1 MAEVGVNDNRKWLYD
16 ALTSKGVQMGA
27 YEEFEK
33 NVDANKDWLYNTAQ
47 KKGIELG
54 DYDSFNK
61 AMSLPNVSSELPQQ
75 PEMQEYESSQQPS
88 QQPEQSVY
96 SQSTPQRSKSPSPY
110 VDGKGKNTTIFGVP
124 YSDYQQMS
132 PEEQSKAYSAAIE
145 KKKTDERAKLSE
157 PLRGLKGA
165 VSEELGSVTQDL
177 KHREADYV
185 REHPF
190 LSIITGYNSEDD
202 PRYRNLKAAENLID
216 DAEKIVAEAG
226 ADKSSAW
233 KNFGRGVRDAAF
245 DVDTWTAGI
254 TDLGHNLSLKG
265 VLEKANK
272 GEELSSDEEKLLDAS
287 VINLAATAFSSSD
300 VSMGYR
306 VGQTSA
312 NSIPFMLE
320 FAINPIS
327 SSGNTLAKGLLK
339 YGLKRFG
346 KAATTKAAKV
356 SGRLVGDAA
365 AAAGMT
371 ATSSAPRVMANTVE
385 RLNDNYSYSV
395 DDDGELA
402 VDKTGDVGTVEAL
415 ARSGASQFLENQSE
429 MVFNAFVGGGKM
441 AKEALAKFIP
451 GISKLSDS
459 QLVQLY
465 KSIKNN
471 PTVKDVARRT
481 QFHGLV
487 GEYAEEVYNNFANI
501 PLGEMTVEDATDL
514 DKNVETFLSLAPTS
528 VLFGA
533 VGLGGMARERYSA
546 QKNLRRFTE
555 GLNEEDKAL
564 FDELQQVINSGDKE
578 TAKEFIKRTL
588 ADATLT
594 QEEKK
599 ERVFAVQE
607 MEKEHVLEDVQ
618 DDDAALTPEDIEANK
633 VDIYRNF
640 RRAERKVNS
649 LLPDELVTQLDDVS
663 DLGQFATTNNLDEK
677 QIEALA
683 DYLPAKDLFSKYID
697 YTEGRKEEAK
707 VQAREQATAD
717 VEKISNPET
726 GFVTQVKHKFSESP
740 VYLVGGNL
748 SFGED
753 GLLDRENSTE
763 TVYYVD
769 ESGERKMAP
778 SADFDSILSEMPTT
792 EMIAQA
798 EANAEQDFVASEE
811 ENLASPE
818 ILPPG
823 RGETVSLAGG
833 TYLIDGVDEN
843 NPGNFSAV
851 KLNANGEIEVTL
863 GLSEQIS
870 ISPDEYY
877 AAKEAELWPDENR
890 VTEVEDTESD
900 IPQQKKILPDGRF
913 AVQTG
918 TDGSETS
925 YDILD
930 RNGNVVDS
938 DIMPSVDYSA
948 LADYVMEEESVL
960 SNDVVQGTE
969 DALQGLEEGTV
980 SQEEQLQGEAEQ
992 LEGPESALS
1001 RIPLN
1006 EAQEPDFESATIED
1020 TGAAL
1025 LEMNYGDVDEVKDTA
1040 VQMVSFY
1047 DGELKKAE
1055 KMKTSASNPIQIQKL
1070 KAERRAKIDG
1080 INAKKGYWQS
1090 VADAI
1095 EQGRKKVTLIDEAA
1109 VQVQKNEERL
1119 ASMTP
1124 EEQLAAQQKV
1134 QKKIDNGA
1142 YSKPKLSSSVRYIK
1156 EDEQLGEAVTPQE
1169 YVLREI
1175 ATGRIRFKW
1184 GDNGT
1189 THGLASHTGLSGSES
1204 ERRSRVWA
1212 FIADGLTPE
1221 EASEVMFNNMPD
1233 YVKKGVEQ
1241 TDVFNMVL
1249 DAFQSHKGPKAMFNE
1264 AKRLHGSDVEEEQP
1278 GYDKEME
1285 RQRMEWEA
1293 EQNYMSVE
1301 NYQVYQETIDLYL
1314 EEQYDMMLDN
1324 DLMSI
1329 FTENYMAEM
1338 EKRAAKEK
1346 AVTSSVEADKQ
1357 QQGYERSRSNNDVRQ
1372 GVPEREKLPGRNTEG
1387 NTILSEEPTIESGR
1401 RGLGEGIRT
1410 DSYDQGEQQGVGEL
1424 YPGIVLGEQKISLS
1438 EESNSGVV
1446 SNEPLENIDKH
1457 GLLNAE
1463 QPTASDLSVKEPS
1476 SFSQENGYNVLNSES
1491 NSVSLQGDNQKV
1503 NVNDEVSESIPQGEY
1518 GTETPQNPGMEE
1530 TSIGLR
1536 NRVEASTR
1544 DAQASG
1550 GALSERTK
1558 QEIEQRSAE
1567 SYAKET
1573 GQWVPMSDTFA
1584 WQPMPSGNENNV
1596 YLNTNDGHVYKVN
1609 NLMNSKGILPLFE
1622 RLKLHNQLFPE
1633 SKYEFVG
1640 FTGFDNGSV
1649 FPIFKQEY
1657 VNGAEPATPEEID
1670 NYMQSLGFNQTGE
1683 AEYSNGDV
1691 IISDLRPRNVLKD
1704 VEGDIY
1710 VIDAEF
1716 KRDAEKKEAPTPIDK
1731 TTDTV
1736 ENQKDLQSDTAL
1748 LQDVGVSSADKDSKP
1763 PINEQENTQFTAP
1776 RPAPGENVLD
1786 YANRISESKRLFDA
1800 EHEVNTNPTEAQKTA
1815 GNYKKG
1821 HIQIDGYSISIENP
1835 KGSERSGVDANGQ
1848 PWSVTMNNSYGYI
1861 RGTEGVDGD
1870 HIDVFL
1876 SDRPTEGKVY
1886 VIDQMNEDGSFDEHK
1901 VMYGFNSALAAK
1913 RAYRK
1918 NYSPGWKGQGKIT
1931 EVSKEVFNEWVK
1943 SSKRKTKP
1951 FAEYKIVID
1960 ELGNQKSVG
1969 IPESGVIDVN
1979 NASLFADVDVSN
1991 GLLKRVGSKHT
2002 KKSVYGIRDG
2012 KLYLVN
2018 DENLISDKLSHA
2030 GTSGIK
2036 DAFDINGTLRRD
2048 TKFEDIAITPAEV
2061 KEENGIYSIT
2071 KRGRIDIGNSSQK
2084 TEENTG
2090 FPITHVGSD
2099 EMIINEDAAREEL
2112 EDIEQKWEDKILD
2125 YIAEHYPTQATV
2137 SAHTNSPEGLKEK
2150 EAMKNDETL
2159 KRMRAEADAEFNAAD
2174 KKVLSLS
2181 NRGDITSESTSPQE
2195 NSSEA
2200 AVNSPKSKFDAKN
2213 KKRTADI
2220 KRARYELM
2228 DAKRELS
2235 VAQST
2240 NSGYTPEEVEEK
2252 KKRVEEAENELNK
2265 LTNKVSN
2272 DGIRFREV
2280 EDKDGSKS
2288 LVGIHNIGEEK
2299 LRKALKLGGLA
2310 NPSAAV
2316 IDISKQSHEGYGEIS
2331 LVLPSSMVEKR
2342 TGRNA
2347 GTWSQDAWTPTY
2359 PQVERQFSGKGGD
2372 LFAEN
2377 MMKLPQEMQ
2386 SVTRQGMD
2394 NYMSGRDT
2402 DNLSYMFLHEQGK
2415 APDLIR
2421 VPPKYSDE
2429 VYNTVRE
2436 ATNGTFSL
2444 TELPDEALSRAK
2456 DIYLRQSGMNTEDYA
2471 ESMKTRKTTLEE
2483 NLQKISPKS
2492 FRYEK
2497 YKDAV
2502 EYIDKYGFDYG
2513 AVSTFVQDVER
2524 DAKIA
2529 GRPDERGTMR
2539 EAMKYI
2545 EDHGLQNEFSK
2556 WLESINDKYGIKEV
2570 IFDGFTPTGIR
2581 RYIPNTLENVS
2592 KFMKREGR
2600 NAATGI
2606 GVSFQNFAA
2615 GLLKKHGSLKDI
2627 RTEMGKL
2634 TNVYADVDAFRD
2646 KWSEVFY
2653 DLGEKLQPNAK
2664 GYDDYGLSRLAEAAQ
2679 TRNPKNYIKDEY
2691 GIEFSDED
2699 ARRLNEMIDAI
2710 RNEYPAMYF
2719 ETKFER
2725 PVYLEE
2731 FAAAVVPERTSRE
2744 IIDAMDKAGLQVF
2757 TYKDGDAASRN
2768 EAVRKASEIDGVR
2781 FRKMDE
2787 VNRKFNEELQQ
2798 QINGTLAE
2806 GHVYQLGN
2814 PNKELLSAGIPEQ
2827 GKIVSSVEEL
2837 SSRLNTPVHIA
2848 RSLDELPDGAA
2859 KRAISSGRGIK
2870 AWIDVN
2876 TGKVVLYFPNATS
2889 VDDAKRSVLHEI
2901 VGHKGLRG
2909 IFGDG
2914 KVYDS
2919 MMEQLYKQLPESVQ
2933 KAVEASAVKDY
2944 KGSIAIAMDEY
2955 LAEQAEN
2962 DITPSWWNRVVS
2974 AIRNFFREIGLD
2986 VKLTAN
2992 DVKYLLWKSKN
3003 RLMNTDDGLAVINKI
3018 AADESM
3024 KERFHIGEYSRTLA
3038 QEKADFDRATK
3049 VVSDFAKSH
3058 TGAANALVVRSREM
3072 LREQLEAIGMSD
3084 ESIDEIEGAF
3094 NSGEAVAEYNEEARN
3109 EAGSG
3114 ERQES
3119 NDKGVRFRESDNSA
3133 NEQIKELNARIA
3145 SLEKK
3150 ISRFENQEE
3159 LRRSVTEFIRGE
3171 IDSSLVGY
3179 FGKQDLNSLLV
3190 QAQNAKSIKS
3200 LEKIV
3205 MNVKNVIM
3213 NAQRRKLQR
3222 MIDKLLSLQ
3231 VQDVNGKNMSIA
3243 KNVDDSTR
3251 KIFSFL
3257 RGKVSDLALSG
3268 FEDDMK
3274 YLRRS
3279 AREKREEI
3287 TRLHSLLTTVKTE
3300 EEKNSINEQISSL
3313 ETEVEEGKSKL
3324 KDLQAE
3330 ADAVKEQILN
3340 AGDIDIDAEMKRLD
3354 EKMDNA
3360 AMGKDTWTQGD
3371 TERMAALNILQGIF
3385 TNRKHDAGIEGVEID
3400 KQKLILNN
3408 SDLYKKRLG
3417 KNETERKRLT
3427 EQINENHRR
3436 IVAYDRLVNDIR
3448 STQVKQME
3456 MTVEELNELISNG
3469 RNNLLRRKEKEMQRK
3484 RELIGGAI
3492 RSVEGKPIDIFKKNQ
3507 SKEHWAKK
3515 FFSAPM
3521 GSFEYMCKR
3530 VNTKTLGRDGF
3541 LYKRFIAGNEGVL
3554 KAYDTYISG
3563 MKELRTRLDDKCGEM
3578 FGESFEAVSCK
3589 SDKVVGKSGV
3599 YVTQSQNERGKGY
3612 GVRYELPLTK
3622 GQAMYIYQV
3631 WKMNDGRTKLELQ
3644 GFDEE
3649 SVAQIAD
3656 FIGTEYVLFADW
3668 VQDELLKDLREKYN
3682 AKYLEMFN
3690 TSLAEIENYIP
3701 LKIRKEAVRQES
3713 SLSED
3718 GNKRKTLEEK
3728 AGSLINRT
3736 VNTKPVD
3743 ITYSGF
3749 DVLLEHGSQ
3758 MEEWNAYARVR
3769 KDLDYILSSIMFR
3782 NQLNANVRGSYES
3795 FYDAAEVAAKANH
3808 PDSAKY
3814 GDEILGKL
3822 SKGIVGGNIA
3832 FRLNTALKQVLSAP
3846 AFLGYSQSP
3855 LYIAHLTKN
3864 AVKPYADVQWCM
3876 KNIPSFY
3883 ERVKSGTAGN
3893 EKLDEKS
3900 FSRWTDKYIEIGM
3913 IPNKLV
3919 DAITC
3924 SIGAK
3929 SIFDY
3934 KFAQLKKSG
3943 LKEEEARNQALA
3955 EADIYYNATQQS
3967 SHPAFMSPMQMS
3979 RTFTDRMLTTYQ
3991 NSNIGYVRKLMAAF
4005 YDLSRS
4011 LKWQELKK
4019 NYTEMYMKE
4028 EGLSELEAES
4038 KAYRRLL
4045 NENRKSVVEIA
4056 LFGWGLNMLWNIGSQ
4071 GLLGFFRGDGDDDK
4085 WAKDL
4090 AFILTSPIKG
4100 VPGGNLLESIASGYG
4115 MNPFLVYDELDKFMK
4130 ESKKAIEEDGLI
4142 SPHMAYITLAKA
4154 SRYAGVDLE
4163 VWGNVYLGVEGLV
4176 RDGALE
4182 DDGII
4187 DLMYILNS
4195 PKSSRVTVAKDLYKN
4210 EPILEYA
4217 EKIAR
4222 AYKYI
4227 PKRNAWEN
4235 WVPGAKPFTNRKE
4248 NEVKK
4253 EAERMQMTLEEREN
4267 IDKME
4272 KKKKLLRKLKELS
4285 NDPEAQQKYRERY
4298 KEEITP

>member
-1 MAEVGVNDNRKWLYD
+1 MAEVNMNENRKWLYD
-16 ALTSKGVQMGA
+16 VLTNKGVQMGA
-27 YEEFEK
+27 YEEFDK
-33 NVDANKDWLYNTAQ
+33 NVDANKDWLYNTA
-47 KKGIELG
+47 KSKGVDIG
-54 DYDSFNK
+54 DYDAFDK
-61 AMSLPNVSSELPQQ
+61 AMSNSQIPAVTVPHPGQQQLQQ
-75 PEMQEYESSQQPS
+75 PQPR
-88 QQPEQSVY
+88 P
-96 SQSTPQRSKSPSPY
+96 KSPY
-110 VDGKGKNTTIFGVP
+110 VEGKGEETMIFGVP
-124 YSDYQQMS
+124 YADYQQMT
-132 PEEQSKAYSAAIE
+132 PEEQSKQYSAAIE
-145 KKKTDERAKLSE
+145 KRKNDEKDFFSNYISSQLGEIDSE
-157 PLRGLKGA
+157 LNKEREPVPMPAGSAFIPSSAVGA
-165 VSEELGSVTQDL
+165 AQRFGNGDTKETQD
-177 KHREADYV
+177 
-185 REHPF
+185 
-190 LSIITGYNSEDD
+190 
-202 PRYRNLKAAENLID
+202 RYTSLHAAKNLLD
-216 DAEKIVAEAG
+216 DANKLVEEAKKG
-226 ADKSSAW
+226 DTGFFSSL
-233 KNFGRGVRDAAF
+233 GRGFKDKF
-245 DVDTWTAGI
+245 MDTDNWTMGL
-254 TDLGHNLSLKG
+254 TDTAYSGLLRKAI
-265 VLEKANK
+265 EKEES
-272 GEELSSDEEKLLDAS
+272 GEELSPEESKLLDA
-287 VINLAATAFSSSD
+287 AAVNMATQAYFSSDMSR
-300 VSMGYR
+300 GYKA
-306 VGQTSA
+306 GSTTAQ
-312 NSIPFMLE
+312 SIPFMLE
-320 FAINPIS
+320 FAVNPIS
-327 SSGNTLAKGLLK
+327 SSGNALAKGLLK
-339 YGLKRFG
+339 HGLKRFG
-346 KAATTKAAKV
+346 RASAEAAGRGALNTFGRAATSNAAKV
-356 SGRLVGDAA
+356 AGRLVGDAA

-371 ATSSAPRVMANTVE
+371 ATTSIGRVASGTNE
-385 RLNDNYSYSV
+385 RMI
-395 DDDGELA
+395 
-402 VDKTGDVGTVEAL
+402 GDVQAKVEDGDIKYAGRENSMNFDEAL
-415 ARSGASQFLENQSE
+415 GKSAISNFLENQSE
-429 MVFNAFVGGGKM
+429 MFFNAFAGGGKL
-441 AKEALAKFIP
+441 AKEALNKFIP
-451 GISKLSDS
+451 DFSKLSNS
-459 QLVQLY
+459 EIVQFIS
-465 KSIKNN
+465 KIKNN
-471 PTVKDVARRT
+471 PTIKNVAERT
-481 QFHGLV
+481 QFHGLL

-501 PLGEMTVEDATDL
+501 PLGEMTVEQATDL
-514 DKNVETFLSLAPTS
+514 DNNIDTFLGLAPTS
-528 VLFGA
+528 AAFGLL
-533 VGLGGMARERYSA
+533 GLGGMAREKYTTQR
-546 QKNLRRFTE
+546 NLHRFKE
-555 GLNEEDKAL
+555 GLNEEDQAL
-564 FDELQQVINSGDKE
+564 FDELQQVINAGDKE
-578 TAKEFIKRTL
+578 TTKAFIKRTL
-588 ADATLT
+588 ADEKLT

-599 ERVFAVQE
+599 ERVFAVQGMQE
-607 MEKEHVLEDVQ
+607 EKVLEDVQ
-618 DDDAALTPEDIEANK
+618 NEDVSAGVTPEDIEANK
-633 VDIYRNF
+633 IDIYRNF
-640 RRAERKVNS
+640 KRAERKVNS
-649 LLPDELVTQLDDVS
+649 LLPEEVVSQLDAVS
-663 DLGQFATTNNLDEK
+663 DLGQFASANNLNE
-677 QIEALA
+677 QQVSALA
-683 DYLPAKDLFSKYID
+683 DYLPAKEIFSQYVDHTNK
-697 YTEGRKEEAK
+697 RKEEAK
-707 VQAREQATAD
+707 MQAREQAMAD
-717 VEKISNPET
+717 VERISNPET
-726 GFVTQVKHKFSESP
+726 GLVIQAKHKFADNP

-753 GLLDRENSTE
+753 GFLDRDNSSE
-763 TVYYVD
+763 TIYYVD
-769 ESGERKMAP
+769 ETGERKMAQ
-778 SADFDSILSEMPTT
+778 AEDFDSVLSEVPIDD
-792 EMIAQA
+792 MIVQA
-798 EANAEQDFVASEE
+798 EVNAEQDFVTNEE
-811 ENLASPE
+811 ESLRSPD
-818 ILPPG
+818 IPAPV
-823 RGETVSLAGG
+823 RGETVMMNGSR
-833 TYLIDGVDEN
+833 YLIEGDNMAD
-843 NPGNFSAV
+843 PGLSVMAI
-851 KLNANGEIEVTL
+851 KLNANGEIEVTP

-870 ISPDEYY
+870 ISSDEYY

-960 SNDVVQGTE
+960 SNDAAQGTE

-992 LEGPESALS
+992 PEEPEEPESALS

-1006 EAQEPDFESATIED
+1006 EAQEPDFESATMED

-1025 LEMNYGDVDEVKDTA
+1025 LEMNYGDVDEAKDTA

-1055 KMKTSASNPIQIQKL
+1055 KMKTSASNPMQIQKL

-1134 QKKIDNGA
+1134 QKKIDKGA

-1212 FIADGLTPE
+1212 FVADGLTPE
-1221 EASEVMFNNMPD
+1221 EASEVMFDNMPD

-1338 EKRAAKEK
+1338 EERAAKEK
-1346 AVTSSVEADKQ
+1346 AVTSSVEADKE
-1357 QQGYERSRSNNDVRQ
+1357 QQGYERSRSNNDVWQ
-1372 GVPEREKLPGRNTEG
+1372 GVPEGEKLPGRNTEG
-1387 NTILSEEPTIESGR
+1387 DTILPEEPTVESGG
-1401 RGLGEGIRT
+1401 RGPGEGSRT

-1424 YPGIVLGEQKISLS
+1424 YPGIVLGEQKTSLS
-1438 EESNSGVV
+1438 EEPNSGVV
-1446 SNEPLENIDKH
+1446 SNESLEKIDKH

-1463 QPTASDLSVKEPS
+1463 QPTASDLSVAELS
-1476 SFSQENGYNVLNSES
+1476 SLPQENGSDALNYEN
-1491 NSVSLQGDNQKV
+1491 NSTPLQGDNQKV
-1503 NVNDEVSESIPQGEY
+1503 NEYDQVSESIPQGEH
-1518 GTETPQNPGMEE
+1518 GTLSEISGKQEE
-1530 TSIGLR
+1530 SIYQLR
-1536 NRVEASTR
+1536 RRIEEASR
-1544 DAQASG
+1544 DA
-1550 GALSERTK
+1550 SESEGSRGNQ
-1558 QEIEQRSAE
+1558 QEIKPIGVGSFGAI
-1567 SYAKET
+1567 Y
-1573 GQWVPMSDTFA
+1573 
-1584 WQPMPSGNENNV
+1584 
-1596 YLNTNDGHVYKVN
+1596 
-1609 NLMNSKGILPLFE
+1609 
-1622 RLKLHNQLFPE
+1622 NQ
-1633 SKYEFVG
+1633 
-1640 FTGFDNGSV
+1640 
-1649 FPIFKQEY
+1649 
-1657 VNGAEPATPEEID
+1657 
-1670 NYMQSLGFNQTGE
+1670 
-1683 AEYSNGDV
+1683 SN
-1691 IISDLRPRNVLKD
+1691 
-1704 VEGDIY
+1704 
-1710 VIDAEF
+1710 
-1716 KRDAEKKEAPTPIDK
+1716 KEAATPIDK
-1731 TTDTV
+1731 KTDTG
-1736 ENQKDLQSDTAL
+1736 ENQIDLQSDTAL
-1748 LQDVGVSSADKDSKP
+1748 LQDVGSSSVDRDSELSVNKQKNP
-1763 PINEQENTQFTAP
+1763 RFTAP
-1776 RPAPGENVLD
+1776 QPEAGEDLID
-1786 YANRISESKRLFDA
+1786 YASRISEAKRLFDA
-1800 EHEVNTNPTEAQKTA
+1800 EQEVDTIPTEAQKSA

-1821 HIQIDGYSISIENP
+1821 HINIGGYDITIENP

-1876 SDRPTEGKVY
+1876 SDNPADGKVY
-1886 VIDQMNEDGSFDEHK
+1886 VIDQMNEDGFFDEHK
-1901 VMYGFNSALAAK
+1901 VMYGFPSPETARAAYLA
-1913 RAYRK
+1913 
-1918 NYSPGWKGQGKIT
+1918 NYSSGWKGLGTIT
-1931 EVSKEVFNEWVK
+1931 EVSKDEFKKWIK
-1943 SSKRKTKP
+1943 SSHRKTKP
-1951 FAEYKIVID
+1951 FVDY
-1960 ELGNQKSVG
+1960 KSV
-1969 IPESGVIDVN
+1969 
-1979 NASLFADVDVSN
+1979 
-1991 GLLKRVGSKHT
+1991 
-2002 KKSVYGIRDG
+2002 
-2012 KLYLVN
+2012 
-2018 DENLISDKLSHA
+2018 
-2030 GTSGIK
+2030 
-2036 DAFDINGTLRRD
+2036 
-2048 TKFEDIAITPAEV
+2048 
-2061 KEENGIYSIT
+2061 
-2071 KRGRIDIGNSSQK
+2071 K
-2084 TEENTG
+2084 TD
-2090 FPITHVGSD
+2090 F
-2099 EMIINEDAAREEL
+2099 L
-2112 EDIEQKWEDKILD
+2112 
-2125 YIAEHYPTQATV
+2125 
-2137 SAHTNSPEGLKEK
+2137 
-2150 EAMKNDETL
+2150 
-2159 KRMRAEADAEFNAAD
+2159 
-2174 KKVLSLS
+2174 
-2181 NRGDITSESTSPQE
+2181 SPQE
-2195 NSSEA
+2195 NSSETT
-2200 AVNSPKSKFDAKN
+2200 VNLPKSKSDTKN
-2213 KKRTADI
+2213 KKRAADI

-2235 VAQST
+2235 VAQAT
-2240 NSGYTPEEVEEK
+2240 NSGYIPEEVEEK
-2252 KKRVEEAENELNK
+2252 KKRVEEAENELKK
-2265 LTNKVSN
+2265 LAGIKNEDKSVFSATSSSKSESALEIPVMTEEEYIASKGYGFSGIGDVALHKGKQRTSEQQDKAVKSQAKKDKDYTERREMLRKEFRDKLAKGELREPNTIEKLQKAANGNPDNESTQAARRALQKRGIDWQEN
-2272 DGIRFREV
+2272 SIRFREMDDSDITSFAQKHNLN
-2280 EDKDGSKS
+2280 EDD
-2288 LVGIHNIGEEK
+2288 V
-2299 LRKALKLGGLA
+2299 RKYA
-2310 NPSAAV
+2310 
-2316 IDISKQSHEGYGEIS
+2316 Q
-2331 LVLPSSMVEKR
+2331 
-2342 TGRNA
+2342 
-2347 GTWSQDAWTPTY
+2347 
-2359 PQVERQFSGKGGD
+2359 
-2372 LFAEN
+2372 
-2377 MMKLPQEMQ
+2377 
-2386 SVTRQGMD
+2386 
-2394 NYMSGRDT
+2394 YMNT
-2402 DNLSYMFLHEQGK
+2402 DNLGGASYAFKNIKRNIRLLNSDLSLGEFVK
-2415 APDLIR
+2415 TFAPVEKELYEKFGNVDALR
-2421 VPPKYSDE
+2421 DE
-2429 VYNTVRE
+2429 YVQRE
-2436 ATNGTFSL
+2436 MENRNVMEAARKRAEEVAEAERKRLEKF
-2444 TELPDEALSRAK
+2444 ELMTDEEMDASYFNA
-2456 DIYLRQSGMNTEDYA
+2456 
-2471 ESMKTRKTTLEE
+2471 LEE
-2483 NLQKISPKS
+2483 NGESRMRDIVNEAARRKGYVSADE
-2492 FRYEK
+2492 FRMAHRAPSYDE
-2497 YKDAV
+2497 
-2502 EYIDKYGFDYG
+2502 EGIDKNMVDI
-2513 AVSTFVQDVER
+2513 AVNKDQ
-2524 DAKIA
+2524 I
-2529 GRPDERGTMR
+2529 R
-2539 EAMKYI
+2539 E
-2545 EDHGLQNEFSK
+2545 
-2556 WLESINDKYGIKEV
+2556 
-2570 IFDGFTPTGIR
+2570 
-2581 RYIPNTLENVS
+2581 
-2592 KFMKREGR
+2592 
-2600 NAATGI
+2600 
-2606 GVSFQNFAA
+2606 
-2615 GLLKKHGSLKDI
+2615 
-2627 RTEMGKL
+2627 
-2634 TNVYADVDAFRD
+2634 
-2646 KWSEVFY
+2646 
-2653 DLGEKLQPNAK
+2653 
-2664 GYDDYGLSRLAEAAQ
+2664 
-2679 TRNPKNYIKDEY
+2679 
-2691 GIEFSDED
+2691 
-2699 ARRLNEMIDAI
+2699 
-2710 RNEYPAMYF
+2710 
-2719 ETKFER
+2719 
-2725 PVYLEE
+2725 
-2731 FAAAVVPERTSRE
+2731 
-2744 IIDAMDKAGLQVF
+2744 
-2757 TYKDGDAASRN
+2757 
-2768 EAVRKASEIDGVR
+2768 
-2781 FRKMDE
+2781 
-2787 VNRKFNEELQQ
+2787 
-2798 QINGTLAE
+2798 
-2806 GHVYQLGN
+2806 
-2814 PNKELLSAGIPEQ
+2814 
-2827 GKIVSSVEEL
+2827 
-2837 SSRLNTPVHIA
+2837 
-2848 RSLDELPDGAA
+2848 SLDELLHMNRDKYRDESASAINEALSAIDEGKRPMVTIYRAVPKSLKEGKVRNGDWVSLSESYVKVHGEHVLNGNYRIMREKVSAENLYWDGNDINEWGYDDRSDYHYKDTKNNRKLSDLITRDDNGNIIPPSKRFNTRKADTRFREKDFYSKEEQSIIDKAKEDGSYMKAPNGKKTSLSDKQWVQVRTKAFKNWFGDWENSPKDASKVVDKNGEPLVVYHGTLSKSIERFRKDMIGSRYSYDESGFFFTDKESIAKDYSTSEFDSAVKGDIIPVFLNIRKPIMADNRWAVKNGLGNALKNMDSIEFWDNYQSFMLDEIEDKKTDGAIINDGSSKMVVVFEPNQIKSATENIGGFSSSNDAIRLRENSEDPHEINTVKVLAAITKLSDVLHTPIHMLRTVEELPDGVA
-2859 KRAISSGRGIK
+2859 KRAIERGRNIK
-2870 AWIDVN
+2870 AWYDTN
-2876 TGKVVLYFPNATS
+2876 TGEVSVYIPNINNVA
-2889 VDDAKRSVLHEI
+2889 DAVTSVLHEV
-2901 VGHKGLRG
+2901 VGHKGLRDL
-2909 IFGDG
+2909 FGKEKFDG
-2914 KVYDS
+2914 
-2919 MMEQLYKQLPESVQ
+2919 MMEKLYAQLPDDVRKKVHDVAEN
-2933 KAVEASAVKDY
+2933 KY
-2944 KGSIAIAMDEY
+2944 KGNIAVAMDEY
-2955 LAEQAEN
+2955 LAEQAEK
-2962 DITPSWWNRVVS
+2962 DEIPSWWNRIVS
-2974 AIRNFFREIGLD
+2974 AVRDFLREIGID
-2986 VKLTAN
+2986 VKLTGN
-2992 DVKYLLWKSKN
+2992 DLKYLLWKSKN
-3003 RLMNTDDGLAVINKI
+3003 RLMNTDDGIAVINKI

-3024 KERFHIGEYSRTLA
+3024 KERFHIGEYSRTPA
-3038 QEKADFDRATK
+3038 QEKADYDRATK

-3094 NSGEAVAEYNEEARN
+3094 NSGEAVAVYNEEAGRVIISNNGASDKELKAYLWHENTHRAIREIFGNKAEEVIEPIYEWLSAKNPKGCEIVRN
-3109 EAGSG
+3109 KYSERNDAAQKEECIVKFVEDKIKKSGEETFQQELENASPIIKEVFEGIFNFIAYGTTERTREESNKFLGRTLGTGYELEVRNSGNARAGEEKKGAESEGARYEAGSG

-3133 NEQIKELNARIA
+3133 NEQIKELNSRIA

-3257 RGKVSDLALSG
+3257 RGKVSDLVLSG

-3279 AREKREEI
+3279 GREKREEI
-3287 TRLHSLLTTVKTE
+3287 TRLHSLLTTAKTE
-3300 EEKNSINEQISSL
+3300 KEKNNINEQISSL
-3313 ETEVEEGKSKL
+3313 ETEVEEGKSQL

-3340 AGDIDIDAEMKRLD
+3340 AGDVDIDAEMKRLD

-3385 TNRKHDAGIEGVEID
+3385 TNRKHDAGIEGIEVD

-3408 SDLYKKRLG
+3408 SDLYRKRIG

-3469 RNNLLRRKEKEMQRK
+3469 GNNLLRRKEKEMQRK
-3484 RELIGGAI
+3484 RELISGAI

-3530 VNTKTLGRDGF
+3530 VNTKTLGKDGF
-3541 LYKRFIAGNEGVL
+3541 LYKCFIAGDEGVL
-3554 KAYDTYISG
+3554 KAYDTYVSG
-3563 MKELRTRLDDKCGEM
+3563 MKELRTRLDDKCGEV
-3578 FGESFEAVSCK
+3578 FGESFEAVSSK
-3589 SDKVVGKSGV
+3589 SDKVVEKSGV
-3599 YVTQSQNERGKGY
+3599 YVTQSENERGKGY

-3701 LKIRKEAVRQES
+3701 LKIRKEAVRQEA

-3900 FSRWTDKYIEIGM
+3900 FSRWMDKYIEIGM

-4019 NYTEMYMKE
+4019 NYTEIYMKE

-4090 AFILTSPIKG
+4090 AFMLTSPIKG

-4142 SPHMAYITLAKA
+4142 SPQMAYITLAKA

-4227 PKRNAWEN
+4227 PKKNAWEN
-4235 WVPGAKPFTNRKE
+4235 WVPGAKPLTKRKE

-4253 EAERMQMTLEEREN
+4253 EAERMQMMPKERED

-4272 KKKKLLRKLKELS
+4272 KKKKHLRKLKELS

>member
-1 MAEVGVNDNRKWLYD
+1 MAEVNMNENRKWLYD
-16 ALTSKGVQMGA
+16 VLTNKGVQMGA
-27 YEEFEK
+27 YEEFDK
-33 NVDANKDWLYNTAQ
+33 NVDANKDWLYNTA
-47 KKGIELG
+47 KSKGVDIG
-54 DYDSFNK
+54 DYDAFDK
-61 AMSLPNVSSELPQQ
+61 AMSNSQIPAVTVPHPGQQQFQQ
-75 PEMQEYESSQQPS
+75 PQPR
-88 QQPEQSVY
+88 P
-96 SQSTPQRSKSPSPY
+96 KSPY
-110 VDGKGKNTTIFGVP
+110 VEGKGEDTMIFGVP
-124 YSDYQQMS
+124 YADYQQMT
-132 PEEQSKAYSAAIE
+132 PEEQSKQYSAAIE
-145 KKKTDERAKLSE
+145 KRKNDEKDFFSNYISGQLGEIDSE
-157 PLRGLKGA
+157 LNKEREPVPMPAGSAFIPSSAVGA
-165 VSEELGSVTQDL
+165 AQRFGNGDTKETQD
-177 KHREADYV
+177 
-185 REHPF
+185 
-190 LSIITGYNSEDD
+190 
-202 PRYRNLKAAENLID
+202 RYTSLHAAKNLLD
-216 DAEKIVAEAG
+216 DANKLVEEAKKG
-226 ADKSSAW
+226 DTGFFSSL
-233 KNFGRGVRDAAF
+233 GRGFKDKF
-245 DVDTWTAGI
+245 MDTDNWTMGL
-254 TDLGHNLSLKG
+254 TDTAYSGLLRKAI
-265 VLEKANK
+265 EKEES
-272 GEELSSDEEKLLDAS
+272 GEELSPEESKLLDA
-287 VINLAATAFSSSD
+287 AAVNMATQAYFSSDMSR
-300 VSMGYR
+300 GYKA
-306 VGQTSA
+306 GSTTAQ
-312 NSIPFMLE
+312 SIPFMLE
-320 FAINPIS
+320 FAVNPVS
-327 SSGNTLAKGLLK
+327 SSGNALAKGLLK
-339 YGLKRFG
+339 HGLKRFG
-346 KAATTKAAKV
+346 RVATSNAAKV
-356 SGRLVGDAA
+356 AGRLVGDAA

-371 ATSSAPRVMANTVE
+371 ATSSIGRVASGTNERMIGDVQATVE
-385 RLNDNYSYSV
+385 
-395 DDDGELA
+395 DGGIKYAGREN
-402 VDKTGDVGTVEAL
+402 GMEVGEAL
-415 ARSGASQFLENQSE
+415 GKSAVSNFLENQSE
-429 MVFNAFVGGGKM
+429 MVFNAFAGGGKL
-441 AKEALAKFIP
+441 AKEALSKFIP
-451 GISKLSDS
+451 DFSKLSNS
-459 QLVQLY
+459 EIVQFIS
-465 KSIKNN
+465 KIKNN
-471 PTVKDVARRT
+471 PTIKNVAERT
-481 QFHGLV
+481 QFHGLL

-501 PLGEMTVEDATDL
+501 PLGEMTVEQATDL
-514 DKNVETFLSLAPTS
+514 DNNIDTFLGLAPTS
-528 VLFGA
+528 AAFGLL
-533 VGLGGMARERYSA
+533 GLGGMAREKYTTQR
-546 QKNLRRFTE
+546 NLHRFKE
-555 GLNEEDKAL
+555 GLNEEDQAL
-564 FDELQQVINSGDKE
+564 FDELQQVINAGDKE
-578 TAKEFIKRTL
+578 TTKAFIKRTL
-588 ADATLT
+588 ADEKLT

-599 ERVFAVQE
+599 ERVFAVQDMQE
-607 MEKEHVLEDVQ
+607 ERVLEDVQ
-618 DDDAALTPEDIEANK
+618 NEDMSAGVTSEDIEANK
-633 VDIYRNF
+633 IDIYRNF
-640 RRAERKVNS
+640 KRAERKVNS
-649 LLPDELVTQLDDVS
+649 LLPKEIVSQLDAVS
-663 DLGQFATTNNLDEK
+663 DLGQFAS
-677 QIEALA
+677 QQVSALA
-683 DYLPAKDLFSKYID
+683 DYLPAKEIFSQYVD
-697 YTEGRKEEAK
+697 HTNNRKEEVK
-707 VQAREQATAD
+707 MQAREQAMAD
-717 VEKISNPET
+717 VERISNPET
-726 GFVTQVKHKFSESP
+726 GFVVQAKHKFVDNP

-753 GLLDRENSTE
+753 GFLDRDNSSE
-763 TVYYVD
+763 TIYYVD
-769 ESGERKMAP
+769 ETGERKMAQ
-778 SADFDSILSEMPTT
+778 AEDFDSVLSEVPIDD
-792 EMIAQA
+792 MIVQA
-798 EANAEQDFVASEE
+798 EANAEQDFIANEKES
-811 ENLASPE
+811 LHSPD
-818 ILPPG
+818 IPAPG
-823 RGETVSLAGG
+823 RGETVVIGG
-833 TYLIDGVDEN
+833 ETYLIENPDEDM
-843 NPGNFSAV
+843 PGNYSAI
-851 KLNANGEIEVTL
+851 KLNAAGKIEVPPGL
-863 GLSEQIS
+863 GARTS

-890 VTEVEDTESD
+890 VTEVEDAESD

-938 DIMPSVDYSA
+938 DIMPSIDYSA

-960 SNDVVQGTE
+960 PNDGIQGTE
-969 DALQGLEEGTV
+969 DEPQGLEEGTV
-980 SQEEQLQGEAEQ
+980 SQEEQLQDEAEQ
-992 LEGPESALS
+992 QEEPESALS

-1006 EAQEPDFESATIED
+1006 EAQEPDFESATMED

-1025 LEMNYGDVDEVKDTA
+1025 LEMNDGDVDEAKDTA

-1055 KMKTSASNPIQIQKL
+1055 KMKTYASNPMQIQKL
-1070 KAERRAKIDG
+1070 KAERRAKIDEV
-1080 INAKKGYWQS
+1080 NAKRGYWQS
-1090 VADAI
+1090 VADVI
-1095 EQGRKKVTLIDEAA
+1095 EQGRKKATLIDEAA

-1119 ASMTP
+1119 ASMAP

-1134 QKKIDNGA
+1134 QEKIDKGA
-1142 YSKPKLSSSVRYIK
+1142 YSKPKSSSSVRYIK
-1156 EDEQLGEAVTPQE
+1156 EDGQLGEAVTPQE

-1184 GDNGT
+1184 GDKGT

-1212 FIADGLTPE
+1212 FAADGMTPE
-1221 EASEVMFNNMPD
+1221 EASEVMFDNMPD

-1249 DAFQSHKGPKAMFNE
+1249 DAFQSHKGPKAMFDE

-1293 EQNYMSVE
+1293 EQNYMNVE
-1301 NYQVYQETIDLYL
+1301 DYQAYQETIDLYS

-1329 FTENYMAEM
+1329 FAEKYMAEM
-1338 EKRAAKEK
+1338 EERAAKEK
-1346 AVTSSVEADKQ
+1346 AVTSSVEADKE
-1357 QQGYERSRSNNDVRQ
+1357 QQGYERSGSNNDVRQ
-1372 GVPEREKLPGRNTEG
+1372 GVPEGEKLPGRNTEG
-1387 NTILSEEPTIESGR
+1387 DTILPEEPTVESGG
-1401 RGLGEGIRT
+1401 RGPGEGSRT

-1424 YPGIVLGEQKISLS
+1424 YPGIVLGEQKTSLS
-1438 EESNSGVV
+1438 EDPNSGVV
-1446 SNEPLENIDKH
+1446 SNESLENIDKH

-1463 QPTASDLSVKEPS
+1463 QPTASDLSVAEPS
-1476 SFSQENGYNVLNSES
+1476 SLPQENGSDALNYED
-1491 NSVSLQGDNQKV
+1491 NSAPLQGDNQKYHE
-1503 NVNDEVSESIPQGEY
+1503 NGEVSESIPQGEH
-1518 GTETPQNPGMEE
+1518 GTLSEISGEQEE
-1530 TSIGLR
+1530 SIYQLR
-1536 NRVEASTR
+1536 RRIEEASR
-1544 DAQASG
+1544 DASESEGSRGNQQKIKPIGVGSF
-1550 GALSERTK
+1550 GA
-1558 QEIEQRSAE
+1558 I
-1567 SYAKET
+1567 Y
-1573 GQWVPMSDTFA
+1573 
-1584 WQPMPSGNENNV
+1584 
-1596 YLNTNDGHVYKVN
+1596 
-1609 NLMNSKGILPLFE
+1609 
-1622 RLKLHNQLFPE
+1622 NQ
-1633 SKYEFVG
+1633 
-1640 FTGFDNGSV
+1640 
-1649 FPIFKQEY
+1649 
-1657 VNGAEPATPEEID
+1657 
-1670 NYMQSLGFNQTGE
+1670 
-1683 AEYSNGDV
+1683 SN
-1691 IISDLRPRNVLKD
+1691 
-1704 VEGDIY
+1704 
-1710 VIDAEF
+1710 
-1716 KRDAEKKEAPTPIDK
+1716 KEAATPIDK
-1731 TTDTV
+1731 KTDAG
-1736 ENQKDLQSDTAL
+1736 ENQIDLQSDTAL
-1748 LQDVGVSSADKDSKP
+1748 LQDVGSSSVDRDSELSVNKQKNP
-1763 PINEQENTQFTAP
+1763 RFTAP
-1776 RPAPGENVLD
+1776 QPEAGEDLID
-1786 YANRISESKRLFDA
+1786 YASRISEAKRLFDA
-1800 EHEVNTNPTEAQKTA
+1800 EQEVDTTPTEAQKSA

-1821 HIQIDGYSISIENP
+1821 HINIGGYDITIENP

-1848 PWSVTMNNSYGYI
+1848 PWCVTMNNSYGYI

-1870 HIDVFL
+1870 HIDMFL
-1876 SDRPTEGKVY
+1876 SDNPADGKVY
-1886 VIDQMNEDGSFDEHK
+1886 VIDQINEDGSFDEHK
-1901 VMYGFNSALAAK
+1901 VMYGFPSAETARAAYLA
-1913 RAYRK
+1913 
-1918 NYSPGWKGQGKIT
+1918 NYSSGWKGLGTIT
-1931 EVSKEVFNEWVK
+1931 EVSKDEFKKWIK
-1943 SSKRKTKP
+1943 SSHRKTKP
-1951 FAEYKIVID
+1951 FVDY
-1960 ELGNQKSVG
+1960 KSV
-1969 IPESGVIDVN
+1969 
-1979 NASLFADVDVSN
+1979 
-1991 GLLKRVGSKHT
+1991 
-2002 KKSVYGIRDG
+2002 
-2012 KLYLVN
+2012 
-2018 DENLISDKLSHA
+2018 
-2030 GTSGIK
+2030 
-2036 DAFDINGTLRRD
+2036 
-2048 TKFEDIAITPAEV
+2048 
-2061 KEENGIYSIT
+2061 
-2071 KRGRIDIGNSSQK
+2071 K
-2084 TEENTG
+2084 TD
-2090 FPITHVGSD
+2090 F
-2099 EMIINEDAAREEL
+2099 L
-2112 EDIEQKWEDKILD
+2112 
-2125 YIAEHYPTQATV
+2125 
-2137 SAHTNSPEGLKEK
+2137 
-2150 EAMKNDETL
+2150 
-2159 KRMRAEADAEFNAAD
+2159 
-2174 KKVLSLS
+2174 
-2181 NRGDITSESTSPQE
+2181 SPQE
-2195 NSSEA
+2195 NSSETT
-2200 AVNSPKSKFDAKN
+2200 VNLPKSKSDTKN
-2213 KKRTADI
+2213 KKRAADI

-2235 VAQST
+2235 VAQAT
-2240 NSGYTPEEVEEK
+2240 NSGYIPEEVEEK
-2252 KKRVEEAENELNK
+2252 KKRVEEAENELKK
-2265 LTNKVSN
+2265 LAGIKNEDKSVFSATSSSKSEFALEIPAMTEEEYIASKGYGFSGIGDVALHKGKQRTSKQQDKAVKSQAKKDKDYTDRREVLRKEYRDKLSKGELREPNTIERLLKTANGNPDDEGTHAARRALQKRGIDWQENS
-2272 DGIRFREV
+2272 IRFREMDDSDITSFAQKHNLN
-2280 EDKDGSKS
+2280 EDDVRKYEQSM
-2288 LVGIHNIGEEK
+2288 NIGN
-2299 LRKALKLGGLA
+2299 LGGASYAFKNIKRNIRLL
-2310 NPSAAV
+2310 NS
-2316 IDISKQSHEGYGEIS
+2316 DLSLGEF
-2331 LVLPSSMVEKR
+2331 VKTFAPVEKELYEKFGNVDALR
-2342 TGRNA
+2342 DEYVQREMENRNVMEA
-2347 GTWSQDAWTPTY
+2347 ARKRAEEVAEAERKRLEKFELMTDEEMDA
-2359 PQVERQFSGKGGD
+2359 
-2372 LFAEN
+2372 
-2377 MMKLPQEMQ
+2377 
-2386 SVTRQGMD
+2386 
-2394 NYMSGRDT
+2394 
-2402 DNLSYMFLHEQGK
+2402 SYFN
-2415 APDLIR
+2415 A
-2421 VPPKYSDE
+2421 
-2429 VYNTVRE
+2429 
-2436 ATNGTFSL
+2436 
-2444 TELPDEALSRAK
+2444 
-2456 DIYLRQSGMNTEDYA
+2456 
-2471 ESMKTRKTTLEE
+2471 LEE
-2483 NLQKISPKS
+2483 NGESRMRDIVNEAARRKGYVSADE
-2492 FRYEK
+2492 FRMAHRAPSYDE
-2497 YKDAV
+2497 
-2502 EYIDKYGFDYG
+2502 EGIDKNMVDI
-2513 AVSTFVQDVER
+2513 AVNKDQ
-2524 DAKIA
+2524 I
-2529 GRPDERGTMR
+2529 R
-2539 EAMKYI
+2539 E
-2545 EDHGLQNEFSK
+2545 
-2556 WLESINDKYGIKEV
+2556 
-2570 IFDGFTPTGIR
+2570 
-2581 RYIPNTLENVS
+2581 
-2592 KFMKREGR
+2592 
-2600 NAATGI
+2600 
-2606 GVSFQNFAA
+2606 
-2615 GLLKKHGSLKDI
+2615 
-2627 RTEMGKL
+2627 
-2634 TNVYADVDAFRD
+2634 
-2646 KWSEVFY
+2646 
-2653 DLGEKLQPNAK
+2653 
-2664 GYDDYGLSRLAEAAQ
+2664 
-2679 TRNPKNYIKDEY
+2679 
-2691 GIEFSDED
+2691 
-2699 ARRLNEMIDAI
+2699 
-2710 RNEYPAMYF
+2710 
-2719 ETKFER
+2719 
-2725 PVYLEE
+2725 
-2731 FAAAVVPERTSRE
+2731 
-2744 IIDAMDKAGLQVF
+2744 
-2757 TYKDGDAASRN
+2757 
-2768 EAVRKASEIDGVR
+2768 
-2781 FRKMDE
+2781 
-2787 VNRKFNEELQQ
+2787 
-2798 QINGTLAE
+2798 
-2806 GHVYQLGN
+2806 
-2814 PNKELLSAGIPEQ
+2814 
-2827 GKIVSSVEEL
+2827 
-2837 SSRLNTPVHIA
+2837 
-2848 RSLDELPDGAA
+2848 SLDELLHMNRDKYRDESASAINEALSAIDEGKRPMVTIYRAVPKSLKEGKVRNGDWVSLSESYVKVHGEHVLNGNYRIMREKVSAENLYWDGNDINEWGYDDRSDYHYKDTKNNRKLSDLITRDDSGNIIPPSKRFNTRKADTRFREKDFYSKEEQSIIDKAKEDGSYMKAPNGKKTSLSDKQWVQVRTKAFKNWFGDWENSPKDASKVVDKNGEPLVVYHGTLSKSIERFRKDMIGSRYSYDESGFFFTDKESIAKDYSTSEFDFAVKGDIIPVFLNIRKPIMADNRWAVKNGLGNALKNMDSIEFWDNYQSFMLDEIEDKKTDGAIINDGSSKMVVVFEPNQIKSATENIGSFSSYNDAIRLRENSEDPHEINTVKVLAAITKLSDVLHTPIHMLRTVEELPDGVA
-2859 KRAISSGRGIK
+2859 KRAIERGRNIK
-2870 AWIDVN
+2870 AWYDTN
-2876 TGKVVLYFPNATS
+2876 TGEVSVYIPNINNVA
-2889 VDDAKRSVLHEI
+2889 DAVTSVLHEV
-2901 VGHKGLRG
+2901 VGHKGLRDL
-2909 IFGDG
+2909 FGKEKFDG
-2914 KVYDS
+2914 
-2919 MMEQLYKQLPESVQ
+2919 MMEKLYAQLPDDVRKKVHDVAEN
-2933 KAVEASAVKDY
+2933 KY
-2944 KGSIAIAMDEY
+2944 KGNIAVAMDEY
-2955 LAEQAEN
+2955 LAEQAEK
-2962 DITPSWWNRVVS
+2962 DEIPSWWNRIVS
-2974 AIRNFFREIGLD
+2974 AVRDFLREIGID
-2986 VKLTAN
+2986 VKLTGN
-2992 DVKYLLWKSKN
+2992 DLKYLLWKSKN
-3003 RLMNTDDGLAVINKI
+3003 RLMNTDDGIAVINKI

-3024 KERFHIGEYSRTLA
+3024 KERFHIGEYSRTPA
-3038 QEKADFDRATK
+3038 QEKADYDRATK

-3058 TGAANALVVRSREM
+3058 TGAANALLVRSREM

-3094 NSGEAVAEYNEEARN
+3094 NSGEAVAVYNEETGRVIISNNGASDKELKAYLWHENTHRAIREIFGNKAEEVIEPIYEWLSAKSPKGCEIVRNKYSERNDAAQKEECIVKFVEDKIKKSGEETFQQELENASPIIKEVFEGIFNFIAYGTTERTREESNKLLGRTLGTGYELEVRNSGNARAGEEKKGAESEGARN

-3133 NEQIKELNARIA
+3133 NEQIKELNSRIT

-3257 RGKVSDLALSG
+3257 RGKVSDLVLSG

-3279 AREKREEI
+3279 GREKREEI
-3287 TRLHSLLTTVKTE
+3287 TRLHSLLTTAKTE
-3300 EEKNSINEQISSL
+3300 KEKNNINEQISSL
-3313 ETEVEEGKSKL
+3313 ETEVEEGKSQL

-3340 AGDIDIDAEMKRLD
+3340 AGDVDIDAEMKRLD

-3385 TNRKHDAGIEGVEID
+3385 TNRKHDAGIEGIEVD

-3408 SDLYKKRLG
+3408 SDLYRKRIG

-3484 RELIGGAI
+3484 RELISGAI

-3530 VNTKTLGRDGF
+3530 VNTKTLGKDGF
-3541 LYKRFIAGNEGVL
+3541 LYKCFIAGDEGVL
-3554 KAYDTYISG
+3554 KAYDTYVSG
-3563 MKELRTRLDDKCGEM
+3563 MKELRTRLDDKCGEV
-3578 FGESFEAVSCK
+3578 FGESFEAVSSK
-3589 SDKVVGKSGV
+3589 SDKVVEKSGV
-3599 YVTQSQNERGKGY
+3599 YVTQSENERGKGY

-3701 LKIRKEAVRQES
+3701 LKIRKEAVRQEA

-3900 FSRWTDKYIEIGM
+3900 FSRWMDKYIEIGM

-4090 AFILTSPIKG
+4090 AFMLTSPIKG

-4142 SPHMAYITLAKA
+4142 SPQMAYITLAKA

-4227 PKRNAWEN
+4227 PKKNAWEN
-4235 WVPGAKPFTNRKE
+4235 WVPGATKRKE

-4253 EAERMQMTLEEREN
+4253 EAERMQMTPEERED

-4272 KKKKLLRKLKELS
+4272 KKKKHLRKLKELS

>member
-1 MAEVGVNDNRKWLYD
+1 MAEINMNENRKWLYD
-16 ALTSKGVQMGA
+16 ALTNKGVQMGA
-27 YEEFEK
+27 YEEFDK
-33 NVDANKDWLYNTAQ
+33 NVDANKDWLYNTA
-47 KKGIELG
+47 KSKGVDIG
-54 DYDSFNK
+54 DYDAFDK
-61 AMSLPNVSSELPQQ
+61 AMSNSQIPAVTVPHPGQQQLQQ
-75 PEMQEYESSQQPS
+75 PQPR
-88 QQPEQSVY
+88 P
-96 SQSTPQRSKSPSPY
+96 KSPY
-110 VDGKGKNTTIFGVP
+110 VEGKGEDTMIFGVP
-124 YSDYQQMS
+124 YTDYLQMT
-132 PEEQSKAYSAAIE
+132 PEEQSKQYSAAIE
-145 KKKTDERAKLSE
+145 KRKNDEKDFFSNYISGQLGEIDSELNNKRE
-157 PLRGLKGA
+157 PLLMPAGSAFIPSSAVGA
-165 VSEELGSVTQDL
+165 AQRFGNGDTKETQD
-177 KHREADYV
+177 
-185 REHPF
+185 
-190 LSIITGYNSEDD
+190 
-202 PRYRNLKAAENLID
+202 RYTSLHAAKNLLD
-216 DAEKIVAEAG
+216 DANKLVEESKKG
-226 ADKSSAW
+226 DTGFFTSL
-233 KNFGRGVRDAAF
+233 GRGFKDKF
-245 DVDTWTAGI
+245 MDTDNWTMGL
-254 TDLGHNLSLKG
+254 TDTAYSGLLRKAIEKEESGEDLSP
-265 VLEKANK
+265 
-272 GEELSSDEEKLLDAS
+272 EESKLLDA
-287 VINLAATAFSSSD
+287 AAVNMATQAYFSSDMSR
-300 VSMGYR
+300 GYKA
-306 VGQTSA
+306 GSTTAQ
-312 NSIPFMLE
+312 SIPFMLE
-320 FAINPIS
+320 FAVNPIS
-327 SSGNTLAKGLLK
+327 SSGNALAKGLLK

-346 KAATTKAAKV
+346 RAATSNVAKV
-356 SGRLVGDAA
+356 VGRLAGDAVA
-365 AAAGMT
+365 ATGMT
-371 ATSSAPRVMANTVE
+371 ATSSIGRVASGTNERMIGDVQATVE
-385 RLNDNYSYSV
+385 
-395 DDDGELA
+395 DGDIKYAGRENSMNF
-402 VDKTGDVGTVEAL
+402 GEAL
-415 ARSGASQFLENQSE
+415 GKSAISNFLENQSE
-429 MVFNAFVGGGKM
+429 MVFNAFAGGGKM
-441 AKEALAKFIP
+441 AKEALSKFIP
-451 GISKLSDS
+451 GFSKLSNS
-459 QLVQLY
+459 EIVQFIS
-465 KSIKNN
+465 KIKNN
-471 PTVKDVARRT
+471 PTIKNVAERT
-481 QFHGLV
+481 QFHGLL

-501 PLGEMTVEDATDL
+501 PLGEMTVEQATDL
-514 DKNVETFLSLAPTS
+514 DNNIDTFLGLAPTS
-528 VLFGA
+528 AAFGLFGIY
-533 VGLGGMARERYSA
+533 GMAREKFTTQR
-546 QKNLRRFTE
+546 NLRRFRN
-555 GLNEEDKAL
+555 GLSEEDQVL
-564 FDELQQVINSGDKE
+564 FDELQQVINAGDKE
-578 TAKEFIKRTL
+578 TAKAFIKRTL
-588 ADATLT
+588 ADEKLT

-599 ERVFAVQE
+599 ERVFAVQDMQE
-607 MEKEHVLEDVQ
+607 ERVLEDVQ
-618 DDDAALTPEDIEANK
+618 NEDVSAGVTSEDIEANK
-633 VDIYRNF
+633 IDIYRNF
-640 RRAERKVNS
+640 KRAERKVNS
-649 LLPDELVTQLDDVS
+649 LLPEEIVSQLDAVS
-663 DLGQFATTNNLDEK
+663 DLGQFASTNNLNE
-677 QIEALA
+677 QQVSALA
-683 DYLPAKDLFSKYID
+683 DYLPAKEIFSQYVDHTNK
-697 YTEGRKEEAK
+697 RKEEAK
-707 VQAREQATAD
+707 MQAREQAMAD
-717 VEKISNPET
+717 VERISNPET
-726 GFVTQVKHKFSESP
+726 GLVIQAKHKFADNP

-753 GLLDRENSTE
+753 GFLDRDNSSE
-763 TVYYVD
+763 TIYYVD
-769 ESGERKMAP
+769 ETGERKMAQ
-778 SADFDSILSEMPTT
+778 AEDFDSVLSEVPIDD
-792 EMIAQA
+792 MIVQA
-798 EANAEQDFVASEE
+798 EVNAEQDFVTNEE
-811 ENLASPE
+811 ESLRSPD
-818 ILPPG
+818 IPAPV
-823 RGETVSLAGG
+823 RGETVMMNASR
-833 TYLIDGVDEN
+833 YLIEGDNMAD
-843 NPGNFSAV
+843 PGLSVMAI
-851 KLNANGEIEVTL
+851 KLNANGEIEVTP

-900 IPQQKKILPDGRF
+900 IPQQKKNLPDGRF

-960 SNDVVQGTE
+960 SNDAVQGTE

-992 LEGPESALS
+992 QEEPESALS

-1006 EAQEPDFESATIED
+1006 EAQEPDFESATMED

-1025 LEMNYGDVDEVKDTA
+1025 LEMNYGDVDEAKDTA

-1055 KMKTSASNPIQIQKL
+1055 KMKTSASNPMQIQKL

-1134 QKKIDNGA
+1134 QKKIDKGA

-1212 FIADGLTPE
+1212 FVADGLTPE
-1221 EASEVMFNNMPD
+1221 EASEVMFDNMPD

-1301 NYQVYQETIDLYL
+1301 SYQVYQETIDLYL

-1338 EKRAAKEK
+1338 EERAAKEK
-1346 AVTSSVEADKQ
+1346 AVTSSVEADKE

-1387 NTILSEEPTIESGR
+1387 DTILSEEPTIESGG
-1401 RGLGEGIRT
+1401 RGLGEGSRT

-1438 EESNSGVV
+1438 EEPNSGVV
-1446 SNEPLENIDKH
+1446 SNEPLEKIDKH

-1463 QPTASDLSVKEPS
+1463 QPTASDLSVAEPS
-1476 SFSQENGYNVLNSES
+1476 SLPQENGSDALNYED
-1491 NSVSLQGDNQKV
+1491 NSAPLQGDNQKYHE
-1503 NVNDEVSESIPQGEY
+1503 NGEVSESIPQGEH
-1518 GTETPQNPGMEE
+1518 GTLSEISGEQEE
-1530 TSIGLR
+1530 SIYQLR
-1536 NRVEASTR
+1536 RRIEEASR
-1544 DAQASG
+1544 DASESEGSRGNQQKIKPIGVGSF
-1550 GALSERTK
+1550 GA
-1558 QEIEQRSAE
+1558 I
-1567 SYAKET
+1567 Y
-1573 GQWVPMSDTFA
+1573 
-1584 WQPMPSGNENNV
+1584 
-1596 YLNTNDGHVYKVN
+1596 
-1609 NLMNSKGILPLFE
+1609 
-1622 RLKLHNQLFPE
+1622 NQ
-1633 SKYEFVG
+1633 
-1640 FTGFDNGSV
+1640 
-1649 FPIFKQEY
+1649 
-1657 VNGAEPATPEEID
+1657 
-1670 NYMQSLGFNQTGE
+1670 
-1683 AEYSNGDV
+1683 SN
-1691 IISDLRPRNVLKD
+1691 
-1704 VEGDIY
+1704 
-1710 VIDAEF
+1710 
-1716 KRDAEKKEAPTPIDK
+1716 KEAATPIDK
-1731 TTDTV
+1731 KTDTD
-1736 ENQKDLQSDTAL
+1736 ENQIDLQSDTAL
-1748 LQDVGVSSADKDSKP
+1748 LQDVGSSSVDRDSELSVNKQKNP
-1763 PINEQENTQFTAP
+1763 RFTAP
-1776 RPAPGENVLD
+1776 QPEAGEDIID
-1786 YANRISESKRLFDA
+1786 YASRISEAKRLFDA
-1800 EHEVNTNPTEAQKTA
+1800 EQEVDTTPTEAQKSA

-1821 HIQIDGYSISIENP
+1821 HINIGGYDITIENP

-1876 SDRPTEGKVY
+1876 SDNPADGKVY
-1886 VIDQMNEDGSFDEHK
+1886 VIDQINEDGSFDEHK
-1901 VMYGFNSALAAK
+1901 VMYGFPSAETACAAYLA
-1913 RAYRK
+1913 
-1918 NYSPGWKGQGKIT
+1918 NYSSGWKGLGTIT
-1931 EVSKEVFNEWVK
+1931 EVSKDEFKKWIK
-1943 SSKRKTKP
+1943 SSHRKTKP
-1951 FAEYKIVID
+1951 FVDY
-1960 ELGNQKSVG
+1960 KSV
-1969 IPESGVIDVN
+1969 
-1979 NASLFADVDVSN
+1979 
-1991 GLLKRVGSKHT
+1991 
-2002 KKSVYGIRDG
+2002 
-2012 KLYLVN
+2012 
-2018 DENLISDKLSHA
+2018 
-2030 GTSGIK
+2030 
-2036 DAFDINGTLRRD
+2036 
-2048 TKFEDIAITPAEV
+2048 
-2061 KEENGIYSIT
+2061 
-2071 KRGRIDIGNSSQK
+2071 K
-2084 TEENTG
+2084 TD
-2090 FPITHVGSD
+2090 F
-2099 EMIINEDAAREEL
+2099 L
-2112 EDIEQKWEDKILD
+2112 
-2125 YIAEHYPTQATV
+2125 
-2137 SAHTNSPEGLKEK
+2137 
-2150 EAMKNDETL
+2150 
-2159 KRMRAEADAEFNAAD
+2159 
-2174 KKVLSLS
+2174 
-2181 NRGDITSESTSPQE
+2181 SPQE
-2195 NSSEA
+2195 NSSETT
-2200 AVNSPKSKFDAKN
+2200 VNLPKSKSDTKN
-2213 KKRTADI
+2213 KKRAADI

-2235 VAQST
+2235 VAQAT
-2240 NSGYTPEEVEEK
+2240 NSGYIPEEVEEK
-2252 KKRVEEAENELNK
+2252 KKRVEEAENELKK
-2265 LTNKVSN
+2265 LAGIKNEDKSVFSATSSSKSESALEIPAMTEEEYIASKGYGFSGIGDVALHKGKQRTSGQQDKAVKSQAKKDKDYTERREMLRKEYRDKLAKGELREPNTIEKLQKAANGNPDNESTQAARRALQKRGIDWQEN
-2272 DGIRFREV
+2272 SIRFREMDDSDITSFAQKHNLN
-2280 EDKDGSKS
+2280 EDD
-2288 LVGIHNIGEEK
+2288 V
-2299 LRKALKLGGLA
+2299 RKYA
-2310 NPSAAV
+2310 
-2316 IDISKQSHEGYGEIS
+2316 Q
-2331 LVLPSSMVEKR
+2331 
-2342 TGRNA
+2342 
-2347 GTWSQDAWTPTY
+2347 
-2359 PQVERQFSGKGGD
+2359 
-2372 LFAEN
+2372 
-2377 MMKLPQEMQ
+2377 
-2386 SVTRQGMD
+2386 
-2394 NYMSGRDT
+2394 YMNT
-2402 DNLSYMFLHEQGK
+2402 DNLGGASYAFKNIKRNIRLLNSDLSLGEFVK
-2415 APDLIR
+2415 TFAPVEKELYEKFGNVDALR
-2421 VPPKYSDE
+2421 DE
-2429 VYNTVRE
+2429 YVQRE
-2436 ATNGTFSL
+2436 MENRNVMEAARKRAEEVAEAERKRLEKF
-2444 TELPDEALSRAK
+2444 ELMTDEEMDASYFNA
-2456 DIYLRQSGMNTEDYA
+2456 
-2471 ESMKTRKTTLEE
+2471 LEE
-2483 NLQKISPKS
+2483 NGESRMRDIVNEAARRKGYVSADE
-2492 FRYEK
+2492 FRMAHRAPSYDE
-2497 YKDAV
+2497 
-2502 EYIDKYGFDYG
+2502 EGIDKNMVDI
-2513 AVSTFVQDVER
+2513 AVNKDQ
-2524 DAKIA
+2524 I
-2529 GRPDERGTMR
+2529 R
-2539 EAMKYI
+2539 E
-2545 EDHGLQNEFSK
+2545 
-2556 WLESINDKYGIKEV
+2556 
-2570 IFDGFTPTGIR
+2570 
-2581 RYIPNTLENVS
+2581 
-2592 KFMKREGR
+2592 
-2600 NAATGI
+2600 
-2606 GVSFQNFAA
+2606 
-2615 GLLKKHGSLKDI
+2615 
-2627 RTEMGKL
+2627 
-2634 TNVYADVDAFRD
+2634 
-2646 KWSEVFY
+2646 
-2653 DLGEKLQPNAK
+2653 
-2664 GYDDYGLSRLAEAAQ
+2664 
-2679 TRNPKNYIKDEY
+2679 
-2691 GIEFSDED
+2691 
-2699 ARRLNEMIDAI
+2699 
-2710 RNEYPAMYF
+2710 
-2719 ETKFER
+2719 
-2725 PVYLEE
+2725 
-2731 FAAAVVPERTSRE
+2731 
-2744 IIDAMDKAGLQVF
+2744 
-2757 TYKDGDAASRN
+2757 
-2768 EAVRKASEIDGVR
+2768 
-2781 FRKMDE
+2781 
-2787 VNRKFNEELQQ
+2787 
-2798 QINGTLAE
+2798 
-2806 GHVYQLGN
+2806 
-2814 PNKELLSAGIPEQ
+2814 
-2827 GKIVSSVEEL
+2827 
-2837 SSRLNTPVHIA
+2837 
-2848 RSLDELPDGAA
+2848 SLDELLHMNRDKYRDESASAINEALSALDEGKRPMVTIYRAVPKSLKEGKVRNGDWVSLSESYVKVHGEHVLNGNYRIMREKVSAENLYWDGNDINEWGYDDRSDYHYKDTKNNRKLSDLITRDDNGNIIPPSKRFNTRKADTRFREKDFYSKEEQSIIDKAKEDGSYMKAPNGKKTSLSDKQWVQVRTKAFKNWFGDWENSPKDASKVVDKNGEPLVVYHGTLSKSIERFRKDMIGSRYSYDESGFFFTDKESIAKDYSTSEFDSAVKGDIIPVFLNIRKPIMADNRWAVKNGLGNALKNMDSIEFWDNYQSFMLDEIEDKKTDGAIINDGSSKMVVVFEPNQIKSATENIGGFSSSNDAIRLRENSEDPHEINTVKVLAAITKLSDVLHTPIHMLRTVEELPDGVA
-2859 KRAISSGRGIK
+2859 KRAIERGRNIK
-2870 AWIDVN
+2870 AWYDTN
-2876 TGKVVLYFPNATS
+2876 TGEVSVYIPNINNVA
-2889 VDDAKRSVLHEI
+2889 DAVTSVLHEV
-2901 VGHKGLRG
+2901 VGHKGLRDL
-2909 IFGDG
+2909 FGKEKFDG
-2914 KVYDS
+2914 
-2919 MMEQLYKQLPESVQ
+2919 MMEKLYAQLPDDVRKKVHDVAEN
-2933 KAVEASAVKDY
+2933 KY
-2944 KGSIAIAMDEY
+2944 KGNIAVAMDEY
-2955 LAEQAEN
+2955 LAEQAEK
-2962 DITPSWWNRVVS
+2962 DEIPSWWNRIVS
-2974 AIRNFFREIGLD
+2974 AVRDFLREIGID
-2986 VKLTAN
+2986 VKLTGN
-2992 DVKYLLWKSKN
+2992 DLKYLLWKSKN
-3003 RLMNTDDGLAVINKI
+3003 RLMNTDDGIAVINKI

-3024 KERFHIGEYSRTLA
+3024 KERFHIGEYSRTPV
-3038 QEKADFDRATK
+3038 QEKADYDRATK

-3094 NSGEAVAEYNEEARN
+3094 NSGEAVAVYNEEAGRVIISNNGASDKELKAYLWHENTHRAIREIFGNKAEEVIEPIYEWLSAKNPKGCEIVRN
-3109 EAGSG
+3109 KYSERNDAAQKEECIVKFVEDKIKKSGEETFQQELENASPIIKEVFEGIFNFIAYGTTERTREESNKLLGRTLGTGYELEVRNSGNARAGEEKKGAESEGARYEAGSG

-3133 NEQIKELNARIA
+3133 NEQIKELNSRIA

-3257 RGKVSDLALSG
+3257 RGKVSDLVLSG

-3279 AREKREEI
+3279 GREKREEI
-3287 TRLHSLLTTVKTE
+3287 TRLHSLLTTAKTE
-3300 EEKNSINEQISSL
+3300 KEKNNINEQISSL
-3313 ETEVEEGKSKL
+3313 ETEVEEGKSQL

-3340 AGDIDIDAEMKRLD
+3340 AGDVDIDAEMKRLD

-3385 TNRKHDAGIEGVEID
+3385 TNRKHDAGIKGIEVD

-3408 SDLYKKRLG
+3408 SDLYRKRIG

-3484 RELIGGAI
+3484 RELISGAI

-3530 VNTKTLGRDGF
+3530 VNTKTLGKDGF
-3541 LYKRFIAGNEGVL
+3541 LYKCFIAGDEGVL
-3554 KAYDTYISG
+3554 KAYDTYVSG
-3563 MKELRTRLDDKCGEM
+3563 MKELRTRLDDKCGEV
-3578 FGESFEAVSCK
+3578 FGESFEAVSSK
-3589 SDKVVGKSGV
+3589 SDKVVEKSGV
-3599 YVTQSQNERGKGY
+3599 YVTQSENERGKGY

-3701 LKIRKEAVRQES
+3701 LKIRKEAVRQEA

-3795 FYDAAEVAAKANH
+3795 FYDAAKVAAKANH

-3900 FSRWTDKYIEIGM
+3900 FSRWMDKYIEIGM
-3913 IPNKLV
+3913 IPNNLV

-4019 NYTEMYMKE
+4019 NYTEIYMKE

-4090 AFILTSPIKG
+4090 AFMLTSPIKG

-4142 SPHMAYITLAKA
+4142 SPQMAYITLAKA

-4227 PKRNAWEN
+4227 PKKNAWEN
-4235 WVPGAKPFTNRKE
+4235 WVPGAKPLTKRKE

-4253 EAERMQMTLEEREN
+4253 EAERMQMTPKERED

-4272 KKKKLLRKLKELS
+4272 KKKKHLRKLKELS

>member
-1 MAEVGVNDNRKWLYD
+1 MVEMDTKDNVGLLYNALKKQGFNDIGNENIFRSKMANENNRKILYE
-16 ALTSKGVQMGA
+16 AL
-27 YEEFEK
+27 
-33 NVDANKDWLYNTAQ
+33 N
-47 KKGIELG
+47 KKGFNDIG
-54 DYDSFNK
+54 DYDTFNSK
-61 AMSLPNVSSELPQQ
+61 LNTNS
-75 PEMQEYESSQQPS
+75 PS
-88 QQPEQSVY
+88 ILHQEQS
-96 SQSTPQRSKSPSPY
+96 QPRPKSPY
-110 VDGKGKNTTIFGVP
+110 VEGKGEDTMIFGVP
-124 YSDYQQMS
+124 YADYQQMT
-132 PEEQSKAYSAAIE
+132 PEEQSKQYSAAIE
-145 KKKTDERAKLSE
+145 KRKNDEKDFFSNYISGQLGEIDSELNNKRE
-157 PLRGLKGA
+157 PLPMPAGSAFIPSSAVGA
-165 VSEELGSVTQDL
+165 AQRFGNGDTKETQDRYTSL
-177 KHREADYV
+177 HAAKNLLDDANKLVEEAKKGD
-185 REHPF
+185 
-190 LSIITGYNSEDD
+190 TGFFSSLGRGFKDKFMDTDNWTMG
-202 PRYRNLKAAENLID
+202 LID
-216 DAEKIVAEAG
+216 TAYSGLLRKAIEKEE
-226 ADKSSAW
+226 S
-233 KNFGRGVRDAAF
+233 
-245 DVDTWTAGI
+245 
-254 TDLGHNLSLKG
+254 
-265 VLEKANK
+265 
-272 GEELSSDEEKLLDAS
+272 GEELSPEESKLLDA
-287 VINLAATAFSSSD
+287 AAVNMATQAYFSSDMSR
-300 VSMGYR
+300 GYKA
-306 VGQTSA
+306 GSTTAQ
-312 NSIPFMLE
+312 SIPFMLE
-320 FAINPIS
+320 FAVNPIS
-327 SSGNTLAKGLLK
+327 SSGNALAKGLLK
-339 YGLKRFG
+339 HGLKRFG
-346 KAATTKAAKV
+346 RASAEAAGRGALNAFGRAATSNVAKV
-356 SGRLVGDAA
+356 AGRLVGDAA

-371 ATSSAPRVMANTVE
+371 VTTSIGRVASGTNE
-385 RLNDNYSYSV
+385 RMI
-395 DDDGELA
+395 
-402 VDKTGDVGTVEAL
+402 GDVQAKVEDGDIKYAGRENSMNFDEAL
-415 ARSGASQFLENQSE
+415 GKSAISNFLENQSE
-429 MVFNAFVGGGKM
+429 MFFNAFAGGGKL
-441 AKEALAKFIP
+441 AKEALNKFIP
-451 GISKLSDS
+451 GFSKLSNS
-459 QLVQLY
+459 EIVQFIS
-465 KSIKNN
+465 KIKNN
-471 PTVKDVARRT
+471 PTIKNVAERT
-481 QFHGLV
+481 QFHGLL

-501 PLGEMTVEDATDL
+501 PLGEMTVEQATDL
-514 DKNVETFLSLAPTS
+514 DNNIDTFLGLAPTS
-528 VLFGA
+528 AAFGLL
-533 VGLGGMARERYSA
+533 GLGGIAREKYTTQR
-546 QKNLRRFTE
+546 NLHRFRD
-555 GLNEEDKAL
+555 GLNEEDKTL
-564 FDELQQVINSGDKE
+564 FDELQQVINAGDQE
-578 TAKEFIKRTL
+578 TTKAFIERTL
-588 ADATLT
+588 ADENLSP
-594 QEEKK
+594 EEKK
-599 ERVFAVQE
+599 ERVFAVQGMQE
-607 MEKEHVLEDVQ
+607 EKVLEDVQ
-618 DDDAALTPEDIEANK
+618 NEDVSAGVTPEDIEANK
-633 VDIYRNF
+633 IDIYRNF
-640 RRAERKVNS
+640 KRAERKVNS
-649 LLPDELVTQLDDVS
+649 LLPEEIVSQLDAVS
-663 DLGQFATTNNLDEK
+663 DLGQFASANNLNE
-677 QIEALA
+677 QQVSTLA
-683 DYLPAKDLFSKYID
+683 DYLPAKEIFSQYVD
-697 YTEGRKEEAK
+697 HTNSRKEEAK
-707 VQAREQATAD
+707 MQAREQAITD
-717 VEKISNPET
+717 VERISNPET
-726 GFVTQVKHKFSESP
+726 GFVTQVKHKFADNP

-753 GLLDRENSTE
+753 GFLDRDNSSE

-769 ESGERKMAP
+769 ETGERKMAQ
-778 SADFDSILSEMPTT
+778 AEDFDSVLSEVPIDD
-792 EMIAQA
+792 MIVQA
-798 EANAEQDFVASEE
+798 EANAEQDFIANEKES
-811 ENLASPE
+811 LHSPD
-818 ILPPG
+818 IPAPG
-823 RGETVSLAGG
+823 RGETVVIGG
-833 TYLIDGVDEN
+833 ETYLIENPDEDM
-843 NPGNFSAV
+843 PGNYSAI
-851 KLNANGEIEVTL
+851 KLNAAGKIEVPPGL
-863 GLSEQIS
+863 GARTS

-890 VTEVEDTESD
+890 ETEVEDAESD

-938 DIMPSVDYSA
+938 DIMPSIDYSA

-960 SNDVVQGTE
+960 PNDGIQGTE
-969 DALQGLEEGTV
+969 DEPQGLEEGTV
-980 SQEEQLQGEAEQ
+980 SQEEQLQDEAEQ
-992 LEGPESALS
+992 QEEPESALS

-1006 EAQEPDFESATIED
+1006 EAQEPDFESATMED

-1025 LEMNYGDVDEVKDTA
+1025 LEMNDGDVDEAKDTA

-1055 KMKTSASNPIQIQKL
+1055 KMKTYASNPMQIQKL
-1070 KAERRAKIDG
+1070 KAERRAKIDEV
-1080 INAKKGYWQS
+1080 NAKRGYWQS
-1090 VADAI
+1090 VADVI
-1095 EQGRKKVTLIDEAA
+1095 EQGRKKATLIDEAA

-1119 ASMTP
+1119 ASMAP

-1134 QKKIDNGA
+1134 QEKIDKGA
-1142 YSKPKLSSSVRYIK
+1142 YSKPKSSSSVRYIK
-1156 EDEQLGEAVTPQE
+1156 EDGQLGEAVTPQE

-1184 GDNGT
+1184 GDKGT

-1212 FIADGLTPE
+1212 FAADGMTPE
-1221 EASEVMFNNMPD
+1221 EASEVMFDNMPD

-1249 DAFQSHKGPKAMFNE
+1249 DAFQSHKGPKAMFDE

-1293 EQNYMSVE
+1293 EQNYMNVE
-1301 NYQVYQETIDLYL
+1301 DYQAYQETIDLYS

-1329 FTENYMAEM
+1329 FAEKYMAEM
-1338 EKRAAKEK
+1338 EERAAKEK
-1346 AVTSSVEADKQ
+1346 AVTSSVEADKE
-1357 QQGYERSRSNNDVRQ
+1357 QQGYERSGSNNDVRQ
-1372 GVPEREKLPGRNTEG
+1372 GVPEGEKLPGRNTEG
-1387 NTILSEEPTIESGR
+1387 DTILPEEPTVESGG
-1401 RGLGEGIRT
+1401 RGPGEGSRT
-1410 DSYDQGEQQGVGEL
+1410 DNYDQGEQQGVGEL
-1424 YPGIVLGEQKISLS
+1424 YPGIVLGEQKTSLS
-1438 EESNSGVV
+1438 EDPNSGVV
-1446 SNEPLENIDKH
+1446 SNESLENIDKH

-1463 QPTASDLSVKEPS
+1463 QPTASDLSVAEPS
-1476 SFSQENGYNVLNSES
+1476 SLPQENGSDALNYED
-1491 NSVSLQGDNQKV
+1491 NSAPLQGDNQKYHE
-1503 NVNDEVSESIPQGEY
+1503 NGEVSESIPQGEH
-1518 GTETPQNPGMEE
+1518 GTLSEISGEQEE
-1530 TSIGLR
+1530 SIYQLR
-1536 NRVEASTR
+1536 RRIEEASR
-1544 DAQASG
+1544 DASESEGSRGNQQKIKPIRVGSF
-1550 GALSERTK
+1550 GA
-1558 QEIEQRSAE
+1558 I
-1567 SYAKET
+1567 Y
-1573 GQWVPMSDTFA
+1573 
-1584 WQPMPSGNENNV
+1584 
-1596 YLNTNDGHVYKVN
+1596 
-1609 NLMNSKGILPLFE
+1609 
-1622 RLKLHNQLFPE
+1622 NQ
-1633 SKYEFVG
+1633 
-1640 FTGFDNGSV
+1640 
-1649 FPIFKQEY
+1649 
-1657 VNGAEPATPEEID
+1657 
-1670 NYMQSLGFNQTGE
+1670 
-1683 AEYSNGDV
+1683 SN
-1691 IISDLRPRNVLKD
+1691 
-1704 VEGDIY
+1704 
-1710 VIDAEF
+1710 
-1716 KRDAEKKEAPTPIDK
+1716 KEAATPIDK
-1731 TTDTV
+1731 KTDTG
-1736 ENQKDLQSDTAL
+1736 ENQIDLQSDTAL
-1748 LQDVGVSSADKDSKP
+1748 LQDVGSSSVDRDSELSVNKQKNP
-1763 PINEQENTQFTAP
+1763 RFTAP
-1776 RPAPGENVLD
+1776 QPEAGEDLID
-1786 YANRISESKRLFDA
+1786 YASRISEAKRLFDA
-1800 EHEVNTNPTEAQKTA
+1800 EQEVDTTPTEAQKSA

-1821 HIQIDGYSISIENP
+1821 HINIGGYDITIENP

-1876 SDRPTEGKVY
+1876 SDNPADGKVY
-1886 VIDQMNEDGSFDEHK
+1886 VIDQINEDGSFDEHK
-1901 VMYGFNSALAAK
+1901 VMYGFPSAETARAAYLA
-1913 RAYRK
+1913 
-1918 NYSPGWKGQGKIT
+1918 NYSSGWKGLGTIT
-1931 EVSKEVFNEWVK
+1931 EVSKDEFKKWIK
-1943 SSKRKTKP
+1943 SSHRKTKP
-1951 FAEYKIVID
+1951 FVDY
-1960 ELGNQKSVG
+1960 KSV
-1969 IPESGVIDVN
+1969 
-1979 NASLFADVDVSN
+1979 
-1991 GLLKRVGSKHT
+1991 
-2002 KKSVYGIRDG
+2002 
-2012 KLYLVN
+2012 
-2018 DENLISDKLSHA
+2018 
-2030 GTSGIK
+2030 
-2036 DAFDINGTLRRD
+2036 
-2048 TKFEDIAITPAEV
+2048 
-2061 KEENGIYSIT
+2061 
-2071 KRGRIDIGNSSQK
+2071 K
-2084 TEENTG
+2084 TD
-2090 FPITHVGSD
+2090 F
-2099 EMIINEDAAREEL
+2099 L
-2112 EDIEQKWEDKILD
+2112 
-2125 YIAEHYPTQATV
+2125 
-2137 SAHTNSPEGLKEK
+2137 
-2150 EAMKNDETL
+2150 
-2159 KRMRAEADAEFNAAD
+2159 
-2174 KKVLSLS
+2174 
-2181 NRGDITSESTSPQE
+2181 SPQE
-2195 NSSEA
+2195 NSSETT
-2200 AVNSPKSKFDAKN
+2200 VNLPKSKSDTKN
-2213 KKRTADI
+2213 KKRAADI

-2235 VAQST
+2235 VAQAT
-2240 NSGYTPEEVEEK
+2240 NSGYIPEEVEEK
-2252 KKRVEEAENELNK
+2252 KKRVEEAENELKK
-2265 LTNKVSN
+2265 LAGIKNEDKSVFSATSSSKSESALEIPAMTEEEYIASKGYGFSGIGDVALHKGKQRTSKQQDKAVKSQAKKDKDYTDRREVLRKEYRDKLSKGELREPNTIERLLKTANGNPDNEGTHAARRALQKRGIDWQENS
-2272 DGIRFREV
+2272 IRFREMDDSDITSFAQKHNLN
-2280 EDKDGSKS
+2280 EDDVRKYEQSM
-2288 LVGIHNIGEEK
+2288 NIGN
-2299 LRKALKLGGLA
+2299 LGGASYAFKNIKRNIRLL
-2310 NPSAAV
+2310 NS
-2316 IDISKQSHEGYGEIS
+2316 DLSLGEF
-2331 LVLPSSMVEKR
+2331 VKTFAPVEKELYEKFGNVDALR
-2342 TGRNA
+2342 DEYVQREMENRNVMEA
-2347 GTWSQDAWTPTY
+2347 ARKRAEEVAEAERKRLEKFELMTDEEMDA
-2359 PQVERQFSGKGGD
+2359 
-2372 LFAEN
+2372 
-2377 MMKLPQEMQ
+2377 
-2386 SVTRQGMD
+2386 
-2394 NYMSGRDT
+2394 
-2402 DNLSYMFLHEQGK
+2402 SYFN
-2415 APDLIR
+2415 A
-2421 VPPKYSDE
+2421 
-2429 VYNTVRE
+2429 
-2436 ATNGTFSL
+2436 
-2444 TELPDEALSRAK
+2444 
-2456 DIYLRQSGMNTEDYA
+2456 
-2471 ESMKTRKTTLEE
+2471 LEE
-2483 NLQKISPKS
+2483 NGESRMRDIVNEAARRKGYVSADE
-2492 FRYEK
+2492 FRMAHRAPSYDE
-2497 YKDAV
+2497 
-2502 EYIDKYGFDYG
+2502 EGIDKNMVDI
-2513 AVSTFVQDVER
+2513 AVNKDQ
-2524 DAKIA
+2524 I
-2529 GRPDERGTMR
+2529 R
-2539 EAMKYI
+2539 E
-2545 EDHGLQNEFSK
+2545 
-2556 WLESINDKYGIKEV
+2556 
-2570 IFDGFTPTGIR
+2570 
-2581 RYIPNTLENVS
+2581 
-2592 KFMKREGR
+2592 
-2600 NAATGI
+2600 
-2606 GVSFQNFAA
+2606 
-2615 GLLKKHGSLKDI
+2615 
-2627 RTEMGKL
+2627 
-2634 TNVYADVDAFRD
+2634 
-2646 KWSEVFY
+2646 
-2653 DLGEKLQPNAK
+2653 
-2664 GYDDYGLSRLAEAAQ
+2664 
-2679 TRNPKNYIKDEY
+2679 
-2691 GIEFSDED
+2691 
-2699 ARRLNEMIDAI
+2699 
-2710 RNEYPAMYF
+2710 
-2719 ETKFER
+2719 
-2725 PVYLEE
+2725 
-2731 FAAAVVPERTSRE
+2731 
-2744 IIDAMDKAGLQVF
+2744 
-2757 TYKDGDAASRN
+2757 
-2768 EAVRKASEIDGVR
+2768 
-2781 FRKMDE
+2781 
-2787 VNRKFNEELQQ
+2787 
-2798 QINGTLAE
+2798 
-2806 GHVYQLGN
+2806 
-2814 PNKELLSAGIPEQ
+2814 
-2827 GKIVSSVEEL
+2827 
-2837 SSRLNTPVHIA
+2837 
-2848 RSLDELPDGAA
+2848 SLDELLHMNRDKYRDESASAINEALSAIDEGKRPMVTIYRAVPKSLKEGKVRNGDWVSLSESYVKVHGEHVLNGNYRIMREKVSAENLYWDGNDINEWGYDDRSDYHYKDTKNNRKLSDLITRDDSGNIIPPSKRFNTRKADTRFREKDFYSKEEQSIIDKAKEDGSYMKAPNGKKTSLSDKQWVQVRTKAFKNWFGDWENSPKDASKVVDKNGEPLVVYHGTLSKSIERFRKDMIGSRYSYDESGFFFTDKESIAKDYSTSEFDSAVKGDIIPVFLNIRKPIMADNRWAVKNGLGNALKNMDSIEFWDNYQSFMLDEIEDKKTDGAIINDGSSKMVVVFEPNQIKSATENIGGFSSYNDAIRLRENSEDPHEINTVKVLAAITKLSDVLHTPIHMLRTVEELPDGVA
-2859 KRAISSGRGIK
+2859 KRAIERGRNIK
-2870 AWIDVN
+2870 AWYDTN
-2876 TGKVVLYFPNATS
+2876 TGEVSVYIPNINNVA
-2889 VDDAKRSVLHEI
+2889 DAVTSVLHEV
-2901 VGHKGLRG
+2901 VGHKGLRDL
-2909 IFGDG
+2909 FGKEKFDG
-2914 KVYDS
+2914 
-2919 MMEQLYKQLPESVQ
+2919 MMEKLYAQLPDDVRKKVHDVAEN
-2933 KAVEASAVKDY
+2933 KY
-2944 KGSIAIAMDEY
+2944 KGNIAVAMDEY
-2955 LAEQAEN
+2955 LAEQAEK
-2962 DITPSWWNRVVS
+2962 DEIPSWWNRIVS
-2974 AIRNFFREIGLD
+2974 AVRDFLREIGID
-2986 VKLTAN
+2986 VKLTGN
-2992 DVKYLLWKSKN
+2992 DLKYLLWKSKN
-3003 RLMNTDDGLAVINKI
+3003 RLMNTDDGIAVINKI

-3024 KERFHIGEYSRTLA
+3024 KERFHIGEYSRTPA
-3038 QEKADFDRATK
+3038 QEKADYDRATK

-3058 TGAANALVVRSREM
+3058 TGAANALLVRSREM

-3094 NSGEAVAEYNEEARN
+3094 NSGEAVAVYNEETGRVIISNNGASDKELKAYLWHENTHRAIREIFGNKAEEVIEPIYEWLSAKSPKGCEIVRNKYSERNDAAQKEECIVKFVEDKIKKSGEETFQQELENASPIIKEVFEGIFNFIAYGTTERTREESNKLLGRTLGTGYELEVRNSGNARAGEEKKGAESEGARN

-3133 NEQIKELNARIA
+3133 NEQIKELNSRIT

-3257 RGKVSDLALSG
+3257 RGKVSDLVLSG

-3279 AREKREEI
+3279 GREKREEI
-3287 TRLHSLLTTVKTE
+3287 TRLHSLLTTAKTE
-3300 EEKNSINEQISSL
+3300 KEKNNINKQISSL
-3313 ETEVEEGKSKL
+3313 ETEVEEGKSQL

-3340 AGDIDIDAEMKRLD
+3340 AGDVDIDAEMKRLD

-3385 TNRKHDAGIEGVEID
+3385 TNRKHDAGIEGIEVD

-3408 SDLYKKRLG
+3408 SDLYRKRIG

-3448 STQVKQME
+3448 STQIKQME

-3484 RELIGGAI
+3484 RELISGAI

-3530 VNTKTLGRDGF
+3530 VNTKTLGKDGF
-3541 LYKRFIAGNEGVL
+3541 LYKCFIAGDEGVL
-3554 KAYDTYISG
+3554 KAYDTYVSG
-3563 MKELRTRLDDKCGEM
+3563 MKELRTRLDDKCGEV
-3578 FGESFEAVSCK
+3578 FGESFEAVSSK
-3589 SDKVVGKSGV
+3589 SDKVVEKSGV
-3599 YVTQSQNERGKGY
+3599 YVTQSENERGKGY

-3701 LKIRKEAVRQES
+3701 LKIRKEAVRQEA

-3900 FSRWTDKYIEIGM
+3900 FSRWMDKYIEIGM

-4019 NYTEMYMKE
+4019 NYTEIYMKE

-4090 AFILTSPIKG
+4090 AFMLTSPIKG

-4142 SPHMAYITLAKA
+4142 SPQMAYITLAKA

-4217 EKIAR
+4217 KKIAR

-4227 PKRNAWEN
+4227 PKKNAWEN
-4235 WVPGAKPFTNRKE
+4235 WVPGAKPLTKRKE

-4253 EAERMQMTLEEREN
+4253 EAERMQMTPKERED

-4272 KKKKLLRKLKELS
+4272 KKKKHLRKLKELS

>member
-1 MAEVGVNDNRKWLYD
+1 MAEINMNENRKWLYD
-16 ALTSKGVQMGA
+16 ALTNKGVQMGA
-27 YEEFEK
+27 YEEFDK
-33 NVDANKDWLYNTAQ
+33 NVDANKDWLYNTA
-47 KKGIELG
+47 KSKGVDIG
-54 DYDSFNK
+54 DYDAFDK
-61 AMSLPNVSSELPQQ
+61 AMSNSQIPAVTVPHPGQQQLQQ
-75 PEMQEYESSQQPS
+75 PQPR
-88 QQPEQSVY
+88 P
-96 SQSTPQRSKSPSPY
+96 KSPY
-110 VDGKGKNTTIFGVP
+110 VEGKGEDTMIFGVP
-124 YSDYQQMS
+124 YTDYLQMT
-132 PEEQSKAYSAAIE
+132 PEEQSKQYSAAIE
-145 KKKTDERAKLSE
+145 KRKNDEKDFFSNYISGQLGEIDSELNNKRE
-157 PLRGLKGA
+157 PLLMPAGSAFIPSSAVGA
-165 VSEELGSVTQDL
+165 AQRFGNGDTKETQD
-177 KHREADYV
+177 
-185 REHPF
+185 
-190 LSIITGYNSEDD
+190 
-202 PRYRNLKAAENLID
+202 RYTSLHAAKNLLD
-216 DAEKIVAEAG
+216 DANKLVEESKKG
-226 ADKSSAW
+226 DTGFFTSL
-233 KNFGRGVRDAAF
+233 GRGFKDKF
-245 DVDTWTAGI
+245 MDTDNWTMGL
-254 TDLGHNLSLKG
+254 TDTAYSGLLRKAIEKEESGEDLSP
-265 VLEKANK
+265 
-272 GEELSSDEEKLLDAS
+272 EESKLLDA
-287 VINLAATAFSSSD
+287 AAVNMATQAYFSSDMSR
-300 VSMGYR
+300 GYKA
-306 VGQTSA
+306 GSTTAQ
-312 NSIPFMLE
+312 SIPFMLE
-320 FAINPIS
+320 FAVNPIS
-327 SSGNTLAKGLLK
+327 SSGNALAKGLLK

-346 KAATTKAAKV
+346 RAATSNVAKV
-356 SGRLVGDAA
+356 VGRLAGDAVA
-365 AAAGMT
+365 ATGMT
-371 ATSSAPRVMANTVE
+371 ATSSIGRVASGTNERMIGDVQATVE
-385 RLNDNYSYSV
+385 
-395 DDDGELA
+395 DGDIKYAGRENSMNF
-402 VDKTGDVGTVEAL
+402 GEAL
-415 ARSGASQFLENQSE
+415 GKSAISNFLENQSE
-429 MVFNAFVGGGKM
+429 MVFNAFAGGGKM
-441 AKEALAKFIP
+441 AKEALSKFIP
-451 GISKLSDS
+451 GFSKLSNS
-459 QLVQLY
+459 EIVQFIS
-465 KSIKNN
+465 KIKNN
-471 PTVKDVARRT
+471 PTIKNVAERT
-481 QFHGLV
+481 QFHGLL

-501 PLGEMTVEDATDL
+501 PLGEMTVEQATDL
-514 DKNVETFLSLAPTS
+514 DNNIDTFLGLAPTS
-528 VLFGA
+528 AAFGLFGIY
-533 VGLGGMARERYSA
+533 GMAREKFTTQR
-546 QKNLRRFTE
+546 NLRRFRN
-555 GLNEEDKAL
+555 GLSEEDQVL
-564 FDELQQVINSGDKE
+564 FDELQQVINAGDKE
-578 TAKEFIKRTL
+578 TAKAFIKRTL
-588 ADATLT
+588 ADEKLT

-599 ERVFAVQE
+599 ERVFAVQDMQE
-607 MEKEHVLEDVQ
+607 ERVLEDVQ
-618 DDDAALTPEDIEANK
+618 NEDVSAGVTSEDIEANK
-633 VDIYRNF
+633 IDIYRNF
-640 RRAERKVNS
+640 KRAERKVNS
-649 LLPDELVTQLDDVS
+649 LLPEEIVSQLDAVS
-663 DLGQFATTNNLDEK
+663 DLGQFASTNNLNE
-677 QIEALA
+677 QQVSALA
-683 DYLPAKDLFSKYID
+683 DYLPAKEIFSQYVDHTNK
-697 YTEGRKEEAK
+697 RKEEAK
-707 VQAREQATAD
+707 MQAREQAMAD
-717 VEKISNPET
+717 VERISNPET
-726 GFVTQVKHKFSESP
+726 GLVIQAKHKFADNP

-753 GLLDRENSTE
+753 GFLDRDNSSE
-763 TVYYVD
+763 TIYYVD
-769 ESGERKMAP
+769 ETGERKMAQ
-778 SADFDSILSEMPTT
+778 AEDFDSVLSEVPIDD
-792 EMIAQA
+792 MIVQA
-798 EANAEQDFVASEE
+798 EVNAEQDFVTNEE
-811 ENLASPE
+811 ESLRSPD
-818 ILPPG
+818 IPAPV
-823 RGETVSLAGG
+823 RGETVMMNASR
-833 TYLIDGVDEN
+833 YLIEGDNMAD
-843 NPGNFSAV
+843 PGLSVMAI
-851 KLNANGEIEVTL
+851 KLNANEEIEVTP

-900 IPQQKKILPDGRF
+900 IPQQKKNLPDGRF

-960 SNDVVQGTE
+960 SNDAVQGTE

-992 LEGPESALS
+992 QEEPESALS

-1006 EAQEPDFESATIED
+1006 EAQEPDFESATMED

-1025 LEMNYGDVDEVKDTA
+1025 LEMNYGDVDEAKDTA

-1055 KMKTSASNPIQIQKL
+1055 KMKTSASNPMQIQKL

-1124 EEQLAAQQKV
+1124 EDQLAAQQKV
-1134 QKKIDNGA
+1134 QKKIDKGA

-1212 FIADGLTPE
+1212 FVADGLTPE
-1221 EASEVMFNNMPD
+1221 EASEVMFDNMPD

-1293 EQNYMSVE
+1293 EQNYMNVE
-1301 NYQVYQETIDLYL
+1301 DYQAYQETIDLYL

-1338 EKRAAKEK
+1338 EERAAKEK
-1346 AVTSSVEADKQ
+1346 AVTSSVEADKE

-1387 NTILSEEPTIESGR
+1387 DTILSEEPTIESGG
-1401 RGLGEGIRT
+1401 RGLGEGSRT

-1438 EESNSGVV
+1438 EEPNSGVV
-1446 SNEPLENIDKH
+1446 SNEPLEKIDKH

-1463 QPTASDLSVKEPS
+1463 QPTASDLSVAEPS
-1476 SFSQENGYNVLNSES
+1476 SLPQENGSDALNYED
-1491 NSVSLQGDNQKV
+1491 NSAPLQGDNQKYHE
-1503 NVNDEVSESIPQGEY
+1503 NGEVSESIPQGEH
-1518 GTETPQNPGMEE
+1518 GTLSEISGEQEE
-1530 TSIGLR
+1530 SIYQLR
-1536 NRVEASTR
+1536 RRIEEASR
-1544 DAQASG
+1544 DASESEGSRGNQQKIKPIGVGSF
-1550 GALSERTK
+1550 GA
-1558 QEIEQRSAE
+1558 I
-1567 SYAKET
+1567 Y
-1573 GQWVPMSDTFA
+1573 
-1584 WQPMPSGNENNV
+1584 
-1596 YLNTNDGHVYKVN
+1596 
-1609 NLMNSKGILPLFE
+1609 
-1622 RLKLHNQLFPE
+1622 NQ
-1633 SKYEFVG
+1633 
-1640 FTGFDNGSV
+1640 
-1649 FPIFKQEY
+1649 
-1657 VNGAEPATPEEID
+1657 
-1670 NYMQSLGFNQTGE
+1670 
-1683 AEYSNGDV
+1683 SN
-1691 IISDLRPRNVLKD
+1691 
-1704 VEGDIY
+1704 
-1710 VIDAEF
+1710 
-1716 KRDAEKKEAPTPIDK
+1716 KEAATPIDK
-1731 TTDTV
+1731 KTDTD
-1736 ENQKDLQSDTAL
+1736 ENQIDLQSDTAL
-1748 LQDVGVSSADKDSKP
+1748 LQDVGSSSVDRDSELSVNKQKNP
-1763 PINEQENTQFTAP
+1763 RFTAP
-1776 RPAPGENVLD
+1776 QPEAGEDIID
-1786 YANRISESKRLFDA
+1786 YASRISEAKRLFDA
-1800 EHEVNTNPTEAQKTA
+1800 EQEVDTTPTEAQKSA

-1821 HIQIDGYSISIENP
+1821 HINIGGYNITIENP

-1848 PWSVTMNNSYGYI
+1848 PWSVTINNSYGYI

-1876 SDRPTEGKVY
+1876 SDNPADGKVY
-1886 VIDQMNEDGSFDEHK
+1886 VIDQINEDGSFDEHK
-1901 VMYGFNSALAAK
+1901 VMYGFPSAETACAAYLA
-1913 RAYRK
+1913 
-1918 NYSPGWKGQGKIT
+1918 NYSSGWKGLGTIT
-1931 EVSKEVFNEWVK
+1931 EVSKDEFKKWIK
-1943 SSKRKTKP
+1943 SSHRKTKP
-1951 FAEYKIVID
+1951 FVDY
-1960 ELGNQKSVG
+1960 KSV
-1969 IPESGVIDVN
+1969 
-1979 NASLFADVDVSN
+1979 
-1991 GLLKRVGSKHT
+1991 
-2002 KKSVYGIRDG
+2002 
-2012 KLYLVN
+2012 
-2018 DENLISDKLSHA
+2018 
-2030 GTSGIK
+2030 
-2036 DAFDINGTLRRD
+2036 
-2048 TKFEDIAITPAEV
+2048 
-2061 KEENGIYSIT
+2061 
-2071 KRGRIDIGNSSQK
+2071 K
-2084 TEENTG
+2084 TD
-2090 FPITHVGSD
+2090 F
-2099 EMIINEDAAREEL
+2099 L
-2112 EDIEQKWEDKILD
+2112 
-2125 YIAEHYPTQATV
+2125 
-2137 SAHTNSPEGLKEK
+2137 
-2150 EAMKNDETL
+2150 
-2159 KRMRAEADAEFNAAD
+2159 
-2174 KKVLSLS
+2174 
-2181 NRGDITSESTSPQE
+2181 SPQE
-2195 NSSEA
+2195 NSSETT
-2200 AVNSPKSKFDAKN
+2200 VNLPKSKSDTKN
-2213 KKRTADI
+2213 KKRAADI

-2235 VAQST
+2235 VAQAT
-2240 NSGYTPEEVEEK
+2240 NSGYIPEEVEEK
-2252 KKRVEEAENELNK
+2252 KKRVEEAENELKK
-2265 LTNKVSN
+2265 LAGIKNEDKSVFSATSSSKSESALEIPAMTEEEYIASKGYGFSGIGDVALHKGKQRTSGQQDKAVKSQAKKDKDYTERREMLRKEYRDKLAKGELREPNTIEKLQKAANGNPDNESTQAARRALQKRGIDWQEN
-2272 DGIRFREV
+2272 SIRFREMDDSDITSFAQKHNLN
-2280 EDKDGSKS
+2280 EDD
-2288 LVGIHNIGEEK
+2288 V
-2299 LRKALKLGGLA
+2299 RKYA
-2310 NPSAAV
+2310 
-2316 IDISKQSHEGYGEIS
+2316 Q
-2331 LVLPSSMVEKR
+2331 
-2342 TGRNA
+2342 
-2347 GTWSQDAWTPTY
+2347 
-2359 PQVERQFSGKGGD
+2359 
-2372 LFAEN
+2372 
-2377 MMKLPQEMQ
+2377 
-2386 SVTRQGMD
+2386 
-2394 NYMSGRDT
+2394 YMNT
-2402 DNLSYMFLHEQGK
+2402 DNLGGASYAFKNIKRNIRLLNSDLSLGEFVK
-2415 APDLIR
+2415 TFAPVEKELYEKFGNVDALR
-2421 VPPKYSDE
+2421 DE
-2429 VYNTVRE
+2429 YVQRE
-2436 ATNGTFSL
+2436 MENRNVMEAARKRAEEVAEAERKRLEKF
-2444 TELPDEALSRAK
+2444 ELMTDEEMDASYFNA
-2456 DIYLRQSGMNTEDYA
+2456 
-2471 ESMKTRKTTLEE
+2471 LEE
-2483 NLQKISPKS
+2483 NGESRMRDIVNEAARRKGYVSADE
-2492 FRYEK
+2492 FRMAHRAPSYDE
-2497 YKDAV
+2497 
-2502 EYIDKYGFDYG
+2502 EGIDKNMVDI
-2513 AVSTFVQDVER
+2513 AVNKDQ
-2524 DAKIA
+2524 I
-2529 GRPDERGTMR
+2529 R
-2539 EAMKYI
+2539 E
-2545 EDHGLQNEFSK
+2545 
-2556 WLESINDKYGIKEV
+2556 
-2570 IFDGFTPTGIR
+2570 
-2581 RYIPNTLENVS
+2581 
-2592 KFMKREGR
+2592 
-2600 NAATGI
+2600 
-2606 GVSFQNFAA
+2606 
-2615 GLLKKHGSLKDI
+2615 
-2627 RTEMGKL
+2627 
-2634 TNVYADVDAFRD
+2634 
-2646 KWSEVFY
+2646 
-2653 DLGEKLQPNAK
+2653 
-2664 GYDDYGLSRLAEAAQ
+2664 
-2679 TRNPKNYIKDEY
+2679 
-2691 GIEFSDED
+2691 
-2699 ARRLNEMIDAI
+2699 
-2710 RNEYPAMYF
+2710 
-2719 ETKFER
+2719 
-2725 PVYLEE
+2725 
-2731 FAAAVVPERTSRE
+2731 
-2744 IIDAMDKAGLQVF
+2744 
-2757 TYKDGDAASRN
+2757 
-2768 EAVRKASEIDGVR
+2768 
-2781 FRKMDE
+2781 
-2787 VNRKFNEELQQ
+2787 
-2798 QINGTLAE
+2798 
-2806 GHVYQLGN
+2806 
-2814 PNKELLSAGIPEQ
+2814 
-2827 GKIVSSVEEL
+2827 
-2837 SSRLNTPVHIA
+2837 
-2848 RSLDELPDGAA
+2848 SLDELLHMNRDKYRDESASAINEALSAIDEGKRPMVTIYRAVPKSLKEGKVRNGDWVSLSESYVKVHGEHVLNGNYRIMREKVSAENLYWDGNDINEWGYDDRSDYHYKDTKNNRKLSDLITRDDNGNIIPPSKRFNTRKADTRFREKDFYSKEEQSIIDKAKEDGSYMKAPNGKKTSLSDKQWVQVRTKAFKNWFGDWENSPKDASKVVDKNGEPLVVYHGTLSKSIERFRKDMIGSRYSYDESGFFFTDKESIAKDYSTSEFDSAVKGDIIPVFLNIRKPIMADNRWAVKNGLGNALKNMDSIEFWDNYQSFMLDEIEDKKTDGAIINDGSSKMVVVFEPNQIKSATENIGGFSSSNDAIRLRENSEDPHEINTVKVLAAITKLSDVLHTPIHMLRTVEELPDGVA
-2859 KRAISSGRGIK
+2859 KRAIERGRNIK
-2870 AWIDVN
+2870 AWYDTN
-2876 TGKVVLYFPNATS
+2876 TGEVSVYIPNINNVA
-2889 VDDAKRSVLHEI
+2889 DAVTSVLHEV
-2901 VGHKGLRG
+2901 VGHKGLRDL
-2909 IFGDG
+2909 FGKEKFDG
-2914 KVYDS
+2914 
-2919 MMEQLYKQLPESVQ
+2919 MMEKLYAQLPDDVRKKVHDVAEN
-2933 KAVEASAVKDY
+2933 KY
-2944 KGSIAIAMDEY
+2944 KGNIAVAMDEY
-2955 LAEQAEN
+2955 LAEQAEK
-2962 DITPSWWNRVVS
+2962 DEIPSWWNRIVS
-2974 AIRNFFREIGLD
+2974 AVRDFLREIGID
-2986 VKLTAN
+2986 VKLTGN
-2992 DVKYLLWKSKN
+2992 DLKYLLWKSKN
-3003 RLMNTDDGLAVINKI
+3003 RLMNTDDGIAVINKI

-3024 KERFHIGEYSRTLA
+3024 KERFHIGEYSRTPV
-3038 QEKADFDRATK
+3038 QEKADYDRATK

-3094 NSGEAVAEYNEEARN
+3094 NSGEAVAVYNEEAGRVIISNNGASDKELKAYLWHENTHRAIREIFGNKAEEVIEPIYEWLSAKNPKGCEIVRN
-3109 EAGSG
+3109 KYSERNDAAQKEECIVKFVEDKIKKSGEETFQQELENASPIIKEVFEGIFNFIAYGTTERTREESNKLLGRTLGTGYELEVRNSGNARAGEEKKGAESEGARYEAGSG

-3133 NEQIKELNARIA
+3133 NEQIKELNSRIA

-3257 RGKVSDLALSG
+3257 RGKVSDLVLSG

-3279 AREKREEI
+3279 GREKREEI
-3287 TRLHSLLTTVKTE
+3287 TRLHSLLTTAKTE
-3300 EEKNSINEQISSL
+3300 KEKNNINEQISSL
-3313 ETEVEEGKSKL
+3313 ETEVEEGKSQL

-3340 AGDIDIDAEMKRLD
+3340 AGDVDIDAEMKRLD

-3385 TNRKHDAGIEGVEID
+3385 TNRKHDAGIEGIEVD

-3408 SDLYKKRLG
+3408 SDLYRKRIG

-3484 RELIGGAI
+3484 RELISGAI

-3530 VNTKTLGRDGF
+3530 VNTKTLGKDGF
-3541 LYKRFIAGNEGVL
+3541 LYKCFIAGDEGVL
-3554 KAYDTYISG
+3554 KAYDTYVSG
-3563 MKELRTRLDDKCGEM
+3563 MKELRTRLDDKCGEV
-3578 FGESFEAVSCK
+3578 FGESFEAVSSK
-3589 SDKVVGKSGV
+3589 SDKVVEKSGV
-3599 YVTQSQNERGKGY
+3599 YVTQSENERGKGY

-3701 LKIRKEAVRQES
+3701 LKIRKEAVRQEA

-3900 FSRWTDKYIEIGM
+3900 FSRWMDKYIEIGM
-3913 IPNKLV
+3913 IPNNLV

-4019 NYTEMYMKE
+4019 NYTEIYMKE

-4090 AFILTSPIKG
+4090 AFMLTSPIKG

-4142 SPHMAYITLAKA
+4142 SPQMAYITLAKA

-4227 PKRNAWEN
+4227 PKKNAWEN
-4235 WVPGAKPFTNRKE
+4235 WVPGAKPLTKRKE

-4253 EAERMQMTLEEREN
+4253 EAERMQMTPKERED

-4272 KKKKLLRKLKELS
+4272 KKKKHLRKLKELS

>member
-1 MAEVGVNDNRKWLYD
+1 MAEINMNENRKWLYD
-16 ALTSKGVQMGA
+16 ALTNKGVQMGA
-27 YEEFEK
+27 YEEFDK
-33 NVDANKDWLYNTAQ
+33 NVDANKDWLYNTA
-47 KKGIELG
+47 KSKGVDIG
-54 DYDSFNK
+54 DYDAFDK
-61 AMSLPNVSSELPQQ
+61 AMSNSQIPAVTVPHPGQQQLQQ
-75 PEMQEYESSQQPS
+75 PQPR
-88 QQPEQSVY
+88 P
-96 SQSTPQRSKSPSPY
+96 KSPY
-110 VDGKGKNTTIFGVP
+110 VEGKGEDTMIFGVP
-124 YSDYQQMS
+124 YTDYLQMT
-132 PEEQSKAYSAAIE
+132 PEEQSKQYSAAIE
-145 KKKTDERAKLSE
+145 KRKNDEKDFFSNYISGQLGEIDSELNNKRE
-157 PLRGLKGA
+157 PLLMPAGSAFIPSSAVGA
-165 VSEELGSVTQDL
+165 AQRFGNGDTKETQD
-177 KHREADYV
+177 
-185 REHPF
+185 
-190 LSIITGYNSEDD
+190 
-202 PRYRNLKAAENLID
+202 RYTSLHAAKNLLD
-216 DAEKIVAEAG
+216 DANKLVEESKKG
-226 ADKSSAW
+226 DTGFFTSL
-233 KNFGRGVRDAAF
+233 GRGFKDKF
-245 DVDTWTAGI
+245 MDTDNWTMGL
-254 TDLGHNLSLKG
+254 TDTAYSGLLRKAIEKEESGEDLSP
-265 VLEKANK
+265 
-272 GEELSSDEEKLLDAS
+272 EESKLLDA
-287 VINLAATAFSSSD
+287 AAVNMATQAYFSSDMSR
-300 VSMGYR
+300 GYKA
-306 VGQTSA
+306 GSTTAQ
-312 NSIPFMLE
+312 SIPFMLE
-320 FAINPIS
+320 FAVNPIS
-327 SSGNTLAKGLLK
+327 SSGNALAKGLLK

-346 KAATTKAAKV
+346 RAATSNVAKV
-356 SGRLVGDAA
+356 VGRLAGDAVA
-365 AAAGMT
+365 ATGMT
-371 ATSSAPRVMANTVE
+371 ATSSIGRVASGTNERMIGDVQATVE
-385 RLNDNYSYSV
+385 
-395 DDDGELA
+395 DGDIKYAGRENSMNF
-402 VDKTGDVGTVEAL
+402 GEAL
-415 ARSGASQFLENQSE
+415 GKSAISNFLENQSE
-429 MVFNAFVGGGKM
+429 MVFNAFAGGGKM
-441 AKEALAKFIP
+441 AKEALSKFIP
-451 GISKLSDS
+451 GFSKLSNS
-459 QLVQLY
+459 EIVQFIS
-465 KSIKNN
+465 KIKNN
-471 PTVKDVARRT
+471 PTIKNVAERT
-481 QFHGLV
+481 QFHGLL

-501 PLGEMTVEDATDL
+501 PLGEMTVEQATDL
-514 DKNVETFLSLAPTS
+514 DNNIDTFLGLAPTS
-528 VLFGA
+528 AAFGLFGIY
-533 VGLGGMARERYSA
+533 GMAREKFTTQR
-546 QKNLRRFTE
+546 NLRRFRN
-555 GLNEEDKAL
+555 GLSEEDQVL
-564 FDELQQVINSGDKE
+564 FDELQQVINAGDKE
-578 TAKEFIKRTL
+578 TAKAFIKRTL
-588 ADATLT
+588 ADEKLT

-599 ERVFAVQE
+599 ERVFAVQDMQE
-607 MEKEHVLEDVQ
+607 ERVLEDVQ
-618 DDDAALTPEDIEANK
+618 NEDVSAGVTSEDIEANK
-633 VDIYRNF
+633 IDIYRNF
-640 RRAERKVNS
+640 KRAERKVNS
-649 LLPDELVTQLDDVS
+649 LLPEEIVSQLDAVS
-663 DLGQFATTNNLDEK
+663 DLGQFASTNNLNE
-677 QIEALA
+677 QQVSALA
-683 DYLPAKDLFSKYID
+683 DYLPAKEIFSQYVDHTNK
-697 YTEGRKEEAK
+697 RKEEAK
-707 VQAREQATAD
+707 MQAREQAMAD
-717 VEKISNPET
+717 VERISNPET
-726 GFVTQVKHKFSESP
+726 GLVIQAKHKFADNP

-753 GLLDRENSTE
+753 GFLDRDNSSE
-763 TVYYVD
+763 TIYYVD
-769 ESGERKMAP
+769 ETGERKMAQ
-778 SADFDSILSEMPTT
+778 AEDFDSVLSEVPIDD
-792 EMIAQA
+792 MIVQA
-798 EANAEQDFVASEE
+798 EVNAEQDFVTNEE
-811 ENLASPE
+811 ESLRSPD
-818 ILPPG
+818 IPAPV
-823 RGETVSLAGG
+823 RGETVMMNASR
-833 TYLIDGVDEN
+833 YLIEGDNMAD
-843 NPGNFSAV
+843 PGLSVMAI
-851 KLNANGEIEVTL
+851 KLNANGEIEVTP

-900 IPQQKKILPDGRF
+900 IPQQKKNLPDGRF

-960 SNDVVQGTE
+960 SNDAVQGTE

-992 LEGPESALS
+992 QEESESALS

-1006 EAQEPDFESATIED
+1006 EAQEPDFESATMED

-1025 LEMNYGDVDEVKDTA
+1025 LEMNYGDVDEAKDTA

-1055 KMKTSASNPIQIQKL
+1055 KMKTSASNPMQIQKL

-1134 QKKIDNGA
+1134 QKKIDKGA

-1212 FIADGLTPE
+1212 FVADGLTPE
-1221 EASEVMFNNMPD
+1221 EASEVMFDNMPD

-1301 NYQVYQETIDLYL
+1301 SYQVYQETIDLYL

-1338 EKRAAKEK
+1338 EERAAKEK
-1346 AVTSSVEADKQ
+1346 AVTSSVEADKE

-1387 NTILSEEPTIESGR
+1387 DTILSEEPTIESGG
-1401 RGLGEGIRT
+1401 RGLGEGSRT

-1438 EESNSGVV
+1438 EEPNSGVV
-1446 SNEPLENIDKH
+1446 SNEPLEKIDKH

-1463 QPTASDLSVKEPS
+1463 QPTASDLSVAEPS
-1476 SFSQENGYNVLNSES
+1476 SLPQENGSDALNYED
-1491 NSVSLQGDNQKV
+1491 NSAPLQGDNQKYHE
-1503 NVNDEVSESIPQGEY
+1503 NGEVSESIPQGEH
-1518 GTETPQNPGMEE
+1518 GTLSEISGEQEE
-1530 TSIGLR
+1530 SIYQLR
-1536 NRVEASTR
+1536 RRIEEASR
-1544 DAQASG
+1544 DASESEGSRGNQQKIKPIGVGSF
-1550 GALSERTK
+1550 GA
-1558 QEIEQRSAE
+1558 I
-1567 SYAKET
+1567 Y
-1573 GQWVPMSDTFA
+1573 
-1584 WQPMPSGNENNV
+1584 
-1596 YLNTNDGHVYKVN
+1596 
-1609 NLMNSKGILPLFE
+1609 
-1622 RLKLHNQLFPE
+1622 NQ
-1633 SKYEFVG
+1633 
-1640 FTGFDNGSV
+1640 
-1649 FPIFKQEY
+1649 
-1657 VNGAEPATPEEID
+1657 
-1670 NYMQSLGFNQTGE
+1670 
-1683 AEYSNGDV
+1683 SN
-1691 IISDLRPRNVLKD
+1691 
-1704 VEGDIY
+1704 
-1710 VIDAEF
+1710 
-1716 KRDAEKKEAPTPIDK
+1716 KEAATPIDK
-1731 TTDTV
+1731 KTDTD
-1736 ENQKDLQSDTAL
+1736 ENQIDLQSDTAL
-1748 LQDVGVSSADKDSKP
+1748 LQDVGSSSVDRDSELSVNKQKNP
-1763 PINEQENTQFTAP
+1763 RFTAP
-1776 RPAPGENVLD
+1776 QPEAGEDIID
-1786 YANRISESKRLFDA
+1786 YASRISEAKRLFDA
-1800 EHEVNTNPTEAQKTA
+1800 EQEVDTTPTEAQKSA

-1821 HIQIDGYSISIENP
+1821 HINIGGYDITIENP

-1876 SDRPTEGKVY
+1876 SDNPADGKVY
-1886 VIDQMNEDGSFDEHK
+1886 VIDQINEDGSFDEHK
-1901 VMYGFNSALAAK
+1901 VMYGFPSAETACAAYLA
-1913 RAYRK
+1913 
-1918 NYSPGWKGQGKIT
+1918 NYSSGWKGLGTIT
-1931 EVSKEVFNEWVK
+1931 EVSKDEFKKWIK
-1943 SSKRKTKP
+1943 SSHRKTKP
-1951 FAEYKIVID
+1951 FVDY
-1960 ELGNQKSVG
+1960 KSV
-1969 IPESGVIDVN
+1969 
-1979 NASLFADVDVSN
+1979 
-1991 GLLKRVGSKHT
+1991 
-2002 KKSVYGIRDG
+2002 
-2012 KLYLVN
+2012 
-2018 DENLISDKLSHA
+2018 
-2030 GTSGIK
+2030 
-2036 DAFDINGTLRRD
+2036 
-2048 TKFEDIAITPAEV
+2048 
-2061 KEENGIYSIT
+2061 
-2071 KRGRIDIGNSSQK
+2071 K
-2084 TEENTG
+2084 TD
-2090 FPITHVGSD
+2090 F
-2099 EMIINEDAAREEL
+2099 L
-2112 EDIEQKWEDKILD
+2112 
-2125 YIAEHYPTQATV
+2125 
-2137 SAHTNSPEGLKEK
+2137 
-2150 EAMKNDETL
+2150 
-2159 KRMRAEADAEFNAAD
+2159 
-2174 KKVLSLS
+2174 
-2181 NRGDITSESTSPQE
+2181 SPQE
-2195 NSSEA
+2195 NSSETT
-2200 AVNSPKSKFDAKN
+2200 VNLPKSKSDTKN
-2213 KKRTADI
+2213 KKRAADI

-2235 VAQST
+2235 VAQAT
-2240 NSGYTPEEVEEK
+2240 NSGYIPEEVEEK
-2252 KKRVEEAENELNK
+2252 KKRVEEAENELKK
-2265 LTNKVSN
+2265 LAGIKNEDKSVFSATSSSKSESALEIPAMTEEEYIASKGYGFSGIGDVALHKGKQRTSGQQDKAVKSQAKKDKDYTERREMLRKEYRDKLAKGELREPNTIEKLQKAANGNPDNESTQAARRALQKRGIDWQEN
-2272 DGIRFREV
+2272 SIRFREMDDSDITSFAQKHNLN
-2280 EDKDGSKS
+2280 EDD
-2288 LVGIHNIGEEK
+2288 V
-2299 LRKALKLGGLA
+2299 RKYA
-2310 NPSAAV
+2310 
-2316 IDISKQSHEGYGEIS
+2316 Q
-2331 LVLPSSMVEKR
+2331 
-2342 TGRNA
+2342 
-2347 GTWSQDAWTPTY
+2347 
-2359 PQVERQFSGKGGD
+2359 
-2372 LFAEN
+2372 
-2377 MMKLPQEMQ
+2377 
-2386 SVTRQGMD
+2386 
-2394 NYMSGRDT
+2394 YMNT
-2402 DNLSYMFLHEQGK
+2402 DNLGGASYAFKNIKRNIRLLNSDLSLGEFVK
-2415 APDLIR
+2415 TFAPVEKELYEKFGNVDALR
-2421 VPPKYSDE
+2421 DE
-2429 VYNTVRE
+2429 YVQRE
-2436 ATNGTFSL
+2436 MENRNVMEAARKRAEEVAEAERKRLEKF
-2444 TELPDEALSRAK
+2444 ELMTDEEMDASYFNA
-2456 DIYLRQSGMNTEDYA
+2456 
-2471 ESMKTRKTTLEE
+2471 LEE
-2483 NLQKISPKS
+2483 NGESRMRDIVNEAARRKGYVSADE
-2492 FRYEK
+2492 FRMAHRAPSYDE
-2497 YKDAV
+2497 
-2502 EYIDKYGFDYG
+2502 EGIDKNMVDI
-2513 AVSTFVQDVER
+2513 AVNKDQ
-2524 DAKIA
+2524 I
-2529 GRPDERGTMR
+2529 R
-2539 EAMKYI
+2539 E
-2545 EDHGLQNEFSK
+2545 
-2556 WLESINDKYGIKEV
+2556 
-2570 IFDGFTPTGIR
+2570 
-2581 RYIPNTLENVS
+2581 
-2592 KFMKREGR
+2592 
-2600 NAATGI
+2600 
-2606 GVSFQNFAA
+2606 
-2615 GLLKKHGSLKDI
+2615 
-2627 RTEMGKL
+2627 
-2634 TNVYADVDAFRD
+2634 
-2646 KWSEVFY
+2646 
-2653 DLGEKLQPNAK
+2653 
-2664 GYDDYGLSRLAEAAQ
+2664 
-2679 TRNPKNYIKDEY
+2679 
-2691 GIEFSDED
+2691 
-2699 ARRLNEMIDAI
+2699 
-2710 RNEYPAMYF
+2710 
-2719 ETKFER
+2719 
-2725 PVYLEE
+2725 
-2731 FAAAVVPERTSRE
+2731 
-2744 IIDAMDKAGLQVF
+2744 
-2757 TYKDGDAASRN
+2757 
-2768 EAVRKASEIDGVR
+2768 
-2781 FRKMDE
+2781 
-2787 VNRKFNEELQQ
+2787 
-2798 QINGTLAE
+2798 
-2806 GHVYQLGN
+2806 
-2814 PNKELLSAGIPEQ
+2814 
-2827 GKIVSSVEEL
+2827 
-2837 SSRLNTPVHIA
+2837 
-2848 RSLDELPDGAA
+2848 SLDELLHMNRDKYRDESASAINEALSAIDEGKRPMVTIYRAVPKSLKEGKVRNGDWVSLSESYVKVHGEHVLNGNYRIMREKVSAENLYWDGNDINEWGYDDRSDYHYKDTKNNRKLSDLITRDDNGNIIPPSKRFNTRKADTRFREKDFYSKEEQSIIDKAKEDGSYMKAPNGKKTSLSDKQWVQVRTKAFKNWFGDWENSPKDASKVVDKNGEPLVVYHGTLSKSIERFRKDMIGSRYSYDESGFFFTDKESIAKDYSTSEFDSAVKGDIIPVFLNIRKPIMADNRWAVKNGLGNALKNMDSIEFWDNYQSFMLDEIEDKKTDGAIINDGSSKMVVVFEPNQIKSATENIGGFSSSNDAIRLRENSEDPHEINAVKVLAAITKLSDVLHTPIHMLRTVEELPDGVA
-2859 KRAISSGRGIK
+2859 KRAIERGRNIK
-2870 AWIDVN
+2870 AWYDIN
-2876 TGKVVLYFPNATS
+2876 TGEVSVYIPNINNVA
-2889 VDDAKRSVLHEI
+2889 DAVTSVLHEV
-2901 VGHKGLRG
+2901 VGHKGLRDL
-2909 IFGDG
+2909 FGKEKFDG
-2914 KVYDS
+2914 
-2919 MMEQLYKQLPESVQ
+2919 MMEKLYAQLPDDVRKKVHDVAEN
-2933 KAVEASAVKDY
+2933 KY
-2944 KGSIAIAMDEY
+2944 KGNIAVAMDEY
-2955 LAEQAEN
+2955 FAEQAEK
-2962 DITPSWWNRVVS
+2962 DEIPSWWNRIVS
-2974 AIRNFFREIGLD
+2974 AVRDFLREIGID
-2986 VKLTAN
+2986 VKLTGN
-2992 DVKYLLWKSKN
+2992 DLKYLLWKSKN
-3003 RLMNTDDGLAVINKI
+3003 RLMNTDDGIAVINKI

-3024 KERFHIGEYSRTLA
+3024 KERFHIGEYSRTPA
-3038 QEKADFDRATK
+3038 QEKADYDRATK

-3094 NSGEAVAEYNEEARN
+3094 NSGEAVAVYNEEAGRVIISNNGASDKELKAYLWHENTHRAIREIFGNKAEEVIEPIYEWLSAKNPKGCEIVRNKYSERNDAAQKEECIVKFVEDKIKKSGEETFQQELENASPIIKEVFEGIFNFIAYGTTERTREESNKLLGRTLGTGYELEVRNSGNARAGEEKKGAESEGARN

-3133 NEQIKELNARIA
+3133 NEQIKELNSRIA

-3257 RGKVSDLALSG
+3257 RGKVSDLVLSG

-3279 AREKREEI
+3279 GREKREEI
-3287 TRLHSLLTTVKTE
+3287 TRLHSLLTTAKTE
-3300 EEKNSINEQISSL
+3300 KEKNNINEQISSL
-3313 ETEVEEGKSKL
+3313 ETEVEEGKSQL

-3340 AGDIDIDAEMKRLD
+3340 AGDVDIDAEMKRLD

-3385 TNRKHDAGIEGVEID
+3385 TNRKHDAGIEGIEVD

-3408 SDLYKKRLG
+3408 SDLYRKRIG

-3484 RELIGGAI
+3484 RELISGAI

-3530 VNTKTLGRDGF
+3530 VNTKTLGKDGF
-3541 LYKRFIAGNEGVL
+3541 LYKCFIAGDEGVL
-3554 KAYDTYISG
+3554 KAYDTYVSG
-3563 MKELRTRLDDKCGEM
+3563 MKELRTRLDDKCGEV
-3578 FGESFEAVSCK
+3578 FGESFEAVSSK
-3589 SDKVVGKSGV
+3589 SDKVVEKSGV
-3599 YVTQSQNERGKGY
+3599 YVTQSENERGKGY

-3701 LKIRKEAVRQES
+3701 LKIRKEAVRQEA

-3900 FSRWTDKYIEIGM
+3900 FSRWMDKYIEIGM

-4019 NYTEMYMKE
+4019 NYTEIYMKE

-4085 WAKDL
+4085 WTKDL
-4090 AFILTSPIKG
+4090 AFMLTSPIKG

-4142 SPHMAYITLAKA
+4142 SPQMAYITLAKA

-4176 RDGALE
+4176 RDGSLE

-4227 PKRNAWEN
+4227 PKKNAWEN
-4235 WVPGAKPFTNRKE
+4235 WVPGAKPLTKRKE

-4253 EAERMQMTLEEREN
+4253 EAERMQMTPKERED
-4267 IDKME
+4267 IDKIE
-4272 KKKKLLRKLKELS
+4272 KKKKHLRKLKELS

>member
-1 MAEVGVNDNRKWLYD
+1 MAEINMNENRKWLYD
-16 ALTSKGVQMGA
+16 ALTNKGVQMGA
-27 YEEFEK
+27 YEEFDK
-33 NVDANKDWLYNTAQ
+33 NVDANKDWLYNTA
-47 KKGIELG
+47 KSKGVDIG
-54 DYDSFNK
+54 DYDAFDK
-61 AMSLPNVSSELPQQ
+61 AMSNSQIPAVTVPHPGQQQLQQ
-75 PEMQEYESSQQPS
+75 PQPR
-88 QQPEQSVY
+88 P
-96 SQSTPQRSKSPSPY
+96 KSPY
-110 VDGKGKNTTIFGVP
+110 VEGKGEDTMIFGVP
-124 YSDYQQMS
+124 YTDYLQMT
-132 PEEQSKAYSAAIE
+132 PEEQSKQYSAAIE
-145 KKKTDERAKLSE
+145 KRKNDEKDFFSNYISGQLGEIDSELNNKRE
-157 PLRGLKGA
+157 PLPMPAGSAFIPSSAVGA
-165 VSEELGSVTQDL
+165 AQRFGNDENKETQD
-177 KHREADYV
+177 
-185 REHPF
+185 
-190 LSIITGYNSEDD
+190 
-202 PRYRNLKAAENLID
+202 RYTSLHAAKNLLD
-216 DAEKIVAEAG
+216 DANKLVEEAKKG
-226 ADKSSAW
+226 DTGFFSSL
-233 KNFGRGVRDAAF
+233 GRGFKDKF
-245 DVDTWTAGI
+245 MDTDNWTMGL
-254 TDLGHNLSLKG
+254 TDTAYSGLLRKAIEKEESGEDLSP
-265 VLEKANK
+265 
-272 GEELSSDEEKLLDAS
+272 EESKLLDA
-287 VINLAATAFSSSD
+287 AAVNMATQAYFSSDMSR
-300 VSMGYR
+300 GYKA
-306 VGQTSA
+306 GSTTAQ
-312 NSIPFMLE
+312 SIPFMLE
-320 FAINPIS
+320 FAVNPIS
-327 SSGNTLAKGLLK
+327 SSGNALAKGLLK

-346 KAATTKAAKV
+346 RAATSNVAKV
-356 SGRLVGDAA
+356 VGRLAGDAVA
-365 AAAGMT
+365 ATGMT
-371 ATSSAPRVMANTVE
+371 ATSSIGRVASGTNERMIGDVRAKVE
-385 RLNDNYSYSV
+385 
-395 DDDGELA
+395 DGEIKYA
-402 VDKTGDVGTVEAL
+402 GRENGMEVGEAL
-415 ARSGASQFLENQSE
+415 GKSAVSNFLENQSE
-429 MVFNAFVGGGKM
+429 MVFNAFAGGGKM
-441 AKEALAKFIP
+441 AKEALSKFIP
-451 GISKLSDS
+451 GFSKLSNS
-459 QLVQLY
+459 EIVQFIS
-465 KSIKNN
+465 KIKNN
-471 PTVKDVARRT
+471 PTIKNVAERT
-481 QFHGLV
+481 QFHGLL

-501 PLGEMTVEDATDL
+501 PLGEMTVEQATDL
-514 DKNVETFLSLAPTS
+514 DNNIDTFLGLAPTS
-528 VLFGA
+528 AAFGLL
-533 VGLGGMARERYSA
+533 GLGGMAREKYTTQR
-546 QKNLRRFTE
+546 NLHRFKE
-555 GLNEEDKAL
+555 GLNEEDQAL
-564 FDELQQVINSGDKE
+564 FDELQQVINAGDKE
-578 TAKEFIKRTL
+578 TTKAFIKRTL
-588 ADATLT
+588 ADEKLT

-599 ERVFAVQE
+599 ERVFAVQDMQE
-607 MEKEHVLEDVQ
+607 ERVLEDVQ
-618 DDDAALTPEDIEANK
+618 NEDVSAGVTSEDIEANK
-633 VDIYRNF
+633 IDIYRNF
-640 RRAERKVNS
+640 KRAERKVNS
-649 LLPDELVTQLDDVS
+649 LLPEEIVSQLDAVS
-663 DLGQFATTNNLDEK
+663 DLGQFASTNNLNE
-677 QIEALA
+677 QQVSALA
-683 DYLPAKDLFSKYID
+683 DYLPAKEIFSQYVD
-697 YTEGRKEEAK
+697 HTNNRKEEVK
-707 VQAREQATAD
+707 MQAREQAMAD
-717 VEKISNPET
+717 VERISNPET
-726 GFVTQVKHKFSESP
+726 GFVTQVKHKFADNP

-748 SFGED
+748 AFGED
-753 GLLDRENSTE
+753 GFLDRDNSSE

-769 ESGERKMAP
+769 ETGERKMAQ
-778 SADFDSILSEMPTT
+778 AEDFDSVLSEVPIDD
-792 EMIAQA
+792 MIVQA
-798 EANAEQDFVASEE
+798 EANAEQDFIANEKES
-811 ENLASPE
+811 LHSPD
-818 ILPPG
+818 IPAPG
-823 RGETVSLAGG
+823 RGETVVIGG
-833 TYLIDGVDEN
+833 ETYLIENPDEDM
-843 NPGNFSAV
+843 PGNYSAI
-851 KLNANGEIEVTL
+851 KLNAAGKIEVPPGL
-863 GLSEQIS
+863 GVRTS
-870 ISPDEYY
+870 ISPDGYY

-890 VTEVEDTESD
+890 ETEVEDAESD

-938 DIMPSVDYSA
+938 DIMPSIDYSA

-960 SNDVVQGTE
+960 PNDGIQGTE
-969 DALQGLEEGTV
+969 DELQGLEEGTV
-980 SQEEQLQGEAEQ
+980 SQEEQLQDEAEQ
-992 LEGPESALS
+992 QEEPESALS

-1006 EAQEPDFESATIED
+1006 EAQEPDFESATMED

-1025 LEMNYGDVDEVKDTA
+1025 LEMNDGDVDEAKDTA

-1055 KMKTSASNPIQIQKL
+1055 KMKTYASNPMQIQKL
-1070 KAERRAKIDG
+1070 KAERRAKIDEV
-1080 INAKKGYWQS
+1080 NAKRGYWQS
-1090 VADAI
+1090 VADVI
-1095 EQGRKKVTLIDEAA
+1095 EQGRKKATLIDEAA

-1119 ASMTP
+1119 ASMAP

-1134 QKKIDNGA
+1134 QEKIDKGA
-1142 YSKPKLSSSVRYIK
+1142 YSKPKSSSSVRYIK
-1156 EDEQLGEAVTPQE
+1156 EDGQLGEAVTPQE

-1184 GDNGT
+1184 GDKGT

-1212 FIADGLTPE
+1212 FAVDGMTPE
-1221 EASEVMFNNMPD
+1221 EASEVMFDNMPD

-1249 DAFQSHKGPKAMFNE
+1249 DAFQSHKGPKAMFDE

-1293 EQNYMSVE
+1293 EQNYMNVE
-1301 NYQVYQETIDLYL
+1301 DYQAYQETIDLYS

-1329 FTENYMAEM
+1329 FAEKYMAEM
-1338 EKRAAKEK
+1338 EERAAKEK
-1346 AVTSSVEADKQ
+1346 AVTSSVEADKE
-1357 QQGYERSRSNNDVRQ
+1357 QQGYERSGSNNDVRQ
-1372 GVPEREKLPGRNTEG
+1372 GVPEGEKLPGRNTEG
-1387 NTILSEEPTIESGR
+1387 DTILPEEPTVESGG
-1401 RGLGEGIRT
+1401 RGPGEGSRT
-1410 DSYDQGEQQGVGEL
+1410 DNYDQGEQQGVGEL
-1424 YPGIVLGEQKISLS
+1424 YPGIVLGEQKTSLS
-1438 EESNSGVV
+1438 EDPNSGVV
-1446 SNEPLENIDKH
+1446 SNESLEHIDKH

-1463 QPTASDLSVKEPS
+1463 QPTASDLSVAEPS
-1476 SFSQENGYNVLNSES
+1476 SLPQENGSDALNYED
-1491 NSVSLQGDNQKV
+1491 NSAPLQGDNQKYHE
-1503 NVNDEVSESIPQGEY
+1503 NGEVSESIPQGEH
-1518 GTETPQNPGMEE
+1518 GTLSEISGEQEE
-1530 TSIGLR
+1530 SIYQLR
-1536 NRVEASTR
+1536 RRIEEASR
-1544 DAQASG
+1544 DASESEGSRGNQQKIKPIRVGSF
-1550 GALSERTK
+1550 GA
-1558 QEIEQRSAE
+1558 I
-1567 SYAKET
+1567 Y
-1573 GQWVPMSDTFA
+1573 
-1584 WQPMPSGNENNV
+1584 
-1596 YLNTNDGHVYKVN
+1596 
-1609 NLMNSKGILPLFE
+1609 
-1622 RLKLHNQLFPE
+1622 NQ
-1633 SKYEFVG
+1633 
-1640 FTGFDNGSV
+1640 
-1649 FPIFKQEY
+1649 
-1657 VNGAEPATPEEID
+1657 
-1670 NYMQSLGFNQTGE
+1670 
-1683 AEYSNGDV
+1683 SN
-1691 IISDLRPRNVLKD
+1691 
-1704 VEGDIY
+1704 
-1710 VIDAEF
+1710 
-1716 KRDAEKKEAPTPIDK
+1716 KEAATPIDK
-1731 TTDTV
+1731 KTDTG
-1736 ENQKDLQSDTAL
+1736 ENQIDLQSDTAL
-1748 LQDVGVSSADKDSKP
+1748 LQDVGSSSVDRDSELSVNKQKNP
-1763 PINEQENTQFTAP
+1763 RFTAP
-1776 RPAPGENVLD
+1776 QPEAGEDLID
-1786 YANRISESKRLFDA
+1786 YASRISEAKRLFDA
-1800 EHEVNTNPTEAQKTA
+1800 EQEVDTTPTEAQKSA

-1821 HIQIDGYSISIENP
+1821 HINIGGYDITIENP

-1876 SDRPTEGKVY
+1876 SDNPADGKVY
-1886 VIDQMNEDGSFDEHK
+1886 VIDQINEDGSFDEHK
-1901 VMYGFNSALAAK
+1901 VMYGFPSAETARAAYLA
-1913 RAYRK
+1913 
-1918 NYSPGWKGQGKIT
+1918 NYSSGWKGLGTIT
-1931 EVSKEVFNEWVK
+1931 EVSKDEFKKWIK
-1943 SSKRKTKP
+1943 SSHRKTKP
-1951 FAEYKIVID
+1951 FVDY
-1960 ELGNQKSVG
+1960 KSV
-1969 IPESGVIDVN
+1969 
-1979 NASLFADVDVSN
+1979 
-1991 GLLKRVGSKHT
+1991 
-2002 KKSVYGIRDG
+2002 
-2012 KLYLVN
+2012 
-2018 DENLISDKLSHA
+2018 
-2030 GTSGIK
+2030 
-2036 DAFDINGTLRRD
+2036 
-2048 TKFEDIAITPAEV
+2048 
-2061 KEENGIYSIT
+2061 
-2071 KRGRIDIGNSSQK
+2071 K
-2084 TEENTG
+2084 TD
-2090 FPITHVGSD
+2090 F
-2099 EMIINEDAAREEL
+2099 L
-2112 EDIEQKWEDKILD
+2112 
-2125 YIAEHYPTQATV
+2125 
-2137 SAHTNSPEGLKEK
+2137 
-2150 EAMKNDETL
+2150 
-2159 KRMRAEADAEFNAAD
+2159 
-2174 KKVLSLS
+2174 
-2181 NRGDITSESTSPQE
+2181 SPQE
-2195 NSSEA
+2195 NSSETT
-2200 AVNSPKSKFDAKN
+2200 VNLPKSKSDTKN
-2213 KKRTADI
+2213 KKRAADI

-2235 VAQST
+2235 VAQAT
-2240 NSGYTPEEVEEK
+2240 NSGYIPEEVEEK
-2252 KKRVEEAENELNK
+2252 KKRVEEAENELKK
-2265 LTNKVSN
+2265 LAGIKNEDKSVFSATSSSKSESALEIPAMTEEEYIASKGYGFSGIGDVALHKGKQRTSKQQDKAVKSQAKKDKDYTDRREVLRKEYRDKLSKGELREPNTIERLLKTANGNPDNEGTHAARRALQKRGIDWQENS
-2272 DGIRFREV
+2272 IRFREM
-2280 EDKDGSKS
+2280 DGSDITSFAQKHNLNEDDVRKYEQS
-2288 LVGIHNIGEEK
+2288 MNIGN
-2299 LRKALKLGGLA
+2299 LGGASYAFKNIKRNIRLL
-2310 NPSAAV
+2310 NS
-2316 IDISKQSHEGYGEIS
+2316 DLSLGEF
-2331 LVLPSSMVEKR
+2331 VKTFAPVEKELYEKFGNVDALR
-2342 TGRNA
+2342 DEYVQREMENRNVMEA
-2347 GTWSQDAWTPTY
+2347 ARKRAEEVAEAERKRLEKFELMTDEEMDA
-2359 PQVERQFSGKGGD
+2359 
-2372 LFAEN
+2372 
-2377 MMKLPQEMQ
+2377 
-2386 SVTRQGMD
+2386 
-2394 NYMSGRDT
+2394 
-2402 DNLSYMFLHEQGK
+2402 SYFN
-2415 APDLIR
+2415 A
-2421 VPPKYSDE
+2421 
-2429 VYNTVRE
+2429 
-2436 ATNGTFSL
+2436 
-2444 TELPDEALSRAK
+2444 
-2456 DIYLRQSGMNTEDYA
+2456 
-2471 ESMKTRKTTLEE
+2471 LEE
-2483 NLQKISPKS
+2483 NGESRMRDIVNEAARRKGYVSADE
-2492 FRYEK
+2492 FRMAHRAPSYDE
-2497 YKDAV
+2497 
-2502 EYIDKYGFDYG
+2502 EGIDKNMVDI
-2513 AVSTFVQDVER
+2513 AVNKDQ
-2524 DAKIA
+2524 I
-2529 GRPDERGTMR
+2529 R
-2539 EAMKYI
+2539 E
-2545 EDHGLQNEFSK
+2545 
-2556 WLESINDKYGIKEV
+2556 
-2570 IFDGFTPTGIR
+2570 
-2581 RYIPNTLENVS
+2581 
-2592 KFMKREGR
+2592 
-2600 NAATGI
+2600 
-2606 GVSFQNFAA
+2606 
-2615 GLLKKHGSLKDI
+2615 
-2627 RTEMGKL
+2627 
-2634 TNVYADVDAFRD
+2634 
-2646 KWSEVFY
+2646 
-2653 DLGEKLQPNAK
+2653 
-2664 GYDDYGLSRLAEAAQ
+2664 
-2679 TRNPKNYIKDEY
+2679 
-2691 GIEFSDED
+2691 
-2699 ARRLNEMIDAI
+2699 
-2710 RNEYPAMYF
+2710 
-2719 ETKFER
+2719 
-2725 PVYLEE
+2725 
-2731 FAAAVVPERTSRE
+2731 
-2744 IIDAMDKAGLQVF
+2744 
-2757 TYKDGDAASRN
+2757 
-2768 EAVRKASEIDGVR
+2768 
-2781 FRKMDE
+2781 
-2787 VNRKFNEELQQ
+2787 
-2798 QINGTLAE
+2798 
-2806 GHVYQLGN
+2806 
-2814 PNKELLSAGIPEQ
+2814 
-2827 GKIVSSVEEL
+2827 
-2837 SSRLNTPVHIA
+2837 
-2848 RSLDELPDGAA
+2848 SLDELLHMNRDKYRDESASAINEALSAIDEGKRPMVTIYRAVPKSLKEGKVRNGDWVSLSESYVKVHGEHVLNGNYRIMREKVSAENLYWDGNDINEWGYDDRSDYHYKDTKNNRKLSDLITRDDSGNIIPPSKRFNTRKADTRFREKDFYSKEEQSIIDKAKEDGSYMKAPNGKKTSLSDKQWVQVRTKAFKNWFGDWENSPKDASKVVDKNGEPLVVYHGTLSKSIERFRKDMIGSRYSYDESGFFFTDKESIAKDYSTSEFDSAVKGDIIPVFLNIRKPIMADNRWAVKNGLGNALKNMDSIEFWDNYQSFMLDEIEDKKTDGAIINDGSSKMVVVFEPNQIKSATENIGGFSSSNDAIRLRENSEDPHEINTVKVLAAITKLSDVLHTPIHMLRTVEELPDGVA
-2859 KRAISSGRGIK
+2859 KRAIERGRNIK
-2870 AWIDVN
+2870 AWYDTN
-2876 TGKVVLYFPNATS
+2876 TGEVSVYIPNINNVA
-2889 VDDAKRSVLHEI
+2889 DAVTSVLHEV
-2901 VGHKGLRG
+2901 VGHKGLRDL
-2909 IFGDG
+2909 FGKEKFDG
-2914 KVYDS
+2914 
-2919 MMEQLYKQLPESVQ
+2919 MMEKLYAQLPDDVRKKVHDVAEN
-2933 KAVEASAVKDY
+2933 KY
-2944 KGSIAIAMDEY
+2944 KGNIAVAMDEY
-2955 LAEQAEN
+2955 LAEQAEK
-2962 DITPSWWNRVVS
+2962 DEIPSWWNRIVS
-2974 AIRNFFREIGLD
+2974 AVRDFLREIGID
-2986 VKLTAN
+2986 VKLTGN
-2992 DVKYLLWKSKN
+2992 DLKYLLWKSKN
-3003 RLMNTDDGLAVINKI
+3003 RLMNTDDGIAVINKI

-3024 KERFHIGEYSRTLA
+3024 KERFHIGEYSRTPV
-3038 QEKADFDRATK
+3038 QEKADYDRATK

-3094 NSGEAVAEYNEEARN
+3094 NSGEAVAVYNEEAGRVIISNNGASDKELKAYLWHENTHRAIREIFGNKAEEVIEPIYEWLSAKNPKGCEIVRNKYSERNDAAQKEECIVKFVEDKIKKSGEETFQQELENASPIIKEVFEGIFNFIAYGTTERTREESNKLLGRTLGTGYELEVRNSGNARAGEEKKGAESEGARN

-3133 NEQIKELNARIA
+3133 NEQIKELNSRIA

-3257 RGKVSDLALSG
+3257 RGKVSDLVLSG

-3279 AREKREEI
+3279 GREKREEI
-3287 TRLHSLLTTVKTE
+3287 TRLHSLLTTAKTE
-3300 EEKNSINEQISSL
+3300 KEKNNINEQISSL
-3313 ETEVEEGKSKL
+3313 ETEVEEGKSQL

-3340 AGDIDIDAEMKRLD
+3340 AGDVDIDAEMKRLD

-3385 TNRKHDAGIEGVEID
+3385 TNRKHDAGIEGIEVD

-3408 SDLYKKRLG
+3408 SDLYRKRIG

-3484 RELIGGAI
+3484 RELISGAI

-3530 VNTKTLGRDGF
+3530 VNTKTLGKDGF
-3541 LYKRFIAGNEGVL
+3541 LYKCFIAGDEGVL
-3554 KAYDTYISG
+3554 KAYDTYVSG
-3563 MKELRTRLDDKCGEM
+3563 MKELRTRLDDKCGEV
-3578 FGESFEAVSCK
+3578 FGESFEAVSSK
-3589 SDKVVGKSGV
+3589 SDKVVEKSGV
-3599 YVTQSQNERGKGY
+3599 YVTQSENERGKGY

-3701 LKIRKEAVRQES
+3701 LKIRKEAVRQEA

-3900 FSRWTDKYIEIGM
+3900 FSRWMDKYIEIGM

-4019 NYTEMYMKE
+4019 NYTEIYMKE

-4090 AFILTSPIKG
+4090 AFMLTSPIKG

-4142 SPHMAYITLAKA
+4142 SPQMAYITLAKA

-4227 PKRNAWEN
+4227 PKKNAWEN
-4235 WVPGAKPFTNRKE
+4235 WVPGAKPLTKRKE

-4253 EAERMQMTLEEREN
+4253 EAERMQMTPKERED

-4272 KKKKLLRKLKELS
+4272 KKKKHLRKLKELS

>member
-1 MAEVGVNDNRKWLYD
+1 MDTKDNVGLLYNALKKQGFNDIGNENIFRSKMANENNRKILYE
-16 ALTSKGVQMGA
+16 AL
-27 YEEFEK
+27 
-33 NVDANKDWLYNTAQ
+33 N
-47 KKGIELG
+47 KKGFNDIG
-54 DYDSFNK
+54 DYDTFNSK
-61 AMSLPNVSSELPQQ
+61 LNTNS
-75 PEMQEYESSQQPS
+75 PS
-88 QQPEQSVY
+88 ILHQEQS
-96 SQSTPQRSKSPSPY
+96 QPRPKSPY
-110 VDGKGKNTTIFGVP
+110 VEGKGEDTMIFGVP
-124 YSDYQQMS
+124 YADYQQMT
-132 PEEQSKAYSAAIE
+132 PEEQSKQYSAAIE
-145 KKKTDERAKLSE
+145 KRKNDEKDFFSNYISGQLGEIDSELNNKRE
-157 PLRGLKGA
+157 PLPMPAGSAFIPSSAVGA
-165 VSEELGSVTQDL
+165 AQRFGNGDTKETQDRYTSL
-177 KHREADYV
+177 HAAKNLLDDANKLVEEAKKGD
-185 REHPF
+185 
-190 LSIITGYNSEDD
+190 TGFFSSLGRGFKDKFMDTDNWTMG
-202 PRYRNLKAAENLID
+202 LID
-216 DAEKIVAEAG
+216 TAYSGLLRKAIEKEE
-226 ADKSSAW
+226 S
-233 KNFGRGVRDAAF
+233 
-245 DVDTWTAGI
+245 
-254 TDLGHNLSLKG
+254 
-265 VLEKANK
+265 
-272 GEELSSDEEKLLDAS
+272 GEELSPEESKLLDA
-287 VINLAATAFSSSD
+287 AAVNMATQAYFSSDMSR
-300 VSMGYR
+300 GYKA
-306 VGQTSA
+306 GSTTAQ
-312 NSIPFMLE
+312 SIPFMLE
-320 FAINPIS
+320 FAVNPIS
-327 SSGNTLAKGLLK
+327 SSGNALAKGLLK
-339 YGLKRFG
+339 HGLKRFG
-346 KAATTKAAKV
+346 RASAEAAGRGALNAFGRAATSNVAKV
-356 SGRLVGDAA
+356 AGRLVGDAA

-371 ATSSAPRVMANTVE
+371 VTTSIGRVASGTNE
-385 RLNDNYSYSV
+385 RMI
-395 DDDGELA
+395 
-402 VDKTGDVGTVEAL
+402 GDVQAKVEDGDIKYAGRENSMNFDEAL
-415 ARSGASQFLENQSE
+415 GKSAISNFLENQSE
-429 MVFNAFVGGGKM
+429 MFFNAFAGGGKL
-441 AKEALAKFIP
+441 AKEALNKFIP
-451 GISKLSDS
+451 GFSKLSNS
-459 QLVQLY
+459 EIVQFIS
-465 KSIKNN
+465 KIKNN
-471 PTVKDVARRT
+471 PTIKNVAERT
-481 QFHGLV
+481 QFHGLL

-501 PLGEMTVEDATDL
+501 PLGEMTVEQATDL
-514 DKNVETFLSLAPTS
+514 DNNIDTFLGLAPTS
-528 VLFGA
+528 AAFGLL
-533 VGLGGMARERYSA
+533 GLGGIAREKYTTQR
-546 QKNLRRFTE
+546 NLHRFRD
-555 GLNEEDKAL
+555 GLNEEDKTL
-564 FDELQQVINSGDKE
+564 FDELQQVINAGDQE
-578 TAKEFIKRTL
+578 TTKAFIERTL
-588 ADATLT
+588 ADENLSP
-594 QEEKK
+594 EEKK
-599 ERVFAVQE
+599 ERVFAVQGMQE
-607 MEKEHVLEDVQ
+607 EKVLEDVQ
-618 DDDAALTPEDIEANK
+618 NEDVSAGVTPEDIEANK
-633 VDIYRNF
+633 IDIYRNF
-640 RRAERKVNS
+640 KRAERKVNS
-649 LLPDELVTQLDDVS
+649 LLPEEIVSQLDAVS
-663 DLGQFATTNNLDEK
+663 DLGQFASANNLNE
-677 QIEALA
+677 QQVSTLA
-683 DYLPAKDLFSKYID
+683 DYLPAKEIFSQYVD
-697 YTEGRKEEAK
+697 HTNSRKEEAK
-707 VQAREQATAD
+707 MQAREQAITD
-717 VEKISNPET
+717 VERISNPET
-726 GFVTQVKHKFSESP
+726 GFVTQVKHKFADNP

-753 GLLDRENSTE
+753 GFLDRDNSSE

-769 ESGERKMAP
+769 ETGERKMAQ
-778 SADFDSILSEMPTT
+778 AEDFDSVLSEVPIDD
-792 EMIAQA
+792 MIVQA
-798 EANAEQDFVASEE
+798 EANAEQDFIANEKES
-811 ENLASPE
+811 LHSPD
-818 ILPPG
+818 IPAPG
-823 RGETVSLAGG
+823 RGETVVIGG
-833 TYLIDGVDEN
+833 ETYLIENPDEDM
-843 NPGNFSAV
+843 PGNYSAI
-851 KLNANGEIEVTL
+851 KLNAAGKIEVPPGL
-863 GLSEQIS
+863 GARTS

-890 VTEVEDTESD
+890 ETEVEDAESD

-938 DIMPSVDYSA
+938 DIMPSIDYSA

-960 SNDVVQGTE
+960 PNDGIQGTE
-969 DALQGLEEGTV
+969 DEPQGLEEGTV
-980 SQEEQLQGEAEQ
+980 SQEEQLQDEAEQ
-992 LEGPESALS
+992 QEEPESALS

-1006 EAQEPDFESATIED
+1006 EAQEPDFESATMED

-1025 LEMNYGDVDEVKDTA
+1025 LEMNDGDVDEAKDTA

-1055 KMKTSASNPIQIQKL
+1055 KMKTYASNPMQIQKL
-1070 KAERRAKIDG
+1070 KAERRAKIDEV
-1080 INAKKGYWQS
+1080 NAKRGYWQS
-1090 VADAI
+1090 VADVI
-1095 EQGRKKVTLIDEAA
+1095 EQGRKKATLIDEAA

-1119 ASMTP
+1119 ASMAP

-1134 QKKIDNGA
+1134 QEKIDKGA
-1142 YSKPKLSSSVRYIK
+1142 YSKPKSSSSVRYIK
-1156 EDEQLGEAVTPQE
+1156 EDGQLGEAVTPQE

-1184 GDNGT
+1184 GDKGT

-1212 FIADGLTPE
+1212 FAADGMTPE
-1221 EASEVMFNNMPD
+1221 EASEVMFDNMPD

-1249 DAFQSHKGPKAMFNE
+1249 DAFQSHKGPKAMFDE

-1293 EQNYMSVE
+1293 EQNYMNVE
-1301 NYQVYQETIDLYL
+1301 DYQAYQETIDLYS

-1329 FTENYMAEM
+1329 FAEKYMAEM
-1338 EKRAAKEK
+1338 EERAAKEK
-1346 AVTSSVEADKQ
+1346 AVTSSVEADKE
-1357 QQGYERSRSNNDVRQ
+1357 QQGYERSGSNNDVRQ
-1372 GVPEREKLPGRNTEG
+1372 GVPEGEKLPGRNTEG
-1387 NTILSEEPTIESGR
+1387 DTILPEEPTVESGG
-1401 RGLGEGIRT
+1401 RGPGEGSRT
-1410 DSYDQGEQQGVGEL
+1410 DNYDQGEQQGVGEL
-1424 YPGIVLGEQKISLS
+1424 YPGIVLGEQKTSLS
-1438 EESNSGVV
+1438 EDPNSGVV
-1446 SNEPLENIDKH
+1446 SNESLENIDKH

-1463 QPTASDLSVKEPS
+1463 QPTASDLSVAEPS
-1476 SFSQENGYNVLNSES
+1476 SLPQENGSDALNYED
-1491 NSVSLQGDNQKV
+1491 NSAPLQGDNQKYHE
-1503 NVNDEVSESIPQGEY
+1503 NGEVSESIPQGEH
-1518 GTETPQNPGMEE
+1518 GTLSEISGEQEE
-1530 TSIGLR
+1530 SIYQLR
-1536 NRVEASTR
+1536 RRIEEASR
-1544 DAQASG
+1544 DASESEGSRGNQQKIKPIRVGSF
-1550 GALSERTK
+1550 GA
-1558 QEIEQRSAE
+1558 I
-1567 SYAKET
+1567 Y
-1573 GQWVPMSDTFA
+1573 
-1584 WQPMPSGNENNV
+1584 
-1596 YLNTNDGHVYKVN
+1596 
-1609 NLMNSKGILPLFE
+1609 
-1622 RLKLHNQLFPE
+1622 NQ
-1633 SKYEFVG
+1633 
-1640 FTGFDNGSV
+1640 
-1649 FPIFKQEY
+1649 
-1657 VNGAEPATPEEID
+1657 
-1670 NYMQSLGFNQTGE
+1670 
-1683 AEYSNGDV
+1683 SN
-1691 IISDLRPRNVLKD
+1691 
-1704 VEGDIY
+1704 
-1710 VIDAEF
+1710 
-1716 KRDAEKKEAPTPIDK
+1716 KEAATPIDK
-1731 TTDTV
+1731 KTDTG
-1736 ENQKDLQSDTAL
+1736 ENQIDLQSDTAL
-1748 LQDVGVSSADKDSKP
+1748 LQDVGSSSVDRDSELSVNKQKNP
-1763 PINEQENTQFTAP
+1763 RFTAP
-1776 RPAPGENVLD
+1776 QPEAGEDLID
-1786 YANRISESKRLFDA
+1786 YASRISEAKRLFDA
-1800 EHEVNTNPTEAQKTA
+1800 EQEVDTTPTEAQKSA

-1821 HIQIDGYSISIENP
+1821 HINIGGYDITIENP

-1876 SDRPTEGKVY
+1876 SDNPADGKVY
-1886 VIDQMNEDGSFDEHK
+1886 VIDQINEDGSFDEHK
-1901 VMYGFNSALAAK
+1901 VMYGFPSAETARAAYLA
-1913 RAYRK
+1913 
-1918 NYSPGWKGQGKIT
+1918 NYSSGWKGLGTIT
-1931 EVSKEVFNEWVK
+1931 EVSKDEFKKWIK
-1943 SSKRKTKP
+1943 SSHRKTKP
-1951 FAEYKIVID
+1951 FVDY
-1960 ELGNQKSVG
+1960 KSV
-1969 IPESGVIDVN
+1969 
-1979 NASLFADVDVSN
+1979 
-1991 GLLKRVGSKHT
+1991 
-2002 KKSVYGIRDG
+2002 
-2012 KLYLVN
+2012 
-2018 DENLISDKLSHA
+2018 
-2030 GTSGIK
+2030 
-2036 DAFDINGTLRRD
+2036 
-2048 TKFEDIAITPAEV
+2048 
-2061 KEENGIYSIT
+2061 
-2071 KRGRIDIGNSSQK
+2071 K
-2084 TEENTG
+2084 TD
-2090 FPITHVGSD
+2090 F
-2099 EMIINEDAAREEL
+2099 L
-2112 EDIEQKWEDKILD
+2112 
-2125 YIAEHYPTQATV
+2125 
-2137 SAHTNSPEGLKEK
+2137 
-2150 EAMKNDETL
+2150 
-2159 KRMRAEADAEFNAAD
+2159 
-2174 KKVLSLS
+2174 
-2181 NRGDITSESTSPQE
+2181 SPQE
-2195 NSSEA
+2195 NSSETT
-2200 AVNSPKSKFDAKN
+2200 VNLPKSKSDTKN
-2213 KKRTADI
+2213 KKRAADI

-2235 VAQST
+2235 VAQAT
-2240 NSGYTPEEVEEK
+2240 NSGYIPEEVEEK
-2252 KKRVEEAENELNK
+2252 KKRVEEAENELKK
-2265 LTNKVSN
+2265 LAGIKNEDKSVFSATSSSKSESALEIPAMTEEEYIASKGYGFSGIGDVALHKGKQRTSKQQDKAVKSQAKKDKDYTDRREVLRKEYRDKLSKGELREPNTIERLLKTANGNPDNEGTHAARRALQKRGIDWQENS
-2272 DGIRFREV
+2272 IRFREMDDSDITSFAQKHNLN
-2280 EDKDGSKS
+2280 EDDVRKYEQSM
-2288 LVGIHNIGEEK
+2288 NIGN
-2299 LRKALKLGGLA
+2299 LGGASYAFKNIKRNIRLL
-2310 NPSAAV
+2310 NS
-2316 IDISKQSHEGYGEIS
+2316 DLSLGEF
-2331 LVLPSSMVEKR
+2331 VKTFAPVEKELYEKFGNVDALR
-2342 TGRNA
+2342 DEYVQREMENRNVMEA
-2347 GTWSQDAWTPTY
+2347 ARKRAEEVAEAERKRLEKFELMTDEEMDA
-2359 PQVERQFSGKGGD
+2359 
-2372 LFAEN
+2372 
-2377 MMKLPQEMQ
+2377 
-2386 SVTRQGMD
+2386 
-2394 NYMSGRDT
+2394 
-2402 DNLSYMFLHEQGK
+2402 SYFN
-2415 APDLIR
+2415 A
-2421 VPPKYSDE
+2421 
-2429 VYNTVRE
+2429 
-2436 ATNGTFSL
+2436 
-2444 TELPDEALSRAK
+2444 
-2456 DIYLRQSGMNTEDYA
+2456 
-2471 ESMKTRKTTLEE
+2471 LEE
-2483 NLQKISPKS
+2483 NGESRMRDIVNEAARRKGYVSADE
-2492 FRYEK
+2492 FRMAHRAPSYDE
-2497 YKDAV
+2497 
-2502 EYIDKYGFDYG
+2502 EGIDKNMVDI
-2513 AVSTFVQDVER
+2513 AVNKDQ
-2524 DAKIA
+2524 I
-2529 GRPDERGTMR
+2529 R
-2539 EAMKYI
+2539 E
-2545 EDHGLQNEFSK
+2545 
-2556 WLESINDKYGIKEV
+2556 
-2570 IFDGFTPTGIR
+2570 
-2581 RYIPNTLENVS
+2581 
-2592 KFMKREGR
+2592 
-2600 NAATGI
+2600 
-2606 GVSFQNFAA
+2606 
-2615 GLLKKHGSLKDI
+2615 
-2627 RTEMGKL
+2627 
-2634 TNVYADVDAFRD
+2634 
-2646 KWSEVFY
+2646 
-2653 DLGEKLQPNAK
+2653 
-2664 GYDDYGLSRLAEAAQ
+2664 
-2679 TRNPKNYIKDEY
+2679 
-2691 GIEFSDED
+2691 
-2699 ARRLNEMIDAI
+2699 
-2710 RNEYPAMYF
+2710 
-2719 ETKFER
+2719 
-2725 PVYLEE
+2725 
-2731 FAAAVVPERTSRE
+2731 
-2744 IIDAMDKAGLQVF
+2744 
-2757 TYKDGDAASRN
+2757 
-2768 EAVRKASEIDGVR
+2768 
-2781 FRKMDE
+2781 
-2787 VNRKFNEELQQ
+2787 
-2798 QINGTLAE
+2798 
-2806 GHVYQLGN
+2806 
-2814 PNKELLSAGIPEQ
+2814 
-2827 GKIVSSVEEL
+2827 
-2837 SSRLNTPVHIA
+2837 
-2848 RSLDELPDGAA
+2848 SLDELLHMNRDKYRDESASAINEALSAIDEGKRPMVTIYRAVPKSLKEGKVRNGDWVSLSESYVKVHGEHVLNGNYRIMREKVSAENLYWDGNDINEWGYDDRSDYHYKDTKNNRKLSDLITRDDSGNIIPPSKRFNTRKADTRFREKDFYSKEEQSIIDKAKEDGSYMKAPNGKKTSLSDKQWVQVRTKAFKNWFGDWENSPKDASKVVDKNGEPLVVYHGTLSKSIERFRKDMIGSRYSYDESGFFFTDKESIAKDYSTSEFDSAVKGDIIPVFLNIRKPIMADNRWAVKNGLGNALKNMDSIEFWDNYQSFMLDEIEDKKTDGAIINDGSSKMVVVFEPNQIKSATENIGGFSSYNDAIRLRENSEDPHEINTVKVLAAITKLSDVLHTPIHMLRTVEELPDGVA
-2859 KRAISSGRGIK
+2859 KRAIERGRNIK
-2870 AWIDVN
+2870 AWYDTN
-2876 TGKVVLYFPNATS
+2876 TGEVSVYIPNINNVA
-2889 VDDAKRSVLHEI
+2889 DAVTSVLHEV
-2901 VGHKGLRG
+2901 VGHKGLRDL
-2909 IFGDG
+2909 FGKEKFDG
-2914 KVYDS
+2914 
-2919 MMEQLYKQLPESVQ
+2919 MMEKLYAQLPDDVRKKVHDVAEN
-2933 KAVEASAVKDY
+2933 KY
-2944 KGSIAIAMDEY
+2944 KGNIAVAMDEY
-2955 LAEQAEN
+2955 LAEQAEK
-2962 DITPSWWNRVVS
+2962 DEIPSWWNRIVS
-2974 AIRNFFREIGLD
+2974 AVRDFLREIGID
-2986 VKLTAN
+2986 VKLTGN
-2992 DVKYLLWKSKN
+2992 DLKYLLWKSKN
-3003 RLMNTDDGLAVINKI
+3003 RLMNTDDGIAVINKI

-3024 KERFHIGEYSRTLA
+3024 KERFHIGEYSRTPA
-3038 QEKADFDRATK
+3038 QEKADYDRATK

-3058 TGAANALVVRSREM
+3058 TGAANALLVRSREM

-3094 NSGEAVAEYNEEARN
+3094 NSGEAVAVYNEETGRVIISNNGASDKELKAYLWHENTHRAIREIFGNKAEEVIEPIYEWLSAKSPKGCEIVRNKYSERNDAAQKEECIVKFVEDKIKKSGEETFQQELENASPIIKEVFEGIFNFIAYGTTERTREESNKLLGRTLGTGYELEVRNSGNARAGEEKKGAESEGARN

-3133 NEQIKELNARIA
+3133 NEQIKELNSRIT

-3257 RGKVSDLALSG
+3257 RGKVSDLVLSG

-3279 AREKREEI
+3279 GREKREEI
-3287 TRLHSLLTTVKTE
+3287 TRLHSLLTTAKTE
-3300 EEKNSINEQISSL
+3300 KEKNNINKQISSL
-3313 ETEVEEGKSKL
+3313 ETEVEEGKSQL

-3340 AGDIDIDAEMKRLD
+3340 AGDVDIDAEMKRLD

-3385 TNRKHDAGIEGVEID
+3385 TNRKHDAGIEGIEVD

-3408 SDLYKKRLG
+3408 SDLYRKRIG

-3448 STQVKQME
+3448 STQIKQME

-3484 RELIGGAI
+3484 RELISGAI

-3530 VNTKTLGRDGF
+3530 VNTKTLGKDGF
-3541 LYKRFIAGNEGVL
+3541 LYKCFIAGDEGVL
-3554 KAYDTYISG
+3554 KAYDTYVSG
-3563 MKELRTRLDDKCGEM
+3563 MKELRTRLDDKCGEV
-3578 FGESFEAVSCK
+3578 FGESFEAVSSK
-3589 SDKVVGKSGV
+3589 SDKVVEKSGV
-3599 YVTQSQNERGKGY
+3599 YVTQSENERGKGY

-3701 LKIRKEAVRQES
+3701 LKIRKEAVRQEA

-3900 FSRWTDKYIEIGM
+3900 FSRWMDKYIEIGM

-4019 NYTEMYMKE
+4019 NYTEIYMKE

-4090 AFILTSPIKG
+4090 AFMLTSPIKG

-4142 SPHMAYITLAKA
+4142 SPQMAYITLAKA

-4187 DLMYILNS
+4187 DLMYILYS

-4217 EKIAR
+4217 KKIAR

-4227 PKRNAWEN
+4227 PKKNAWEN
-4235 WVPGAKPFTNRKE
+4235 WVPGAKPLTKRKE

-4253 EAERMQMTLEEREN
+4253 EAERMQMTPKERED

-4272 KKKKLLRKLKELS
+4272 KKKKHLRKLKELS

>member
-1 MAEVGVNDNRKWLYD
+1 MAEINMNENRKWLYD
-16 ALTSKGVQMGA
+16 ALTNKGVQMGA
-27 YEEFEK
+27 YEEFDK
-33 NVDANKDWLYNTAQ
+33 NVDANKDWLYNTA
-47 KKGIELG
+47 KSKGVDIG
-54 DYDSFNK
+54 DYDAFDK
-61 AMSLPNVSSELPQQ
+61 AMSNSQIPAVTVPHPGQQQLQQ
-75 PEMQEYESSQQPS
+75 PQPR
-88 QQPEQSVY
+88 P
-96 SQSTPQRSKSPSPY
+96 KSPY
-110 VDGKGKNTTIFGVP
+110 VEGKGEDTMIFGVP
-124 YSDYQQMS
+124 YTDYLQMT
-132 PEEQSKAYSAAIE
+132 PEEQSKQYSAAIE
-145 KKKTDERAKLSE
+145 KRKNDEKDFFSNYISGQLGEIDSELNNKRE
-157 PLRGLKGA
+157 PLLMPAGSAFIPSSAVGA
-165 VSEELGSVTQDL
+165 AQRFGNGDTKETQD
-177 KHREADYV
+177 
-185 REHPF
+185 
-190 LSIITGYNSEDD
+190 
-202 PRYRNLKAAENLID
+202 RYTSLHAAKNLLD
-216 DAEKIVAEAG
+216 DANKLVEESKKG
-226 ADKSSAW
+226 DTGFFTSL
-233 KNFGRGVRDAAF
+233 GRGFKDKF
-245 DVDTWTAGI
+245 MDTDNWTMGL
-254 TDLGHNLSLKG
+254 TDTAYSGLLRKAIEKEESGEDLSP
-265 VLEKANK
+265 
-272 GEELSSDEEKLLDAS
+272 EESKLLDA
-287 VINLAATAFSSSD
+287 AAVNMATQAYFSSDMSR
-300 VSMGYR
+300 GYKA
-306 VGQTSA
+306 GSTTAQ
-312 NSIPFMLE
+312 SIPFMLE
-320 FAINPIS
+320 FAVNPIS
-327 SSGNTLAKGLLK
+327 SSGNALAKGLLK

-346 KAATTKAAKV
+346 RAATSNVAKV
-356 SGRLVGDAA
+356 VGRLAGDAVA
-365 AAAGMT
+365 ATGMT
-371 ATSSAPRVMANTVE
+371 ATSSIGRVASGTNERMIGDVQATVE
-385 RLNDNYSYSV
+385 
-395 DDDGELA
+395 DGDIKYAGRENSMNF
-402 VDKTGDVGTVEAL
+402 GEAL
-415 ARSGASQFLENQSE
+415 GKSAISNFLENQSE
-429 MVFNAFVGGGKM
+429 MVFNAFAGGGKM
-441 AKEALAKFIP
+441 AKEALSKFIP
-451 GISKLSDS
+451 GFSKLSNS
-459 QLVQLY
+459 EIVQFIS
-465 KSIKNN
+465 KIKNN
-471 PTVKDVARRT
+471 PTIKNVAERT
-481 QFHGLV
+481 QFHGLL

-501 PLGEMTVEDATDL
+501 PLGEMTVEQATDL
-514 DKNVETFLSLAPTS
+514 DNNIDTFLGLAPTS
-528 VLFGA
+528 AAFGLFGIY
-533 VGLGGMARERYSA
+533 GMAREKFTTQR
-546 QKNLRRFTE
+546 NLRRFRN
-555 GLNEEDKAL
+555 GLSEEDQVL
-564 FDELQQVINSGDKE
+564 FDELQQVINAGDKE
-578 TAKEFIKRTL
+578 TAKAFIKRTL
-588 ADATLT
+588 ADEKLT

-599 ERVFAVQE
+599 ERVFAVQDMQE
-607 MEKEHVLEDVQ
+607 ERVLEDVQ
-618 DDDAALTPEDIEANK
+618 NEDVSAGVTSEDIEANK
-633 VDIYRNF
+633 IDIYRNF
-640 RRAERKVNS
+640 KRAERKVNS
-649 LLPDELVTQLDDVS
+649 LLPEEIVSQLDAVS
-663 DLGQFATTNNLDEK
+663 DLGQFASTNNLNE
-677 QIEALA
+677 QQVSALA
-683 DYLPAKDLFSKYID
+683 DYLPAKEIFSQYVDHTNK
-697 YTEGRKEEAK
+697 RKEEAK
-707 VQAREQATAD
+707 MQAREQAMAD
-717 VEKISNPET
+717 VERISNPET
-726 GFVTQVKHKFSESP
+726 GLVIQAKHKFADNP

-753 GLLDRENSTE
+753 GFLDRDNSSE
-763 TVYYVD
+763 TIYYVD
-769 ESGERKMAP
+769 ETGERKMAQ
-778 SADFDSILSEMPTT
+778 AEDFDSVLSEVPIDD
-792 EMIAQA
+792 MIVQA
-798 EANAEQDFVASEE
+798 EVNAEQDFVTNEE
-811 ENLASPE
+811 ESLRSPD
-818 ILPPG
+818 IPAPV
-823 RGETVSLAGG
+823 RGETVMMNASR
-833 TYLIDGVDEN
+833 YLIEGDNMAD
-843 NPGNFSAV
+843 PGLSVMAI
-851 KLNANGEIEVTL
+851 KLNANGEIEVTP

-900 IPQQKKILPDGRF
+900 IPQQKKNLPDGRF

-960 SNDVVQGTE
+960 SNDAVQGTE

-992 LEGPESALS
+992 QEEPESALS

-1006 EAQEPDFESATIED
+1006 EAQEPDFESATMED

-1025 LEMNYGDVDEVKDTA
+1025 LEMNYGDVDEAKDTA

-1055 KMKTSASNPIQIQKL
+1055 KMKTSASNPMQIQKL

-1124 EEQLAAQQKV
+1124 EDQLAAQQKV
-1134 QKKIDNGA
+1134 QKKIDKGA

-1212 FIADGLTPE
+1212 FVADGLTPE
-1221 EASEVMFNNMPD
+1221 EASEVMFDNMPD

-1301 NYQVYQETIDLYL
+1301 SYQVYQETIDLYL

-1338 EKRAAKEK
+1338 EERAAKEK
-1346 AVTSSVEADKQ
+1346 AVTSSVEADKE

-1387 NTILSEEPTIESGR
+1387 DTILSEEPTIESGG
-1401 RGLGEGIRT
+1401 RGLGEGSRT

-1438 EESNSGVV
+1438 EEPNSGVV
-1446 SNEPLENIDKH
+1446 SNEPLEKIDKH

-1463 QPTASDLSVKEPS
+1463 QPTASDLSVAEPS
-1476 SFSQENGYNVLNSES
+1476 SLPQENGSDALNYED
-1491 NSVSLQGDNQKV
+1491 NSAPLQGDNQKYHE
-1503 NVNDEVSESIPQGEY
+1503 NGEVSESIPQGEH
-1518 GTETPQNPGMEE
+1518 GTLSEISGEQEE
-1530 TSIGLR
+1530 SIYQLR
-1536 NRVEASTR
+1536 RRIEEASR
-1544 DAQASG
+1544 DASESEGSRGNQQKIKPIGVGSF
-1550 GALSERTK
+1550 GA
-1558 QEIEQRSAE
+1558 I
-1567 SYAKET
+1567 Y
-1573 GQWVPMSDTFA
+1573 
-1584 WQPMPSGNENNV
+1584 
-1596 YLNTNDGHVYKVN
+1596 
-1609 NLMNSKGILPLFE
+1609 
-1622 RLKLHNQLFPE
+1622 NQ
-1633 SKYEFVG
+1633 
-1640 FTGFDNGSV
+1640 
-1649 FPIFKQEY
+1649 
-1657 VNGAEPATPEEID
+1657 
-1670 NYMQSLGFNQTGE
+1670 
-1683 AEYSNGDV
+1683 SN
-1691 IISDLRPRNVLKD
+1691 
-1704 VEGDIY
+1704 
-1710 VIDAEF
+1710 
-1716 KRDAEKKEAPTPIDK
+1716 KEAATPIDK
-1731 TTDTV
+1731 KTDTD
-1736 ENQKDLQSDTAL
+1736 ENQIDLQSDTAL
-1748 LQDVGVSSADKDSKP
+1748 LQDVGSSSVDRDSELSVNKQKNP
-1763 PINEQENTQFTAP
+1763 RFTAP
-1776 RPAPGENVLD
+1776 QPEAGEDIID
-1786 YANRISESKRLFDA
+1786 YASRISEAKRLFDA
-1800 EHEVNTNPTEAQKTA
+1800 EQEVDTTPTEAQKSA

-1821 HIQIDGYSISIENP
+1821 HINIGGYNITIENP

-1848 PWSVTMNNSYGYI
+1848 PWSVTINNSYGYI

-1876 SDRPTEGKVY
+1876 SDNPADGKVY
-1886 VIDQMNEDGSFDEHK
+1886 VIDQINEDGSFDEHK
-1901 VMYGFNSALAAK
+1901 VMYGFPSAETACAAYLA
-1913 RAYRK
+1913 
-1918 NYSPGWKGQGKIT
+1918 NYSSGWKGLGTIT
-1931 EVSKEVFNEWVK
+1931 EVSKDEFKKWIK
-1943 SSKRKTKP
+1943 SSHRKTKP
-1951 FAEYKIVID
+1951 FVDY
-1960 ELGNQKSVG
+1960 KSV
-1969 IPESGVIDVN
+1969 
-1979 NASLFADVDVSN
+1979 
-1991 GLLKRVGSKHT
+1991 
-2002 KKSVYGIRDG
+2002 
-2012 KLYLVN
+2012 
-2018 DENLISDKLSHA
+2018 
-2030 GTSGIK
+2030 
-2036 DAFDINGTLRRD
+2036 
-2048 TKFEDIAITPAEV
+2048 
-2061 KEENGIYSIT
+2061 
-2071 KRGRIDIGNSSQK
+2071 K
-2084 TEENTG
+2084 TD
-2090 FPITHVGSD
+2090 F
-2099 EMIINEDAAREEL
+2099 L
-2112 EDIEQKWEDKILD
+2112 
-2125 YIAEHYPTQATV
+2125 
-2137 SAHTNSPEGLKEK
+2137 
-2150 EAMKNDETL
+2150 
-2159 KRMRAEADAEFNAAD
+2159 
-2174 KKVLSLS
+2174 
-2181 NRGDITSESTSPQE
+2181 SPQE
-2195 NSSEA
+2195 NSSETT
-2200 AVNSPKSKFDAKN
+2200 VNLPKSKSDTKN
-2213 KKRTADI
+2213 KKRAADI

-2235 VAQST
+2235 VAQAT
-2240 NSGYTPEEVEEK
+2240 NSGYIPEEVEEK
-2252 KKRVEEAENELNK
+2252 KKRVEEAENELKK
-2265 LTNKVSN
+2265 LAGIKNEDKSVFSATSSSKSESALEIPAMTEEEYIASKGYGFSGIGDVALHKGKQRTSGQQDKAVKSQAKKDKDYTERREMLRKEYRDKLAKGELREPNTIEKLQKAANGNPDNESTQAARRALQKRGIDWQEN
-2272 DGIRFREV
+2272 SIRFREMDDSDITSFAQKHNLN
-2280 EDKDGSKS
+2280 EDD
-2288 LVGIHNIGEEK
+2288 V
-2299 LRKALKLGGLA
+2299 RKYA
-2310 NPSAAV
+2310 
-2316 IDISKQSHEGYGEIS
+2316 Q
-2331 LVLPSSMVEKR
+2331 
-2342 TGRNA
+2342 
-2347 GTWSQDAWTPTY
+2347 
-2359 PQVERQFSGKGGD
+2359 
-2372 LFAEN
+2372 
-2377 MMKLPQEMQ
+2377 
-2386 SVTRQGMD
+2386 
-2394 NYMSGRDT
+2394 YMNT
-2402 DNLSYMFLHEQGK
+2402 DNLGGASYAFKNIKRNIRLLNSDLSLGEFVK
-2415 APDLIR
+2415 TFAPVEKELYEKFGNVDALR
-2421 VPPKYSDE
+2421 DE
-2429 VYNTVRE
+2429 YVQRE
-2436 ATNGTFSL
+2436 MENRNVMEAARKRAEEVAEAERKRLEKF
-2444 TELPDEALSRAK
+2444 ELMTDEEMDASYFNA
-2456 DIYLRQSGMNTEDYA
+2456 
-2471 ESMKTRKTTLEE
+2471 LEE
-2483 NLQKISPKS
+2483 NGESRMRDIVNEAARRKGYVSADE
-2492 FRYEK
+2492 FRMAHRAPSYDE
-2497 YKDAV
+2497 
-2502 EYIDKYGFDYG
+2502 EGIDKNMVDI
-2513 AVSTFVQDVER
+2513 AVNKDQ
-2524 DAKIA
+2524 I
-2529 GRPDERGTMR
+2529 R
-2539 EAMKYI
+2539 E
-2545 EDHGLQNEFSK
+2545 
-2556 WLESINDKYGIKEV
+2556 
-2570 IFDGFTPTGIR
+2570 
-2581 RYIPNTLENVS
+2581 
-2592 KFMKREGR
+2592 
-2600 NAATGI
+2600 
-2606 GVSFQNFAA
+2606 
-2615 GLLKKHGSLKDI
+2615 
-2627 RTEMGKL
+2627 
-2634 TNVYADVDAFRD
+2634 
-2646 KWSEVFY
+2646 
-2653 DLGEKLQPNAK
+2653 
-2664 GYDDYGLSRLAEAAQ
+2664 
-2679 TRNPKNYIKDEY
+2679 
-2691 GIEFSDED
+2691 
-2699 ARRLNEMIDAI
+2699 
-2710 RNEYPAMYF
+2710 
-2719 ETKFER
+2719 
-2725 PVYLEE
+2725 
-2731 FAAAVVPERTSRE
+2731 
-2744 IIDAMDKAGLQVF
+2744 
-2757 TYKDGDAASRN
+2757 
-2768 EAVRKASEIDGVR
+2768 
-2781 FRKMDE
+2781 
-2787 VNRKFNEELQQ
+2787 
-2798 QINGTLAE
+2798 
-2806 GHVYQLGN
+2806 
-2814 PNKELLSAGIPEQ
+2814 
-2827 GKIVSSVEEL
+2827 
-2837 SSRLNTPVHIA
+2837 
-2848 RSLDELPDGAA
+2848 SLDELLHMNRDKYRDESASAINEALSALDEGKRPMVTIYRAVPKSLKEGKVRNGDWVSLSESYVKVHGEHVLNGNYRIMREKVSAENLYWDGNDINEWGYDDRSDYHYKDTKNNRKLSDLITRDDNGNIIPPSKRFNTRKADTRFREKDFYSKEEQSIIDKAKEDGSYMKAPNGKKTSLSDKQWVQVRTKAFKNWFGDWENSPKDASKVVDKNGEPLVVYHGTLSKSIERFRKDMIGSRYSYDESGFFFTDKESIAKDYSTSEFDSAVKGDIIPVFLNIRKPIMADNRWAVKNGLGNALKNMDSIEFWDNYQSFMLDEIEDKKTDGAIINDGSSKMVVVFEPNQIKSATENIGGFSSSNDAIRLRENSEDPHEINTVKVLAAITKLSDVLHTPIHMLRTVEELPDGVA
-2859 KRAISSGRGIK
+2859 KRAIERGRNIK
-2870 AWIDVN
+2870 AWYDTN
-2876 TGKVVLYFPNATS
+2876 TGEVSVYIPNINNVA
-2889 VDDAKRSVLHEI
+2889 DAVTSVLHEV
-2901 VGHKGLRG
+2901 VGHKGLRDL
-2909 IFGDG
+2909 FGKEKFDG
-2914 KVYDS
+2914 
-2919 MMEQLYKQLPESVQ
+2919 MMEKLYAQLPDDVRKKVHDVAEN
-2933 KAVEASAVKDY
+2933 KY
-2944 KGSIAIAMDEY
+2944 KGNIAVAMDEY
-2955 LAEQAEN
+2955 LAEQAEK
-2962 DITPSWWNRVVS
+2962 DEIPSWWNRIVS
-2974 AIRNFFREIGLD
+2974 AVRDFLREIGID
-2986 VKLTAN
+2986 VKLTGN
-2992 DVKYLLWKSKN
+2992 DLKYLLWKSKN
-3003 RLMNTDDGLAVINKI
+3003 RLMNTDDGIAVINKI

-3024 KERFHIGEYSRTLA
+3024 KERFHIGEYSRTPV
-3038 QEKADFDRATK
+3038 QEKADYDRATK

-3094 NSGEAVAEYNEEARN
+3094 NSGEAVAVYNEEAGRVIISNNGASDKELKAYLWHENTHRAIREIFGNKAEEVIEPIYEWLSAKNPKGCEIVRN
-3109 EAGSG
+3109 KYSERNDAAQKEECIVKFVEDKIKKSGEETFQQELENASPIIKEVFEGIFNFIAYGTTERTREESNKLLGRTLGTGYELEVRNSGNARAGEEKKGAESEGARYEAGSG

-3133 NEQIKELNARIA
+3133 NEQIKELNSRIA

-3257 RGKVSDLALSG
+3257 RGKVSDLVLSG

-3279 AREKREEI
+3279 GREKREEI
-3287 TRLHSLLTTVKTE
+3287 TRLHSLLTTAKTE
-3300 EEKNSINEQISSL
+3300 KEKNNINEQISSL
-3313 ETEVEEGKSKL
+3313 ETEVEEGKSQL

-3340 AGDIDIDAEMKRLD
+3340 AGDVDIDAEMKRLD

-3385 TNRKHDAGIEGVEID
+3385 TNRKHDAGIEGIEVD

-3408 SDLYKKRLG
+3408 SDLYRKRIG

-3484 RELIGGAI
+3484 RELISGAI

-3530 VNTKTLGRDGF
+3530 VNTKTLGKDGF
-3541 LYKRFIAGNEGVL
+3541 LYKCFIAGDEGVL
-3554 KAYDTYISG
+3554 KAYDTYVSG
-3563 MKELRTRLDDKCGEM
+3563 MKELRTRLDDKCGEV
-3578 FGESFEAVSCK
+3578 FGESFEAVSSK
-3589 SDKVVGKSGV
+3589 SDKVVEKSGV
-3599 YVTQSQNERGKGY
+3599 YVTQSENERGKGY

-3701 LKIRKEAVRQES
+3701 LKIRKEAVRQEA

-3795 FYDAAEVAAKANH
+3795 FYDAAKVAAKANH

-3900 FSRWTDKYIEIGM
+3900 FSRWMDKYIEIGM
-3913 IPNKLV
+3913 IPNNLV

-4019 NYTEMYMKE
+4019 NYTEIYMKE

-4090 AFILTSPIKG
+4090 AFMLTSPIKG

-4142 SPHMAYITLAKA
+4142 SPQMAYITLAKA

-4227 PKRNAWEN
+4227 PKKNAWEN
-4235 WVPGAKPFTNRKE
+4235 WVPGAKPLTKRKE

-4253 EAERMQMTLEEREN
+4253 EAERMQMTPKERED

-4272 KKKKLLRKLKELS
+4272 KKKKHLRKLKELS

>member
-1 MAEVGVNDNRKWLYD
+1 MAEINMNENRKWLYD
-16 ALTSKGVQMGA
+16 ALTNKGVQMGA
-27 YEEFEK
+27 YEEFDK
-33 NVDANKDWLYNTAQ
+33 NVDANKDWLYNTA
-47 KKGIELG
+47 KSKGVDIG
-54 DYDSFNK
+54 DYDAFDK
-61 AMSLPNVSSELPQQ
+61 AMSNSQIPAVTVPHPGQQQLQQ
-75 PEMQEYESSQQPS
+75 PQPR
-88 QQPEQSVY
+88 P
-96 SQSTPQRSKSPSPY
+96 KSPY
-110 VDGKGKNTTIFGVP
+110 VEGKGEDTMIFGVP
-124 YSDYQQMS
+124 YTDYLQMT
-132 PEEQSKAYSAAIE
+132 PEEQSKQYSAAIE
-145 KKKTDERAKLSE
+145 KRKNDEKDFFSNYISGQLGEIDSELNNKRE
-157 PLRGLKGA
+157 PLLMPAGSAFIPSSAVGA
-165 VSEELGSVTQDL
+165 AQRFGNGDTKETQD
-177 KHREADYV
+177 
-185 REHPF
+185 
-190 LSIITGYNSEDD
+190 
-202 PRYRNLKAAENLID
+202 RYTSLHAAKNLLD
-216 DAEKIVAEAG
+216 DANKLVEESKKG
-226 ADKSSAW
+226 DTGFFTSL
-233 KNFGRGVRDAAF
+233 GRGFKDKF
-245 DVDTWTAGI
+245 MDTDNWTMGL
-254 TDLGHNLSLKG
+254 TDTAYSGLLRKAIEKEESGEDLSP
-265 VLEKANK
+265 
-272 GEELSSDEEKLLDAS
+272 EESKLLDA
-287 VINLAATAFSSSD
+287 AAVNMATQAYFSSDMSR
-300 VSMGYR
+300 GYKA
-306 VGQTSA
+306 GSTTAQ
-312 NSIPFMLE
+312 SIPFMLE
-320 FAINPIS
+320 FAVNPIS
-327 SSGNTLAKGLLK
+327 SSGNALAKGLLK

-346 KAATTKAAKV
+346 RAATSNVAKV
-356 SGRLVGDAA
+356 VGRLAGDAVA
-365 AAAGMT
+365 ATGMT
-371 ATSSAPRVMANTVE
+371 ATSSIGRVASGTNERMIGDVQATVE
-385 RLNDNYSYSV
+385 
-395 DDDGELA
+395 DGDIKYAGRENSMNF
-402 VDKTGDVGTVEAL
+402 GEAL
-415 ARSGASQFLENQSE
+415 GKSAISNFLENQSE
-429 MVFNAFVGGGKM
+429 MVFNAFAGGGKM
-441 AKEALAKFIP
+441 AKEALSKFIP
-451 GISKLSDS
+451 GFSKLSNS
-459 QLVQLY
+459 EIVQFIS
-465 KSIKNN
+465 KIKNN
-471 PTVKDVARRT
+471 PTIKNVAERT
-481 QFHGLV
+481 QFHGLL

-501 PLGEMTVEDATDL
+501 PLGEMTVEQATDL
-514 DKNVETFLSLAPTS
+514 DNNIDTFLGLAPTS
-528 VLFGA
+528 AAFGLFGIY
-533 VGLGGMARERYSA
+533 GMAREKFTTQR
-546 QKNLRRFTE
+546 NLRRFRN
-555 GLNEEDKAL
+555 GLSEEDQVL
-564 FDELQQVINSGDKE
+564 FDELQQVINAGDKE
-578 TAKEFIKRTL
+578 TAKAFIKRTL
-588 ADATLT
+588 ADEKLT

-599 ERVFAVQE
+599 ERVFAVQDMQE
-607 MEKEHVLEDVQ
+607 ERVLEDVQ
-618 DDDAALTPEDIEANK
+618 NEDVSAGVTSEDIEANK
-633 VDIYRNF
+633 IDIYRNF
-640 RRAERKVNS
+640 KRAERKVNS
-649 LLPDELVTQLDDVS
+649 LLPEEIVSQLDAVS
-663 DLGQFATTNNLDEK
+663 DLGQFASTNNLNE
-677 QIEALA
+677 QQVSALA
-683 DYLPAKDLFSKYID
+683 DYLPAKEIFSQYVDHTNK
-697 YTEGRKEEAK
+697 RKEEAK
-707 VQAREQATAD
+707 MQAREQAMAD
-717 VEKISNPET
+717 VERISNPET
-726 GFVTQVKHKFSESP
+726 GLVIQAKHKFADNP

-753 GLLDRENSTE
+753 GFLDRDNSSE
-763 TVYYVD
+763 TIYYVD
-769 ESGERKMAP
+769 ETGERKMAQ
-778 SADFDSILSEMPTT
+778 AEDFDSVLSEVPIDD
-792 EMIAQA
+792 MIVQA
-798 EANAEQDFVASEE
+798 EVNAEQDFVTNEE
-811 ENLASPE
+811 ESLRSPD
-818 ILPPG
+818 IPAPV
-823 RGETVSLAGG
+823 RGETVMMNASR
-833 TYLIDGVDEN
+833 YLIEGDNMAD
-843 NPGNFSAV
+843 PGLSVMAI
-851 KLNANGEIEVTL
+851 KLNANGEIEVTP

-900 IPQQKKILPDGRF
+900 IPQQKKNLPDGRF

-960 SNDVVQGTE
+960 SNDAVQGTE

-992 LEGPESALS
+992 QEEPESALS

-1006 EAQEPDFESATIED
+1006 EAQEPDFESATMED

-1025 LEMNYGDVDEVKDTA
+1025 LEMNYGDVDEAKDTA

-1055 KMKTSASNPIQIQKL
+1055 KMKTSASNPMQIQKL

-1124 EEQLAAQQKV
+1124 EDQLAAQQKV
-1134 QKKIDNGA
+1134 QKKIDKGA

-1212 FIADGLTPE
+1212 FVADGLTPE
-1221 EASEVMFNNMPD
+1221 EASEVMFDNMPD

-1301 NYQVYQETIDLYL
+1301 SYQVYQETIDLYL

-1338 EKRAAKEK
+1338 EERAAKEK
-1346 AVTSSVEADKQ
+1346 AVTSSVEADKE

-1387 NTILSEEPTIESGR
+1387 DTILSEEPTIESGG
-1401 RGLGEGIRT
+1401 RGLGEGSRT

-1438 EESNSGVV
+1438 EEPNSGVV
-1446 SNEPLENIDKH
+1446 SNEPLEKIDKH

-1463 QPTASDLSVKEPS
+1463 QPTASDLSVAEPS
-1476 SFSQENGYNVLNSES
+1476 SLPQENGSDALNYED
-1491 NSVSLQGDNQKV
+1491 NSAPLQGDNQKYHE
-1503 NVNDEVSESIPQGEY
+1503 NGEVSESIPQGEH
-1518 GTETPQNPGMEE
+1518 GTLSEISGEQEE
-1530 TSIGLR
+1530 SIYQLR
-1536 NRVEASTR
+1536 RRIEEASR
-1544 DAQASG
+1544 DASESEGSRGNQQKIKPIGVGSF
-1550 GALSERTK
+1550 GA
-1558 QEIEQRSAE
+1558 I
-1567 SYAKET
+1567 Y
-1573 GQWVPMSDTFA
+1573 
-1584 WQPMPSGNENNV
+1584 
-1596 YLNTNDGHVYKVN
+1596 
-1609 NLMNSKGILPLFE
+1609 
-1622 RLKLHNQLFPE
+1622 NQ
-1633 SKYEFVG
+1633 
-1640 FTGFDNGSV
+1640 
-1649 FPIFKQEY
+1649 
-1657 VNGAEPATPEEID
+1657 
-1670 NYMQSLGFNQTGE
+1670 
-1683 AEYSNGDV
+1683 SN
-1691 IISDLRPRNVLKD
+1691 
-1704 VEGDIY
+1704 
-1710 VIDAEF
+1710 
-1716 KRDAEKKEAPTPIDK
+1716 KEAATPIDK
-1731 TTDTV
+1731 KTDTD
-1736 ENQKDLQSDTAL
+1736 ENQIDLQSDTAL
-1748 LQDVGVSSADKDSKP
+1748 LQDVGSSSVDRDSELSVNKQKNP
-1763 PINEQENTQFTAP
+1763 RFTAP
-1776 RPAPGENVLD
+1776 QPEAGEDIID
-1786 YANRISESKRLFDA
+1786 YASRISEAKRLFDA
-1800 EHEVNTNPTEAQKTA
+1800 EQEVDTTPTEAQKSA

-1821 HIQIDGYSISIENP
+1821 HINIGGYNITIENP

-1848 PWSVTMNNSYGYI
+1848 PWSVTINNSYGYI

-1876 SDRPTEGKVY
+1876 SDNPADCKVY
-1886 VIDQMNEDGSFDEHK
+1886 VIDQINEDGSFDEHK
-1901 VMYGFNSALAAK
+1901 VMYGFPSAETACAAYLA
-1913 RAYRK
+1913 
-1918 NYSPGWKGQGKIT
+1918 NYSSGWKGLGTIT
-1931 EVSKEVFNEWVK
+1931 EVSKDEFKKWIK
-1943 SSKRKTKP
+1943 SSHRKTKP
-1951 FAEYKIVID
+1951 FVDY
-1960 ELGNQKSVG
+1960 KSV
-1969 IPESGVIDVN
+1969 
-1979 NASLFADVDVSN
+1979 
-1991 GLLKRVGSKHT
+1991 
-2002 KKSVYGIRDG
+2002 
-2012 KLYLVN
+2012 
-2018 DENLISDKLSHA
+2018 
-2030 GTSGIK
+2030 
-2036 DAFDINGTLRRD
+2036 
-2048 TKFEDIAITPAEV
+2048 
-2061 KEENGIYSIT
+2061 
-2071 KRGRIDIGNSSQK
+2071 K
-2084 TEENTG
+2084 TD
-2090 FPITHVGSD
+2090 F
-2099 EMIINEDAAREEL
+2099 L
-2112 EDIEQKWEDKILD
+2112 
-2125 YIAEHYPTQATV
+2125 
-2137 SAHTNSPEGLKEK
+2137 
-2150 EAMKNDETL
+2150 
-2159 KRMRAEADAEFNAAD
+2159 
-2174 KKVLSLS
+2174 
-2181 NRGDITSESTSPQE
+2181 SPQE
-2195 NSSEA
+2195 NSSETT
-2200 AVNSPKSKFDAKN
+2200 VNLPKSKSDTKN
-2213 KKRTADI
+2213 KKRAADI

-2235 VAQST
+2235 VAQAT
-2240 NSGYTPEEVEEK
+2240 NSGYIPEEVEEK
-2252 KKRVEEAENELNK
+2252 KKRVEEAENELKK
-2265 LTNKVSN
+2265 LAGIKNEDKSVFSATSSSKSESALEIPAMTEEEYIASKGYGFSGIGDVALHKGKQRTSGQQDKAVKSQAKKDKDYTERREMLRKEYRDKLAKGELREPNTIEKLQKAANGNPDNESTQAARRALQKRGIDWQEN
-2272 DGIRFREV
+2272 SIRFREMDDSDITSFAQKHNLN
-2280 EDKDGSKS
+2280 EDD
-2288 LVGIHNIGEEK
+2288 V
-2299 LRKALKLGGLA
+2299 RKYA
-2310 NPSAAV
+2310 
-2316 IDISKQSHEGYGEIS
+2316 Q
-2331 LVLPSSMVEKR
+2331 
-2342 TGRNA
+2342 
-2347 GTWSQDAWTPTY
+2347 
-2359 PQVERQFSGKGGD
+2359 
-2372 LFAEN
+2372 
-2377 MMKLPQEMQ
+2377 
-2386 SVTRQGMD
+2386 
-2394 NYMSGRDT
+2394 YMNT
-2402 DNLSYMFLHEQGK
+2402 DNLGGASYAFKNIKRNIRLLNSDLSLGEFVK
-2415 APDLIR
+2415 TFAPVEKELYEKFGNVDALR
-2421 VPPKYSDE
+2421 DE
-2429 VYNTVRE
+2429 YVQRE
-2436 ATNGTFSL
+2436 MENRNVMEAARKRAEEVAEAERKRLEKF
-2444 TELPDEALSRAK
+2444 ELMTDEEMDASYFNA
-2456 DIYLRQSGMNTEDYA
+2456 
-2471 ESMKTRKTTLEE
+2471 LEE
-2483 NLQKISPKS
+2483 NGESRMRDIVNEAARRKGYVSADE
-2492 FRYEK
+2492 FRMAHRAPSYDE
-2497 YKDAV
+2497 
-2502 EYIDKYGFDYG
+2502 EGIDKNMVDI
-2513 AVSTFVQDVER
+2513 AVNKDQ
-2524 DAKIA
+2524 I
-2529 GRPDERGTMR
+2529 R
-2539 EAMKYI
+2539 E
-2545 EDHGLQNEFSK
+2545 
-2556 WLESINDKYGIKEV
+2556 
-2570 IFDGFTPTGIR
+2570 
-2581 RYIPNTLENVS
+2581 
-2592 KFMKREGR
+2592 
-2600 NAATGI
+2600 
-2606 GVSFQNFAA
+2606 
-2615 GLLKKHGSLKDI
+2615 
-2627 RTEMGKL
+2627 
-2634 TNVYADVDAFRD
+2634 
-2646 KWSEVFY
+2646 
-2653 DLGEKLQPNAK
+2653 
-2664 GYDDYGLSRLAEAAQ
+2664 
-2679 TRNPKNYIKDEY
+2679 
-2691 GIEFSDED
+2691 
-2699 ARRLNEMIDAI
+2699 
-2710 RNEYPAMYF
+2710 
-2719 ETKFER
+2719 
-2725 PVYLEE
+2725 
-2731 FAAAVVPERTSRE
+2731 
-2744 IIDAMDKAGLQVF
+2744 
-2757 TYKDGDAASRN
+2757 
-2768 EAVRKASEIDGVR
+2768 
-2781 FRKMDE
+2781 
-2787 VNRKFNEELQQ
+2787 
-2798 QINGTLAE
+2798 
-2806 GHVYQLGN
+2806 
-2814 PNKELLSAGIPEQ
+2814 
-2827 GKIVSSVEEL
+2827 
-2837 SSRLNTPVHIA
+2837 
-2848 RSLDELPDGAA
+2848 SLDELLHMNRDKYRDESASAINEALSALDEGKRPMVTIYRAVPKSLKEGKVRNGDWVSLSESYVKVHGEHVLNGNYRIMREKVSAENLYWDGNDINEWGYDDRSDYHYKDTKNNRKLSDLITRDDNGNIIPPSKRFNTRKADTRFREKDFYSKEEQSIIDKAKEDGSYMKAPNGKKTSLSDKQWVQVRTKAFKNWFGDWENSPKDASKVVDKNGEPLVVYHGTLSKSIERFRKDMIGSRYSYDESGFFFTDKESIAKDYSTSEFDSAVKGDIIPVFLNIRKPIMADNRWAVKNGLGNALKNMDSIEFWDNYQSFMLDEIEDKKTDGAIINDGSSKMVVVFEPNQIKSATENIGGFSSSNDAIRLRENSEDPHEINTVKVLAAITKLSDVLHTPIHMLRTVEELPDGVA
-2859 KRAISSGRGIK
+2859 KRAIERGRNIK
-2870 AWIDVN
+2870 AWYDTN
-2876 TGKVVLYFPNATS
+2876 TGEVSVYIPNINNVA
-2889 VDDAKRSVLHEI
+2889 DAVTSVLHEV
-2901 VGHKGLRG
+2901 VGHKGLRDL
-2909 IFGDG
+2909 FGKEKFDG
-2914 KVYDS
+2914 
-2919 MMEQLYKQLPESVQ
+2919 MMEKLYAQLPDDVRKKVHDVAEN
-2933 KAVEASAVKDY
+2933 KY
-2944 KGSIAIAMDEY
+2944 KGNIAVAMDEY
-2955 LAEQAEN
+2955 LAEQAEK
-2962 DITPSWWNRVVS
+2962 DEIPSWWNRIVS
-2974 AIRNFFREIGLD
+2974 AVRDFLREIGID
-2986 VKLTAN
+2986 VKLTGN
-2992 DVKYLLWKSKN
+2992 DLKYLLWKSKN
-3003 RLMNTDDGLAVINKI
+3003 RLMNTDDGIAVINKI

-3024 KERFHIGEYSRTLA
+3024 KERFHIGEYSRTPV
-3038 QEKADFDRATK
+3038 QEKADYDRATK

-3094 NSGEAVAEYNEEARN
+3094 NSGEAVAVYNEEAGRVIISNNGASDKELKAYLWHENTHRAIREIFGNKAEEVIEPIYEWLSAKNPKGCEIVRN
-3109 EAGSG
+3109 KYSERNDAAQKEECIVKFVEDKIKKSGEETFQQELENASPIIKEVFEGIFNFIAYGTTERTREESNKLLGRTLGTGYELEVRNSGNARAGEEKKGAESEGARYEAGSG

-3133 NEQIKELNARIA
+3133 NEQIKELNSRIA

-3257 RGKVSDLALSG
+3257 RGKVSDLVLSG

-3279 AREKREEI
+3279 GREKREEI
-3287 TRLHSLLTTVKTE
+3287 TRLHSLLTTAKTE
-3300 EEKNSINEQISSL
+3300 KEKNNINEQISSL
-3313 ETEVEEGKSKL
+3313 ETEVEEGKSQL

-3340 AGDIDIDAEMKRLD
+3340 AGDVDIDAEMKRLD

-3385 TNRKHDAGIEGVEID
+3385 TNRKHDAGIEGIEVD

-3408 SDLYKKRLG
+3408 SDLYRKRIG

-3484 RELIGGAI
+3484 RELISGAI

-3530 VNTKTLGRDGF
+3530 VNTKTLGKDGF
-3541 LYKRFIAGNEGVL
+3541 LYKCFIAGDEGVL
-3554 KAYDTYISG
+3554 KAYDTYVSG
-3563 MKELRTRLDDKCGEM
+3563 MKELRTRLDDKCGEV
-3578 FGESFEAVSCK
+3578 FGESFEAVSSK
-3589 SDKVVGKSGV
+3589 SDKVVEKSGV
-3599 YVTQSQNERGKGY
+3599 YVTQSENERGKGY

-3701 LKIRKEAVRQES
+3701 LKIRKEAVRQEA

-3795 FYDAAEVAAKANH
+3795 FYDAAKVAAKANH

-3900 FSRWTDKYIEIGM
+3900 FSRWMDKYIEIGM
-3913 IPNKLV
+3913 IPNNLV

-4019 NYTEMYMKE
+4019 NYTEIYMKE

-4090 AFILTSPIKG
+4090 AFMLTSPIKG

-4142 SPHMAYITLAKA
+4142 SPQMAYITLAKA

-4227 PKRNAWEN
+4227 PKKNAWEN
-4235 WVPGAKPFTNRKE
+4235 WVPGAKPLTKRKE

-4253 EAERMQMTLEEREN
+4253 EAERMQMTPKERED

-4272 KKKKLLRKLKELS
+4272 KKKKHLRKLKELS

>member
-1 MAEVGVNDNRKWLYD
+1 MAEINMNENRKWLYD
-16 ALTSKGVQMGA
+16 ALTNKGVQMGA
-27 YEEFEK
+27 YEEFDK
-33 NVDANKDWLYNTAQ
+33 NVDANKDWLYNTA
-47 KKGIELG
+47 KSKGVDIG
-54 DYDSFNK
+54 DYDAFDK
-61 AMSLPNVSSELPQQ
+61 AMSNSQIPAVTVPHPGQQQLQQ
-75 PEMQEYESSQQPS
+75 PQPR
-88 QQPEQSVY
+88 P
-96 SQSTPQRSKSPSPY
+96 KSPY
-110 VDGKGKNTTIFGVP
+110 VEGKGEDTMIFGVP
-124 YSDYQQMS
+124 YTDYLQMT
-132 PEEQSKAYSAAIE
+132 PEEQSKQYSAAIE
-145 KKKTDERAKLSE
+145 KRKNDEKDFFSNYISGQLGEIDSELNNKRE
-157 PLRGLKGA
+157 PLLMPAGSAFIPSSAVGA
-165 VSEELGSVTQDL
+165 AQRFGNGDTKETQD
-177 KHREADYV
+177 
-185 REHPF
+185 
-190 LSIITGYNSEDD
+190 
-202 PRYRNLKAAENLID
+202 RYTSLHAAKNLLD
-216 DAEKIVAEAG
+216 DANKLVEESKKG
-226 ADKSSAW
+226 DTGFFTSL
-233 KNFGRGVRDAAF
+233 GRGFKDKF
-245 DVDTWTAGI
+245 MDTDNWTMGL
-254 TDLGHNLSLKG
+254 TDTAYSGLLRKAIEKEESGEDLSP
-265 VLEKANK
+265 
-272 GEELSSDEEKLLDAS
+272 EESKLLDA
-287 VINLAATAFSSSD
+287 AAVNMATQAYFSSDMSR
-300 VSMGYR
+300 GYKA
-306 VGQTSA
+306 GSTTAQ
-312 NSIPFMLE
+312 SIPFMLE
-320 FAINPIS
+320 FAVNPIS
-327 SSGNTLAKGLLK
+327 SSGNALAKGLLK

-346 KAATTKAAKV
+346 RAATSNVAKV
-356 SGRLVGDAA
+356 VGRLAGDAVA
-365 AAAGMT
+365 ATGMT
-371 ATSSAPRVMANTVE
+371 ATSSIGRVASGTNERMIGDVQATVE
-385 RLNDNYSYSV
+385 
-395 DDDGELA
+395 DGDIKYAGRENSMNF
-402 VDKTGDVGTVEAL
+402 GEAL
-415 ARSGASQFLENQSE
+415 GKSAISNFLENQSE
-429 MVFNAFVGGGKM
+429 MVFNAFAGGGKM
-441 AKEALAKFIP
+441 AKEALSKFIP
-451 GISKLSDS
+451 GFSKLSNS
-459 QLVQLY
+459 EIVQFIS
-465 KSIKNN
+465 KIKNN
-471 PTVKDVARRT
+471 PTIKNVAERT
-481 QFHGLV
+481 QFHGLL

-501 PLGEMTVEDATDL
+501 PLGEMTVEQATDL
-514 DKNVETFLSLAPTS
+514 DNNIDTFLGLAPTS
-528 VLFGA
+528 AAFGLFGIY
-533 VGLGGMARERYSA
+533 GMAREKFTTQR
-546 QKNLRRFTE
+546 NLRRFRN
-555 GLNEEDKAL
+555 GLSEEDQVL
-564 FDELQQVINSGDKE
+564 FDELQQVINAGDKE
-578 TAKEFIKRTL
+578 TAKAFIKRTL
-588 ADATLT
+588 ADEKLT

-599 ERVFAVQE
+599 ERVFAVQDMQE
-607 MEKEHVLEDVQ
+607 ERVLEDVQ
-618 DDDAALTPEDIEANK
+618 NEDVSAGVTSEDIEANK
-633 VDIYRNF
+633 IDIYRNF
-640 RRAERKVNS
+640 KRAERKVNS
-649 LLPDELVTQLDDVS
+649 LLPEEIVSQLDAVS
-663 DLGQFATTNNLDEK
+663 DLGQFASTNNLNE
-677 QIEALA
+677 QQVSALA
-683 DYLPAKDLFSKYID
+683 DYLPAKEIFSQYVDHTNK
-697 YTEGRKEEAK
+697 RKEEAK
-707 VQAREQATAD
+707 MQAREQAMAD
-717 VEKISNPET
+717 VERISNPET
-726 GFVTQVKHKFSESP
+726 GLVIQAKHKFADNP

-753 GLLDRENSTE
+753 GFLDRDNSSE
-763 TVYYVD
+763 TIYYVD
-769 ESGERKMAP
+769 ETGERKMAQ
-778 SADFDSILSEMPTT
+778 AEDFDSVLSEVPIDD
-792 EMIAQA
+792 MIVQA
-798 EANAEQDFVASEE
+798 EVNAEQDFVTNEE
-811 ENLASPE
+811 ESLRSPD
-818 ILPPG
+818 IPAPV
-823 RGETVSLAGG
+823 RGETVMMNASR
-833 TYLIDGVDEN
+833 YLIEGDNMAD
-843 NPGNFSAV
+843 PGLSVMAI
-851 KLNANGEIEVTL
+851 KLNANGEIEVTP

-900 IPQQKKILPDGRF
+900 IPQQKKNLPDGRF

-960 SNDVVQGTE
+960 SNDAVQGTE

-992 LEGPESALS
+992 QEESESALS

-1006 EAQEPDFESATIED
+1006 EAQEPDFESATMED

-1025 LEMNYGDVDEVKDTA
+1025 LEMNYGDVDEAKDTA

-1055 KMKTSASNPIQIQKL
+1055 KMKTSASNPMQIQKL

-1134 QKKIDNGA
+1134 QKKIDKGA

-1212 FIADGLTPE
+1212 FVADGLTPE
-1221 EASEVMFNNMPD
+1221 EASEVMFDNMPD

-1301 NYQVYQETIDLYL
+1301 SYQVYQETIDLYL

-1338 EKRAAKEK
+1338 EERAAKEK
-1346 AVTSSVEADKQ
+1346 AVTSSVEADKE

-1387 NTILSEEPTIESGR
+1387 DTILSEEPTIESGG
-1401 RGLGEGIRT
+1401 RGLGEGSRT

-1438 EESNSGVV
+1438 EEPNSGVV
-1446 SNEPLENIDKH
+1446 SNEPLEKIDKH

-1463 QPTASDLSVKEPS
+1463 QPTASDLSVAEPS
-1476 SFSQENGYNVLNSES
+1476 SLPQENGSDALNYED
-1491 NSVSLQGDNQKV
+1491 NSAPLQGDNQKYHE
-1503 NVNDEVSESIPQGEY
+1503 NGEVSESIPQGEH
-1518 GTETPQNPGMEE
+1518 GTLSEISGEQEE
-1530 TSIGLR
+1530 SIYQLR
-1536 NRVEASTR
+1536 RRIEEASR
-1544 DAQASG
+1544 DASESEGSRGNQQKIKPIGVGSF
-1550 GALSERTK
+1550 GA
-1558 QEIEQRSAE
+1558 I
-1567 SYAKET
+1567 Y
-1573 GQWVPMSDTFA
+1573 
-1584 WQPMPSGNENNV
+1584 
-1596 YLNTNDGHVYKVN
+1596 
-1609 NLMNSKGILPLFE
+1609 
-1622 RLKLHNQLFPE
+1622 NQ
-1633 SKYEFVG
+1633 
-1640 FTGFDNGSV
+1640 
-1649 FPIFKQEY
+1649 
-1657 VNGAEPATPEEID
+1657 
-1670 NYMQSLGFNQTGE
+1670 
-1683 AEYSNGDV
+1683 SN
-1691 IISDLRPRNVLKD
+1691 
-1704 VEGDIY
+1704 
-1710 VIDAEF
+1710 
-1716 KRDAEKKEAPTPIDK
+1716 KEAATPIDK
-1731 TTDTV
+1731 KTDTD
-1736 ENQKDLQSDTAL
+1736 ENQIDLQSDTAL
-1748 LQDVGVSSADKDSKP
+1748 LQDVGSSSVDRDSELSVNKQKNP
-1763 PINEQENTQFTAP
+1763 RFTAP
-1776 RPAPGENVLD
+1776 QPEAGEDIID
-1786 YANRISESKRLFDA
+1786 YASRISEAKRLFDA
-1800 EHEVNTNPTEAQKTA
+1800 EQEVDTTPTEAQKSA

-1821 HIQIDGYSISIENP
+1821 HINIGGYDITIENP

-1876 SDRPTEGKVY
+1876 SDNPADGKVY
-1886 VIDQMNEDGSFDEHK
+1886 VIDQINEDGSFDEHK
-1901 VMYGFNSALAAK
+1901 VMYGFPSAETACAAYLA
-1913 RAYRK
+1913 
-1918 NYSPGWKGQGKIT
+1918 NYSSGWKGLGTIT
-1931 EVSKEVFNEWVK
+1931 EVSKDEFKKWIK
-1943 SSKRKTKP
+1943 SSHRKTKP
-1951 FAEYKIVID
+1951 FVDY
-1960 ELGNQKSVG
+1960 KSV
-1969 IPESGVIDVN
+1969 
-1979 NASLFADVDVSN
+1979 
-1991 GLLKRVGSKHT
+1991 
-2002 KKSVYGIRDG
+2002 
-2012 KLYLVN
+2012 
-2018 DENLISDKLSHA
+2018 
-2030 GTSGIK
+2030 
-2036 DAFDINGTLRRD
+2036 
-2048 TKFEDIAITPAEV
+2048 
-2061 KEENGIYSIT
+2061 
-2071 KRGRIDIGNSSQK
+2071 K
-2084 TEENTG
+2084 TD
-2090 FPITHVGSD
+2090 F
-2099 EMIINEDAAREEL
+2099 L
-2112 EDIEQKWEDKILD
+2112 
-2125 YIAEHYPTQATV
+2125 
-2137 SAHTNSPEGLKEK
+2137 
-2150 EAMKNDETL
+2150 
-2159 KRMRAEADAEFNAAD
+2159 
-2174 KKVLSLS
+2174 
-2181 NRGDITSESTSPQE
+2181 SPQE
-2195 NSSEA
+2195 NSSETT
-2200 AVNSPKSKFDAKN
+2200 VNLPKSKSDTKN
-2213 KKRTADI
+2213 KKRAADI

-2235 VAQST
+2235 VAQAT
-2240 NSGYTPEEVEEK
+2240 NSGYIPEEVEEK
-2252 KKRVEEAENELNK
+2252 KKRVEEAENELKK
-2265 LTNKVSN
+2265 LAGIKNEDKSVFSATSSSKSESALEIPAMTEEEYIASKGYGFSGIGDVALHKGKQRTSGQQDKAVKSQAKKDKDYTERREMLRKEYRDKLAKGELREPNTIEKLQKAANGNPDNESTQAARRALQKRGIDWQEN
-2272 DGIRFREV
+2272 SIRFREMDDSDITSFAQKHNLN
-2280 EDKDGSKS
+2280 EDD
-2288 LVGIHNIGEEK
+2288 V
-2299 LRKALKLGGLA
+2299 RKYA
-2310 NPSAAV
+2310 
-2316 IDISKQSHEGYGEIS
+2316 Q
-2331 LVLPSSMVEKR
+2331 
-2342 TGRNA
+2342 
-2347 GTWSQDAWTPTY
+2347 
-2359 PQVERQFSGKGGD
+2359 
-2372 LFAEN
+2372 
-2377 MMKLPQEMQ
+2377 
-2386 SVTRQGMD
+2386 
-2394 NYMSGRDT
+2394 YMNT
-2402 DNLSYMFLHEQGK
+2402 DNLGGASYAFKNIKRNIRLLNSDLSLGEFVK
-2415 APDLIR
+2415 TFAPVEKELYEKFGNVDALR
-2421 VPPKYSDE
+2421 DE
-2429 VYNTVRE
+2429 YVQRE
-2436 ATNGTFSL
+2436 MENRNVMEAARKRAEEVAEAERKRLEKF
-2444 TELPDEALSRAK
+2444 ELMTDEEMDASYFNA
-2456 DIYLRQSGMNTEDYA
+2456 
-2471 ESMKTRKTTLEE
+2471 LEE
-2483 NLQKISPKS
+2483 NGESRMRDIVNEAARRKGYVSADE
-2492 FRYEK
+2492 FRMAHRAPSYDE
-2497 YKDAV
+2497 
-2502 EYIDKYGFDYG
+2502 EGIDKNMVDI
-2513 AVSTFVQDVER
+2513 AVNKDQ
-2524 DAKIA
+2524 I
-2529 GRPDERGTMR
+2529 R
-2539 EAMKYI
+2539 E
-2545 EDHGLQNEFSK
+2545 
-2556 WLESINDKYGIKEV
+2556 
-2570 IFDGFTPTGIR
+2570 
-2581 RYIPNTLENVS
+2581 
-2592 KFMKREGR
+2592 
-2600 NAATGI
+2600 
-2606 GVSFQNFAA
+2606 
-2615 GLLKKHGSLKDI
+2615 
-2627 RTEMGKL
+2627 
-2634 TNVYADVDAFRD
+2634 
-2646 KWSEVFY
+2646 
-2653 DLGEKLQPNAK
+2653 
-2664 GYDDYGLSRLAEAAQ
+2664 
-2679 TRNPKNYIKDEY
+2679 
-2691 GIEFSDED
+2691 
-2699 ARRLNEMIDAI
+2699 
-2710 RNEYPAMYF
+2710 
-2719 ETKFER
+2719 
-2725 PVYLEE
+2725 
-2731 FAAAVVPERTSRE
+2731 
-2744 IIDAMDKAGLQVF
+2744 
-2757 TYKDGDAASRN
+2757 
-2768 EAVRKASEIDGVR
+2768 
-2781 FRKMDE
+2781 
-2787 VNRKFNEELQQ
+2787 
-2798 QINGTLAE
+2798 
-2806 GHVYQLGN
+2806 
-2814 PNKELLSAGIPEQ
+2814 
-2827 GKIVSSVEEL
+2827 
-2837 SSRLNTPVHIA
+2837 
-2848 RSLDELPDGAA
+2848 SLDELLHMNRDKYRDESASAINEALSAIDEGKRPMVTIYRAVPKSLKEGKVRNGDWVSLSESYVKVHGEHVLNGNYRIMREKVSAENLYWDGNDINEWGYDDRSDYHYKDTKNNRKLSDLITRDDNGNIIPPSKRFNTRKADTRFREKDFYSKEEQSIIDKAKEDGSYMKAPNGKKTSLSDKQWVQVRTKAFKNWFGDWENSPKDASKVVDKNGEPLVVYHGTLSKSIERFRKDMIGSRYSYDESGFFFTDKESIAKDYSTSEFDSAVKGDIIPVFLNIRKPIMADNRWAVKNGLGNALKNMDSIEFWDNYQSFMLDEIEDKKTDGAIINDGSSKMVVVFEPNQIKSATENIGGFSSSNDAIRLRENSEDPHEINAVKVLAAITKLSDVLHTPIHMLRTVEELPDGVA
-2859 KRAISSGRGIK
+2859 KRAIERGRNIK
-2870 AWIDVN
+2870 AWYDIN
-2876 TGKVVLYFPNATS
+2876 TGEVSVYIPNINNVA
-2889 VDDAKRSVLHEI
+2889 DAVTSVLHEV
-2901 VGHKGLRG
+2901 VGHKGLRDL
-2909 IFGDG
+2909 FGKEKFDG
-2914 KVYDS
+2914 
-2919 MMEQLYKQLPESVQ
+2919 MMEKLYAQLPDDVRKKVHDVAEN
-2933 KAVEASAVKDY
+2933 KY
-2944 KGSIAIAMDEY
+2944 KGNIAVAMDEY
-2955 LAEQAEN
+2955 FAEQAEK
-2962 DITPSWWNRVVS
+2962 DEIPSWWNRIVS
-2974 AIRNFFREIGLD
+2974 AVRDFLREIGID
-2986 VKLTAN
+2986 VKLTGN
-2992 DVKYLLWKSKN
+2992 DLKYLLWKSKN
-3003 RLMNTDDGLAVINKI
+3003 RLMNTDDGIAVINKI

-3024 KERFHIGEYSRTLA
+3024 KERFHIGEYSRTPA
-3038 QEKADFDRATK
+3038 QEKADYDRATK

-3094 NSGEAVAEYNEEARN
+3094 NSGEAVAVYNEEAGRVIISNNGASDKELKAYLWHENTHRAIREIFGNKAEEVIEPIYEWLSAKNPKGCEIVRNKYSERNDAAQKEECIVKFVEDKIKKSGEETFQQELENASPIIKEVFEGIFNFIAYGTTERTREESNKLLGRTLGTGYELEVRNSGNARAGEEKKGAESEGARN

-3133 NEQIKELNARIA
+3133 NEQIKELNSRIA

-3257 RGKVSDLALSG
+3257 RGKVSDLVLSG

-3279 AREKREEI
+3279 GREKREEI
-3287 TRLHSLLTTVKTE
+3287 TRLHSLLTTAKTE
-3300 EEKNSINEQISSL
+3300 KEKNNINEQISSL
-3313 ETEVEEGKSKL
+3313 ETEVEEGKSQL

-3340 AGDIDIDAEMKRLD
+3340 AGDVDIDAEMKRLD

-3385 TNRKHDAGIEGVEID
+3385 TNRKHDAGIEGIEVD

-3408 SDLYKKRLG
+3408 SDLYRKRIG

-3484 RELIGGAI
+3484 RELISGAI

-3530 VNTKTLGRDGF
+3530 VNTKTLGKDGF
-3541 LYKRFIAGNEGVL
+3541 LYKCFIAGDEGVL
-3554 KAYDTYISG
+3554 KAYDTYVSG
-3563 MKELRTRLDDKCGEM
+3563 MKELRTRLDDKCGEV
-3578 FGESFEAVSCK
+3578 FGESFEAVSSK
-3589 SDKVVGKSGV
+3589 SDKVVEKSGV
-3599 YVTQSQNERGKGY
+3599 YVTQSENERGKGY

-3701 LKIRKEAVRQES
+3701 LKIRKEAVRQEA

-3900 FSRWTDKYIEIGM
+3900 FSRWMDKYIEIGM

-4019 NYTEMYMKE
+4019 NYTEIYMKE

-4085 WAKDL
+4085 WTKDL
-4090 AFILTSPIKG
+4090 AFMLTSPIKG

-4142 SPHMAYITLAKA
+4142 SPQMAYITLAKA

-4176 RDGALE
+4176 RDGSLE

-4227 PKRNAWEN
+4227 PKKNAWEN
-4235 WVPGAKPFTNRKE
+4235 WVPGVKPLTKRKE

-4253 EAERMQMTLEEREN
+4253 EAERMQMTPKERED
-4267 IDKME
+4267 IDKIE
-4272 KKKKLLRKLKELS
+4272 KKKKHLRKLKELS

>member
-1 MAEVGVNDNRKWLYD
+1 MAEINMNENRKWLYD
-16 ALTSKGVQMGA
+16 ALTNKGVQMGA
-27 YEEFEK
+27 YEEFDK
-33 NVDANKDWLYNTAQ
+33 NVDANKDWLYNTA
-47 KKGIELG
+47 KSKGVDIG
-54 DYDSFNK
+54 DYDAFDK
-61 AMSLPNVSSELPQQ
+61 AMSNSQIPAVTVPHPGQQQLQQ
-75 PEMQEYESSQQPS
+75 PQPR
-88 QQPEQSVY
+88 P
-96 SQSTPQRSKSPSPY
+96 KSPY
-110 VDGKGKNTTIFGVP
+110 VEGKGEDTMIFGVP
-124 YSDYQQMS
+124 YTDYLQMT
-132 PEEQSKAYSAAIE
+132 PEEQSKQYSAAIE
-145 KKKTDERAKLSE
+145 KRKNDEKDFFSNYISGQLGEIDSELNNKRE
-157 PLRGLKGA
+157 PLLMPAGSAFIPSSAVGA
-165 VSEELGSVTQDL
+165 AQRFGNGDTKETQD
-177 KHREADYV
+177 
-185 REHPF
+185 
-190 LSIITGYNSEDD
+190 
-202 PRYRNLKAAENLID
+202 RYTSLHAAKNLLD
-216 DAEKIVAEAG
+216 DANKLVEESKKG
-226 ADKSSAW
+226 DTGFFTSL
-233 KNFGRGVRDAAF
+233 GRGFKDKF
-245 DVDTWTAGI
+245 MDTDNWTMGL
-254 TDLGHNLSLKG
+254 TDTAYSGLLRKAIEKEESGEDLSP
-265 VLEKANK
+265 
-272 GEELSSDEEKLLDAS
+272 EESKLLDA
-287 VINLAATAFSSSD
+287 AAVNMATQAYFSSDMSR
-300 VSMGYR
+300 GYKA
-306 VGQTSA
+306 GSTTAQ
-312 NSIPFMLE
+312 SIPFMLE
-320 FAINPIS
+320 FAVNPIS
-327 SSGNTLAKGLLK
+327 SSGNALAKGLLK

-346 KAATTKAAKV
+346 RAATSNVAKV
-356 SGRLVGDAA
+356 VGRLAGDAVA
-365 AAAGMT
+365 ATGMT
-371 ATSSAPRVMANTVE
+371 ATSSIGRVASGTNERMIGDVQATVE
-385 RLNDNYSYSV
+385 
-395 DDDGELA
+395 DGDIKYAGRENSMNF
-402 VDKTGDVGTVEAL
+402 GEAL
-415 ARSGASQFLENQSE
+415 GKSAISNFLENQSE
-429 MVFNAFVGGGKM
+429 MVFNAFAGGGKM
-441 AKEALAKFIP
+441 AKEALSKFIP
-451 GISKLSDS
+451 GFSKLSNS
-459 QLVQLY
+459 EIVQFIS
-465 KSIKNN
+465 KIKNN
-471 PTVKDVARRT
+471 PTIKNVAERT
-481 QFHGLV
+481 QFHGLL

-501 PLGEMTVEDATDL
+501 PLGEMTVEQATDL
-514 DKNVETFLSLAPTS
+514 DNNIDTFLGLAPTS
-528 VLFGA
+528 AAFGLFGIY
-533 VGLGGMARERYSA
+533 GMAREKFTTQR
-546 QKNLRRFTE
+546 NLRRFRN
-555 GLNEEDKAL
+555 GLSEEDQVL
-564 FDELQQVINSGDKE
+564 FDELQQVINAGDKE
-578 TAKEFIKRTL
+578 TAKAFIKRTL
-588 ADATLT
+588 ADEKLT

-599 ERVFAVQE
+599 ERVFAVQDMQE
-607 MEKEHVLEDVQ
+607 ERVLEDVQ
-618 DDDAALTPEDIEANK
+618 NEDVSAGVTSEDIEANK
-633 VDIYRNF
+633 IDIYRNF
-640 RRAERKVNS
+640 KRAERKVNS
-649 LLPDELVTQLDDVS
+649 LLPEEIVSQLDAVS
-663 DLGQFATTNNLDEK
+663 DLGQFASTNNLNE
-677 QIEALA
+677 QQVSALA
-683 DYLPAKDLFSKYID
+683 DYLPAKEIFSQYVDHTNK
-697 YTEGRKEEAK
+697 RKEEAK
-707 VQAREQATAD
+707 MQAREQAMAD
-717 VEKISNPET
+717 VERISNPET
-726 GFVTQVKHKFSESP
+726 GLVIQAKHKFADNP

-753 GLLDRENSTE
+753 GFLDRDNSSE
-763 TVYYVD
+763 TIYYVD
-769 ESGERKMAP
+769 ETGERKMAQ
-778 SADFDSILSEMPTT
+778 AEDFDSVLSEVPIDD
-792 EMIAQA
+792 MIVQA
-798 EANAEQDFVASEE
+798 EVNAEQDFVTNEE
-811 ENLASPE
+811 ESLRSPD
-818 ILPPG
+818 IPAPV
-823 RGETVSLAGG
+823 RGETVMMNASR
-833 TYLIDGVDEN
+833 YLIEGDNMAD
-843 NPGNFSAV
+843 PGLSVMAI
-851 KLNANGEIEVTL
+851 KLNANGEIEVTP

-900 IPQQKKILPDGRF
+900 IPQQKKNLPDGRF

-960 SNDVVQGTE
+960 SNDAVQGTE

-992 LEGPESALS
+992 QEEPESALS

-1006 EAQEPDFESATIED
+1006 EAQEPDFESATMED

-1025 LEMNYGDVDEVKDTA
+1025 LEMNYGDVDEAKDTA

-1055 KMKTSASNPIQIQKL
+1055 KMKTSASNPMQIQKL

-1124 EEQLAAQQKV
+1124 EDQLAAQQKV
-1134 QKKIDNGA
+1134 QKKIDKGA

-1212 FIADGLTPE
+1212 FVADGLTPE
-1221 EASEVMFNNMPD
+1221 EASEVMFDNMPD

-1301 NYQVYQETIDLYL
+1301 SYQVYQETIDLYL

-1338 EKRAAKEK
+1338 EERVAKEK
-1346 AVTSSVEADKQ
+1346 AVTSSVEADKE

-1387 NTILSEEPTIESGR
+1387 DTILSEEPTIESGG
-1401 RGLGEGIRT
+1401 RGLGEGSRT

-1438 EESNSGVV
+1438 EEPNSGVV
-1446 SNEPLENIDKH
+1446 SNEPLEKIDKH

-1463 QPTASDLSVKEPS
+1463 QPTASDLSVAEPS
-1476 SFSQENGYNVLNSES
+1476 SLPQENGSDALNYED
-1491 NSVSLQGDNQKV
+1491 NSAPLQGDNQKYHE
-1503 NVNDEVSESIPQGEY
+1503 NGEVSESIPQGEH
-1518 GTETPQNPGMEE
+1518 GTLSEISGEQEE
-1530 TSIGLR
+1530 SIYQLR
-1536 NRVEASTR
+1536 RRIEEASR
-1544 DAQASG
+1544 DASESEGSRGNQQKIKPIGVGSF
-1550 GALSERTK
+1550 GA
-1558 QEIEQRSAE
+1558 I
-1567 SYAKET
+1567 Y
-1573 GQWVPMSDTFA
+1573 
-1584 WQPMPSGNENNV
+1584 
-1596 YLNTNDGHVYKVN
+1596 
-1609 NLMNSKGILPLFE
+1609 
-1622 RLKLHNQLFPE
+1622 NQ
-1633 SKYEFVG
+1633 
-1640 FTGFDNGSV
+1640 
-1649 FPIFKQEY
+1649 
-1657 VNGAEPATPEEID
+1657 
-1670 NYMQSLGFNQTGE
+1670 
-1683 AEYSNGDV
+1683 SN
-1691 IISDLRPRNVLKD
+1691 
-1704 VEGDIY
+1704 
-1710 VIDAEF
+1710 
-1716 KRDAEKKEAPTPIDK
+1716 KEAATPIDK
-1731 TTDTV
+1731 KTDTD
-1736 ENQKDLQSDTAL
+1736 ENQIDLQSDTAL
-1748 LQDVGVSSADKDSKP
+1748 LQDVGSSSVDRDSELSVNKQKNP
-1763 PINEQENTQFTAP
+1763 RFTAP
-1776 RPAPGENVLD
+1776 QPEAGEDIID
-1786 YANRISESKRLFDA
+1786 YASRISEAKRLFDA
-1800 EHEVNTNPTEAQKTA
+1800 EQEVDTTPTEAQKSA

-1821 HIQIDGYSISIENP
+1821 HINIGGYNITIENP

-1848 PWSVTMNNSYGYI
+1848 PWSVTINNSYGYI

-1876 SDRPTEGKVY
+1876 SDNPADGKVY
-1886 VIDQMNEDGSFDEHK
+1886 VIDQINEDGSFDEHK
-1901 VMYGFNSALAAK
+1901 VMYGFPSAETACAAYLA
-1913 RAYRK
+1913 
-1918 NYSPGWKGQGKIT
+1918 NYSSGWKGLGTIT
-1931 EVSKEVFNEWVK
+1931 EVSKDEFKKWIK
-1943 SSKRKTKP
+1943 SSHRKTKP
-1951 FAEYKIVID
+1951 FVDY
-1960 ELGNQKSVG
+1960 KSV
-1969 IPESGVIDVN
+1969 
-1979 NASLFADVDVSN
+1979 
-1991 GLLKRVGSKHT
+1991 
-2002 KKSVYGIRDG
+2002 
-2012 KLYLVN
+2012 
-2018 DENLISDKLSHA
+2018 
-2030 GTSGIK
+2030 
-2036 DAFDINGTLRRD
+2036 
-2048 TKFEDIAITPAEV
+2048 
-2061 KEENGIYSIT
+2061 
-2071 KRGRIDIGNSSQK
+2071 K
-2084 TEENTG
+2084 TD
-2090 FPITHVGSD
+2090 F
-2099 EMIINEDAAREEL
+2099 L
-2112 EDIEQKWEDKILD
+2112 
-2125 YIAEHYPTQATV
+2125 
-2137 SAHTNSPEGLKEK
+2137 
-2150 EAMKNDETL
+2150 
-2159 KRMRAEADAEFNAAD
+2159 
-2174 KKVLSLS
+2174 
-2181 NRGDITSESTSPQE
+2181 SPQE
-2195 NSSEA
+2195 NSSETT
-2200 AVNSPKSKFDAKN
+2200 VNLPKSKSDTKN
-2213 KKRTADI
+2213 KKRAADI

-2235 VAQST
+2235 VAQAT
-2240 NSGYTPEEVEEK
+2240 NSGYIPEEVEEK
-2252 KKRVEEAENELNK
+2252 KKRVEEAENELKK
-2265 LTNKVSN
+2265 LAGIKNEDKSVFSATSSSKSESALEIPAMTEEEYIASKGYGFSGIGDVALHKGKQRTSGQQDKAVKSQAKKDKDYTERREMLRKEYRDKLAKGELREPNTIEKLQKAANGNPDNESTQAARRALQKRGIDWQEN
-2272 DGIRFREV
+2272 SIRFREMDDSDITSFAQKHNLN
-2280 EDKDGSKS
+2280 EDD
-2288 LVGIHNIGEEK
+2288 V
-2299 LRKALKLGGLA
+2299 RKYA
-2310 NPSAAV
+2310 
-2316 IDISKQSHEGYGEIS
+2316 Q
-2331 LVLPSSMVEKR
+2331 
-2342 TGRNA
+2342 
-2347 GTWSQDAWTPTY
+2347 
-2359 PQVERQFSGKGGD
+2359 
-2372 LFAEN
+2372 
-2377 MMKLPQEMQ
+2377 
-2386 SVTRQGMD
+2386 
-2394 NYMSGRDT
+2394 YMNT
-2402 DNLSYMFLHEQGK
+2402 DNLGGASYAFKNIKRNIRLLNSDLSLGEFVK
-2415 APDLIR
+2415 TFAPVEKELYEKFGNVDALR
-2421 VPPKYSDE
+2421 DE
-2429 VYNTVRE
+2429 YVQRE
-2436 ATNGTFSL
+2436 MENRNVMEAARKRAEEVAEAERKRLEKF
-2444 TELPDEALSRAK
+2444 ELMTDEEMDASYFNA
-2456 DIYLRQSGMNTEDYA
+2456 
-2471 ESMKTRKTTLEE
+2471 LEE
-2483 NLQKISPKS
+2483 NGESRMRDIVNEAARRKGYVSADE
-2492 FRYEK
+2492 FRMAHRAPSYDE
-2497 YKDAV
+2497 
-2502 EYIDKYGFDYG
+2502 EGIDKNMVDI
-2513 AVSTFVQDVER
+2513 AVNKDQ
-2524 DAKIA
+2524 I
-2529 GRPDERGTMR
+2529 R
-2539 EAMKYI
+2539 E
-2545 EDHGLQNEFSK
+2545 
-2556 WLESINDKYGIKEV
+2556 
-2570 IFDGFTPTGIR
+2570 
-2581 RYIPNTLENVS
+2581 
-2592 KFMKREGR
+2592 
-2600 NAATGI
+2600 
-2606 GVSFQNFAA
+2606 
-2615 GLLKKHGSLKDI
+2615 
-2627 RTEMGKL
+2627 
-2634 TNVYADVDAFRD
+2634 
-2646 KWSEVFY
+2646 
-2653 DLGEKLQPNAK
+2653 
-2664 GYDDYGLSRLAEAAQ
+2664 
-2679 TRNPKNYIKDEY
+2679 
-2691 GIEFSDED
+2691 
-2699 ARRLNEMIDAI
+2699 
-2710 RNEYPAMYF
+2710 
-2719 ETKFER
+2719 
-2725 PVYLEE
+2725 
-2731 FAAAVVPERTSRE
+2731 
-2744 IIDAMDKAGLQVF
+2744 
-2757 TYKDGDAASRN
+2757 
-2768 EAVRKASEIDGVR
+2768 
-2781 FRKMDE
+2781 
-2787 VNRKFNEELQQ
+2787 
-2798 QINGTLAE
+2798 
-2806 GHVYQLGN
+2806 
-2814 PNKELLSAGIPEQ
+2814 
-2827 GKIVSSVEEL
+2827 
-2837 SSRLNTPVHIA
+2837 
-2848 RSLDELPDGAA
+2848 SLDELLHMNRDKYRDESASAINEALSALDEGKRPMVTIYRAVPKSLKEGKVRNGDWVSLSESYVKVHGEHVLNGNYRIMREKVSAENLYWDGNDINEWGYDDRSDYHYKDTKNNRKLSDLITRDDNGNIIPPSKRFNTRKADTRFREKDFYSKEEQSIIDKAKEDGSYMKAPNGKKTSLSDKQWVQVRTKAFKNWFGDWENSPKDASKVVDKNGEPLVVYHGTLSKSIERFRKDMIGSRYSYDESGFFFTDKESIAKDYSTSEFDSAVKGDIIPVFLNIRKPIMADNRWAVKNGLGNALKNMDSIEFWDNYQSFMLDEIEDKKTDGAIINDGSSKMVVVFEPNQIKSATENIGGFSSSNDAIRLRENSEDPHEINTVKVLAAITKLSDVLHTPIHMLRTVEELPDGVA
-2859 KRAISSGRGIK
+2859 KRAIERGRNIK
-2870 AWIDVN
+2870 AWYDTN
-2876 TGKVVLYFPNATS
+2876 TGEVSVYIPNINNVA
-2889 VDDAKRSVLHEI
+2889 DAVTSVLHEV
-2901 VGHKGLRG
+2901 VGHKGLRDL
-2909 IFGDG
+2909 FGKEKFDG
-2914 KVYDS
+2914 
-2919 MMEQLYKQLPESVQ
+2919 MMEKLYAQLPDDVRKKVHDVAEN
-2933 KAVEASAVKDY
+2933 KY
-2944 KGSIAIAMDEY
+2944 KGNIAVAMDEY
-2955 LAEQAEN
+2955 LAEQAEK
-2962 DITPSWWNRVVS
+2962 DEIPSWWNRIVS
-2974 AIRNFFREIGLD
+2974 AVRDFLREIGID
-2986 VKLTAN
+2986 VKLTGN
-2992 DVKYLLWKSKN
+2992 DLKYLLWKSKN
-3003 RLMNTDDGLAVINKI
+3003 RLMNTDDGIAVINKI

-3024 KERFHIGEYSRTLA
+3024 KERFHIGEYSRTPV
-3038 QEKADFDRATK
+3038 QEKADYDRATK

-3094 NSGEAVAEYNEEARN
+3094 NSGEAVAVYNEEAGRVIISNNGASDKELKAYLWHENTHRAIREIFGNKAEEVIEPIYEWLSAKNPKGCEIVRN
-3109 EAGSG
+3109 KYSERNDAAQKEECIVKFVEDKIKKSGEETFQQELENASPIIKEVFEGIFNFIAYGTTERTREESNKLLGRTLGTGYELEVRNSGNARAGEEKKGAESEGARYEAGSG

-3133 NEQIKELNARIA
+3133 NEQIKELNSRIA

-3257 RGKVSDLALSG
+3257 RGKVSDLVLSG

-3279 AREKREEI
+3279 GREKREEI
-3287 TRLHSLLTTVKTE
+3287 TRLHSLLTTAKTE
-3300 EEKNSINEQISSL
+3300 KEKNNINEQISSL
-3313 ETEVEEGKSKL
+3313 ETEVEEGKSQL

-3340 AGDIDIDAEMKRLD
+3340 AGDVDIDAEMKRLD

-3385 TNRKHDAGIEGVEID
+3385 TNRKHDAGIEGIEVD

-3408 SDLYKKRLG
+3408 SDLYRKRIG

-3484 RELIGGAI
+3484 RELISGAI

-3530 VNTKTLGRDGF
+3530 VNTKTLGKDGF
-3541 LYKRFIAGNEGVL
+3541 LYKCFIAGDEGVL
-3554 KAYDTYISG
+3554 KAYDTYVSG
-3563 MKELRTRLDDKCGEM
+3563 MKELRTRLDDKCGEV
-3578 FGESFEAVSCK
+3578 FGESFEAVSSK
-3589 SDKVVGKSGV
+3589 SDKVVEKSGV
-3599 YVTQSQNERGKGY
+3599 YVTQSENERGKGY

-3701 LKIRKEAVRQES
+3701 LKIRKEAVRQEA

-3795 FYDAAEVAAKANH
+3795 FYDAAKVAAKANH

-3900 FSRWTDKYIEIGM
+3900 FSRWMDKYIEIGM
-3913 IPNKLV
+3913 IPNNLV

-4019 NYTEMYMKE
+4019 NYTEIYMKE

-4090 AFILTSPIKG
+4090 AFMLTSPIKG

-4142 SPHMAYITLAKA
+4142 SPQMAYITLAKA

-4227 PKRNAWEN
+4227 PKKNAWEN
-4235 WVPGAKPFTNRKE
+4235 WVPGAKPLTKRKE

-4253 EAERMQMTLEEREN
+4253 EAERMQMTPKERED

-4272 KKKKLLRKLKELS
+4272 KKKKHLRKLKELS

>member
-1 MAEVGVNDNRKWLYD
+1 MAEINMNENRKWLYD
-16 ALTSKGVQMGA
+16 ALTNKGVQMGA
-27 YEEFEK
+27 YEDFDK
-33 NVDANKDWLYNTAQ
+33 NVDANKDWLYNTA
-47 KKGIELG
+47 KSKGVNIG
-54 DYDSFNK
+54 DYDAFDK
-61 AMSLPNVSSELPQQ
+61 AMSNSQIPTVTVSHPEQQQFQQ
-75 PEMQEYESSQQPS
+75 PQPR
-88 QQPEQSVY
+88 P
-96 SQSTPQRSKSPSPY
+96 KSPY
-110 VDGKGKNTTIFGVP
+110 VEGKGEDTMIFGVP
-124 YSDYQQMS
+124 YTDYQQMS
-132 PEEQSKAYSAAIE
+132 PEEQSKQYSAAIE
-145 KKKTDERAKLSE
+145 KRKNDEKDFFSNYISGQLGEIDSE
-157 PLRGLKGA
+157 LNKEREPVPMPAGSAFIPSSAVGA
-165 VSEELGSVTQDL
+165 AQRFGNGDTKETQD
-177 KHREADYV
+177 
-185 REHPF
+185 
-190 LSIITGYNSEDD
+190 
-202 PRYRNLKAAENLID
+202 RYTSLHAAKNLLD
-216 DAEKIVAEAG
+216 DANKLVEEAKKG
-226 ADKSSAW
+226 DTGFFSSL
-233 KNFGRGVRDAAF
+233 GRGFKDKF
-245 DVDTWTAGI
+245 MDTDNWTMGL
-254 TDLGHNLSLKG
+254 TDTAYSGLLRKAI
-265 VLEKANK
+265 EKEES
-272 GEELSSDEEKLLDAS
+272 GEELSPEESKLLDA
-287 VINLAATAFSSSD
+287 AAVNMATQAYFSSDMSR
-300 VSMGYR
+300 GYKA
-306 VGQTSA
+306 GSTTAQ
-312 NSIPFMLE
+312 SIPFMLE
-320 FAINPIS
+320 FAVNPIS
-327 SSGNTLAKGLLK
+327 SSGNALAKGLLK
-339 YGLKRFG
+339 HGLKRFG
-346 KAATTKAAKV
+346 RASAEAAGRGALNAFGRAATSNVAKV
-356 SGRLVGDAA
+356 AGRLVGDAA

-371 ATSSAPRVMANTVE
+371 ATTSIGRVASGTNERMIGDVQATVE
-385 RLNDNYSYSV
+385 
-395 DDDGELA
+395 DGEIKYA
-402 VDKTGDVGTVEAL
+402 GRENGMEVGEAL
-415 ARSGASQFLENQSE
+415 GKSAVSNFLENQSE
-429 MVFNAFVGGGKM
+429 MVFNAFAGGGKM
-441 AKEALAKFIP
+441 AKEALSKFIP
-451 GISKLSDS
+451 DFSKLSNS
-459 QLVQLY
+459 EIVQFIS
-465 KSIKNN
+465 KIKNN
-471 PTVKDVARRT
+471 PTIKNVAERT
-481 QFHGLV
+481 QFHGLL

-501 PLGEMTVEDATDL
+501 PLGEMTVEQATDL
-514 DKNVETFLSLAPTS
+514 DNNIDTFLGLAPTS
-528 VLFGA
+528 AAFGLL
-533 VGLGGMARERYSA
+533 GLGGMAREKYTTQR
-546 QKNLRRFTE
+546 NLHRFKE
-555 GLNEEDKAL
+555 GLNEEDQAL
-564 FDELQQVINSGDKE
+564 FDELQQVINAGDKE
-578 TAKEFIKRTL
+578 TTKAFIKRTL
-588 ADATLT
+588 ADEKLT

-599 ERVFAVQE
+599 ERVFAVQDMQE
-607 MEKEHVLEDVQ
+607 ERVLEDVQ
-618 DDDAALTPEDIEANK
+618 NEDVSAGVTSEDIEANK
-633 VDIYRNF
+633 IDIYRNF
-640 RRAERKVNS
+640 KRAERKVNS
-649 LLPDELVTQLDDVS
+649 LLPEEIVSQLDAVS
-663 DLGQFATTNNLDEK
+663 DLGQFASTNNLNE
-677 QIEALA
+677 QQVSALA
-683 DYLPAKDLFSKYID
+683 DYLPAKEIFSQYVDHTNK
-697 YTEGRKEEAK
+697 RKEEAK
-707 VQAREQATAD
+707 MQAREQAITD
-717 VEKISNPET
+717 VERISNLET
-726 GFVTQVKHKFSESP
+726 GFVTQVKHKFADNP

-748 SFGED
+748 AFGED
-753 GLLDRENSTE
+753 GFLDRDNSSE

-769 ESGERKMAP
+769 ETGERKMAQ
-778 SADFDSILSEMPTT
+778 AEGFDSILSEIPVDDMVV
-792 EMIAQA
+792 QA
-798 EANAEQDFVASEE
+798 ESNAEQDFIANEKES
-811 ENLASPE
+811 LHSPD
-818 ILPPG
+818 IPAPG
-823 RGETVSLAGG
+823 RGETVVIGG
-833 TYLIDGVDEN
+833 ETYLIENPDEDM
-843 NPGNFSAV
+843 PGNYSAI
-851 KLNANGEIEVTL
+851 KLNAAGKIEVPPGL
-863 GLSEQIS
+863 GARTS

-890 VTEVEDTESD
+890 VTEVEDAESD

-938 DIMPSVDYSA
+938 DIMPSIDYSA

-960 SNDVVQGTE
+960 PNDGIQGTE
-969 DALQGLEEGTV
+969 DEPQGLEEGTV
-980 SQEEQLQGEAEQ
+980 SQEEQLQDEAEQ
-992 LEGPESALS
+992 QEEPESALS

-1006 EAQEPDFESATIED
+1006 EAQEPDFESATMED

-1025 LEMNYGDVDEVKDTA
+1025 LEMNDGDVDEAKDTA

-1055 KMKTSASNPIQIQKL
+1055 KMKTYASNPMQIQKL
-1070 KAERRAKIDG
+1070 KAERRAKIDEV
-1080 INAKKGYWQS
+1080 NAKRGYWQS
-1090 VADAI
+1090 VADVI
-1095 EQGRKKVTLIDEAA
+1095 EQGRKKATLIDEAA

-1119 ASMTP
+1119 ASMAP

-1134 QKKIDNGA
+1134 QEKIDKGA
-1142 YSKPKLSSSVRYIK
+1142 YSKPKSSSSVRYIK
-1156 EDEQLGEAVTPQE
+1156 EDGQLGEAVTPQE

-1184 GDNGT
+1184 GDKGT

-1212 FIADGLTPE
+1212 FAADGMTPE
-1221 EASEVMFNNMPD
+1221 EASEVMFDNMPD

-1249 DAFQSHKGPKAMFNE
+1249 DAFQSHKGPKAMFDE

-1293 EQNYMSVE
+1293 EQNYMNVE
-1301 NYQVYQETIDLYL
+1301 DYQAYQETIDLYS

-1329 FTENYMAEM
+1329 FAEKYMAEM
-1338 EKRAAKEK
+1338 EERAAKEK
-1346 AVTSSVEADKQ
+1346 AVTSSVEADKE
-1357 QQGYERSRSNNDVRQ
+1357 QQGYERSGSNNDVRQ
-1372 GVPEREKLPGRNTEG
+1372 GVPEGEKLPGRNTEG
-1387 NTILSEEPTIESGR
+1387 DTILPEEPTVESGG
-1401 RGLGEGIRT
+1401 RGPGEGSRT

-1424 YPGIVLGEQKISLS
+1424 YPGIVLGEQKTSLS
-1438 EESNSGVV
+1438 EDPNSGVV
-1446 SNEPLENIDKH
+1446 SNESLENIDKH

-1463 QPTASDLSVKEPS
+1463 QPTASDLSVAEPS
-1476 SFSQENGYNVLNSES
+1476 SLPQENGSDALNYED
-1491 NSVSLQGDNQKV
+1491 NSAPLQGDNQKYHE
-1503 NVNDEVSESIPQGEY
+1503 NGEVSESIPQGEH
-1518 GTETPQNPGMEE
+1518 GTLSEISGEQEE
-1530 TSIGLR
+1530 SIYQLR
-1536 NRVEASTR
+1536 RRIEEASR
-1544 DAQASG
+1544 DASESEGSRGNQQKIKPIGVGSF
-1550 GALSERTK
+1550 GA
-1558 QEIEQRSAE
+1558 I
-1567 SYAKET
+1567 Y
-1573 GQWVPMSDTFA
+1573 
-1584 WQPMPSGNENNV
+1584 
-1596 YLNTNDGHVYKVN
+1596 
-1609 NLMNSKGILPLFE
+1609 
-1622 RLKLHNQLFPE
+1622 NQ
-1633 SKYEFVG
+1633 
-1640 FTGFDNGSV
+1640 
-1649 FPIFKQEY
+1649 
-1657 VNGAEPATPEEID
+1657 
-1670 NYMQSLGFNQTGE
+1670 
-1683 AEYSNGDV
+1683 SN
-1691 IISDLRPRNVLKD
+1691 
-1704 VEGDIY
+1704 
-1710 VIDAEF
+1710 
-1716 KRDAEKKEAPTPIDK
+1716 KEAATPIDK
-1731 TTDTV
+1731 KTDTG
-1736 ENQKDLQSDTAL
+1736 ENQIDLQSDTAL
-1748 LQDVGVSSADKDSKP
+1748 LQDVGSSSVDRDSELSVNKQKNP
-1763 PINEQENTQFTAP
+1763 RFTAP
-1776 RPAPGENVLD
+1776 QPEAGEDLID
-1786 YANRISESKRLFDA
+1786 YASRISEAKRLFDA
-1800 EHEVNTNPTEAQKTA
+1800 EQEVDTTPTEAQKSA

-1821 HIQIDGYSISIENP
+1821 HINIGGYDITIENP

-1876 SDRPTEGKVY
+1876 SDNPADGKVY
-1886 VIDQMNEDGSFDEHK
+1886 VIDQINEDGSFDEHK
-1901 VMYGFNSALAAK
+1901 VMYGFPSAETARAAYLA
-1913 RAYRK
+1913 
-1918 NYSPGWKGQGKIT
+1918 NYSSGWKGLGTIT
-1931 EVSKEVFNEWVK
+1931 EVSKDEFKKWIK
-1943 SSKRKTKP
+1943 SSHRKTKP
-1951 FAEYKIVID
+1951 FVDY
-1960 ELGNQKSVG
+1960 KSV
-1969 IPESGVIDVN
+1969 
-1979 NASLFADVDVSN
+1979 
-1991 GLLKRVGSKHT
+1991 
-2002 KKSVYGIRDG
+2002 
-2012 KLYLVN
+2012 
-2018 DENLISDKLSHA
+2018 
-2030 GTSGIK
+2030 
-2036 DAFDINGTLRRD
+2036 
-2048 TKFEDIAITPAEV
+2048 
-2061 KEENGIYSIT
+2061 
-2071 KRGRIDIGNSSQK
+2071 K
-2084 TEENTG
+2084 TD
-2090 FPITHVGSD
+2090 F
-2099 EMIINEDAAREEL
+2099 L
-2112 EDIEQKWEDKILD
+2112 
-2125 YIAEHYPTQATV
+2125 
-2137 SAHTNSPEGLKEK
+2137 
-2150 EAMKNDETL
+2150 
-2159 KRMRAEADAEFNAAD
+2159 
-2174 KKVLSLS
+2174 
-2181 NRGDITSESTSPQE
+2181 SPQE
-2195 NSSEA
+2195 NSSETT
-2200 AVNSPKSKFDAKN
+2200 VNLPKSKSDTKN
-2213 KKRTADI
+2213 KKRAADI

-2235 VAQST
+2235 VAQAT
-2240 NSGYTPEEVEEK
+2240 NSGYIPEEVEEK
-2252 KKRVEEAENELNK
+2252 KKRVEEAENELKK
-2265 LTNKVSN
+2265 LAGIKNEDKSVFSATSSSKSEFALEIPAMTEEEYIASKGYGFSGIGDVALHKGKQRTSKQQDKAVKSQAKKDKDYTDRREVLRKEYRDKLSKGELREPNTIERLLKTANGNPDNEGTHAARRALQKRGIDWQENS
-2272 DGIRFREV
+2272 IRFREMDDSDIISFAQKHNLN
-2280 EDKDGSKS
+2280 EDDVRKYEQSM
-2288 LVGIHNIGEEK
+2288 NIGN
-2299 LRKALKLGGLA
+2299 LGGASYAFKNIKRNIRLL
-2310 NPSAAV
+2310 NS
-2316 IDISKQSHEGYGEIS
+2316 DLSLGEF
-2331 LVLPSSMVEKR
+2331 VKTFAPVEKELYEKF
-2342 TGRNA
+2342 RNV
-2347 GTWSQDAWTPTY
+2347 DALRDEY
-2359 PQVERQFSGKGGD
+2359 VQREMENRNVMEAARKRAEEVAEAERKRLEKFELMTD
-2372 LFAEN
+2372 E
-2377 MMKLPQEMQ
+2377 EM
-2386 SVTRQGMD
+2386 D
-2394 NYMSGRDT
+2394 A
-2402 DNLSYMFLHEQGK
+2402 SYFN
-2415 APDLIR
+2415 A
-2421 VPPKYSDE
+2421 
-2429 VYNTVRE
+2429 
-2436 ATNGTFSL
+2436 
-2444 TELPDEALSRAK
+2444 
-2456 DIYLRQSGMNTEDYA
+2456 
-2471 ESMKTRKTTLEE
+2471 LEE
-2483 NLQKISPKS
+2483 NGESRMRDIVNEAARRKGYVSADE
-2492 FRYEK
+2492 FRMAHRAPSYDE
-2497 YKDAV
+2497 
-2502 EYIDKYGFDYG
+2502 EGIDKNMVDI
-2513 AVSTFVQDVER
+2513 AVNKDQ
-2524 DAKIA
+2524 I
-2529 GRPDERGTMR
+2529 R
-2539 EAMKYI
+2539 E
-2545 EDHGLQNEFSK
+2545 
-2556 WLESINDKYGIKEV
+2556 
-2570 IFDGFTPTGIR
+2570 
-2581 RYIPNTLENVS
+2581 
-2592 KFMKREGR
+2592 
-2600 NAATGI
+2600 
-2606 GVSFQNFAA
+2606 
-2615 GLLKKHGSLKDI
+2615 
-2627 RTEMGKL
+2627 
-2634 TNVYADVDAFRD
+2634 
-2646 KWSEVFY
+2646 
-2653 DLGEKLQPNAK
+2653 
-2664 GYDDYGLSRLAEAAQ
+2664 
-2679 TRNPKNYIKDEY
+2679 
-2691 GIEFSDED
+2691 
-2699 ARRLNEMIDAI
+2699 
-2710 RNEYPAMYF
+2710 
-2719 ETKFER
+2719 
-2725 PVYLEE
+2725 
-2731 FAAAVVPERTSRE
+2731 
-2744 IIDAMDKAGLQVF
+2744 
-2757 TYKDGDAASRN
+2757 
-2768 EAVRKASEIDGVR
+2768 
-2781 FRKMDE
+2781 
-2787 VNRKFNEELQQ
+2787 
-2798 QINGTLAE
+2798 
-2806 GHVYQLGN
+2806 
-2814 PNKELLSAGIPEQ
+2814 
-2827 GKIVSSVEEL
+2827 
-2837 SSRLNTPVHIA
+2837 
-2848 RSLDELPDGAA
+2848 SLDELLHMNRDKYRDESASAINEALSAIDEGKRPMVTIYRAVPKSLKEGKVRNGDWVSLSESYVKVHGEHVLNGNYKIMREKVSAENLYWDGNDINEWGYDDRSDYHYKDTKNNRKLSDLITRDDSGNIIPPSKRFNTRKADTRFREKDFYSKEEQSIIDKAKEDGSYMKAPNGKKTSLSDKQWVQVRTKAFKNWFGDWENSPKDASKVVDKNGEPLVVYHGTLSKSIERFRKDMIGSRYSYDESGFFFTDKESIAKDYSTSEFDFVVKGDIIPVFLNIRKPIMADNRWAVKNGLGNALKNMDSIEFWDNYQSFMLDEIEDKKTDGAIINDGSSKMVVVFEPNQIKSATENIGSFSSYNDAIRLRENSEDPHEINTVKVLAAITKLSDVLHTPIHMLRTVEELPDGVA
-2859 KRAISSGRGIK
+2859 KRAIERGRNIK
-2870 AWIDVN
+2870 AWYDTN
-2876 TGKVVLYFPNATS
+2876 TGEVSVYIPNINNVA
-2889 VDDAKRSVLHEI
+2889 DAVTSVLHEV
-2901 VGHKGLRG
+2901 VGHKGLRDL
-2909 IFGDG
+2909 FGKEKFDG
-2914 KVYDS
+2914 
-2919 MMEQLYKQLPESVQ
+2919 MMEKLYAQLPDDVRKKVHDVAEN
-2933 KAVEASAVKDY
+2933 KY
-2944 KGSIAIAMDEY
+2944 KGNIAVAMDEY
-2955 LAEQAEN
+2955 LAEQAEK
-2962 DITPSWWNRVVS
+2962 DEIPSWWNRIVS
-2974 AIRNFFREIGLD
+2974 AVRDFLREIGID
-2986 VKLTAN
+2986 VKLTGN
-2992 DVKYLLWKSKN
+2992 DLKYLLWKSKN
-3003 RLMNTDDGLAVINKI
+3003 RLMNTDDGIAVINKI

-3024 KERFHIGEYSRTLA
+3024 KERFHIGEYSRTPA
-3038 QEKADFDRATK
+3038 QEKADYDRATK

-3058 TGAANALVVRSREM
+3058 TGAANALLVRSREM

-3094 NSGEAVAEYNEEARN
+3094 NSGEAVAVYNEETGRVIISNNGASDKELKAYLWHENTHRAIREIFGNKAEEVIEPIYEWLSAKSPKGCEIVRNKYSERNDAAQKEECIVKFVEDKIKKSGEETFQQELGNASPIIKEVFEGIFNFIAYGTTERTREESNKLLGRTLGTGYELEVRNSGNARAGEEKKGAESEGARN

-3133 NEQIKELNARIA
+3133 NEQIKELNSRIA

-3257 RGKVSDLALSG
+3257 RGKVSDLVLSG

-3279 AREKREEI
+3279 GREKREEI
-3287 TRLHSLLTTVKTE
+3287 TRLHSLLTTAKTE
-3300 EEKNSINEQISSL
+3300 KEKNNINEQISSL
-3313 ETEVEEGKSKL
+3313 ETEVEEGKSQL

-3340 AGDIDIDAEMKRLD
+3340 AGDVDIDAEMKRLD

-3385 TNRKHDAGIEGVEID
+3385 TNRKHDAGIEGIEVD

-3408 SDLYKKRLG
+3408 SDLYRKRIG

-3484 RELIGGAI
+3484 RELISGAI

-3530 VNTKTLGRDGF
+3530 VNTKTLGKDGF
-3541 LYKRFIAGNEGVL
+3541 LYKCFIAGDEGVL
-3554 KAYDTYISG
+3554 KAYDTYVSG
-3563 MKELRTRLDDKCGEM
+3563 MKELRTRLDDKCGEV
-3578 FGESFEAVSCK
+3578 FGESFEAVSSK
-3589 SDKVVGKSGV
+3589 SDKVVEKSGV
-3599 YVTQSQNERGKGY
+3599 YVTQSENERGKGY

-3701 LKIRKEAVRQES
+3701 LKIRKEAVRQEA

-3900 FSRWTDKYIEIGM
+3900 FSRWMDKYIEIGM

-4090 AFILTSPIKG
+4090 AFMLTSPIKG

-4142 SPHMAYITLAKA
+4142 SPQMAYITLAKA

-4227 PKRNAWEN
+4227 PKKNAWEN
-4235 WVPGAKPFTNRKE
+4235 WVPGAKPLTKRKE

-4253 EAERMQMTLEEREN
+4253 EAERMQMTPEERED

-4272 KKKKLLRKLKELS
+4272 KKKKHLRKLKELS

>member
-1 MAEVGVNDNRKWLYD
+1 MAEINMNENRKWLYD
-16 ALTSKGVQMGA
+16 ALTNKGVQMGA
-27 YEEFEK
+27 YEEFDK
-33 NVDANKDWLYNTAQ
+33 NVDANKDWLYNTA
-47 KKGIELG
+47 KSKGVDIG
-54 DYDSFNK
+54 DYDAFDK
-61 AMSLPNVSSELPQQ
+61 AMSNSQIPAVTVPHPGQQQLQQ
-75 PEMQEYESSQQPS
+75 PQPR
-88 QQPEQSVY
+88 P
-96 SQSTPQRSKSPSPY
+96 KSPY
-110 VDGKGKNTTIFGVP
+110 VEGKGEDTMIFGVP
-124 YSDYQQMS
+124 YTDYLQMT
-132 PEEQSKAYSAAIE
+132 PEEQSKQYSAAIE
-145 KKKTDERAKLSE
+145 KRKNDEKDFFSNYISGQLGEIDSELNNKRE
-157 PLRGLKGA
+157 PLLMPAGSAFIPSSAVGA
-165 VSEELGSVTQDL
+165 AQRFGNGDTKETQD
-177 KHREADYV
+177 
-185 REHPF
+185 
-190 LSIITGYNSEDD
+190 
-202 PRYRNLKAAENLID
+202 RYTSLHAAKNLLD
-216 DAEKIVAEAG
+216 DANKLVEESKKG
-226 ADKSSAW
+226 DTGFFTSL
-233 KNFGRGVRDAAF
+233 GRGFKDKF
-245 DVDTWTAGI
+245 MDTDNWTMGL
-254 TDLGHNLSLKG
+254 TDTAYSGLLRKAIEKEESGEDLSP
-265 VLEKANK
+265 
-272 GEELSSDEEKLLDAS
+272 EESKLLDA
-287 VINLAATAFSSSD
+287 AAVNMATQAYFSSDMSR
-300 VSMGYR
+300 GYKA
-306 VGQTSA
+306 GSTTAQ
-312 NSIPFMLE
+312 SIPFMLE
-320 FAINPIS
+320 FAVNPIS
-327 SSGNTLAKGLLK
+327 SSGNAFAKGLLK

-346 KAATTKAAKV
+346 RAATSNVAKV
-356 SGRLVGDAA
+356 VGRLAGDAVA
-365 AAAGMT
+365 ATGMT
-371 ATSSAPRVMANTVE
+371 ATSSIGRVASGTNERMIGDVQATVE
-385 RLNDNYSYSV
+385 
-395 DDDGELA
+395 DGDIKYAGRENSMNF
-402 VDKTGDVGTVEAL
+402 GEAL
-415 ARSGASQFLENQSE
+415 GKSAISNFLENQSE
-429 MVFNAFVGGGKM
+429 MVFNAFAGGGKM
-441 AKEALAKFIP
+441 AKEALSKFIP
-451 GISKLSDS
+451 GFSKLSNS
-459 QLVQLY
+459 EIVQFIS
-465 KSIKNN
+465 KIKNN
-471 PTVKDVARRT
+471 PTIKNVAERT
-481 QFHGLV
+481 QFHGLL

-501 PLGEMTVEDATDL
+501 PLGEMTVEQATDL
-514 DKNVETFLSLAPTS
+514 DNNIDTFLGLAPTS
-528 VLFGA
+528 AAFGLFGIY
-533 VGLGGMARERYSA
+533 GMAREKFTTQR
-546 QKNLRRFTE
+546 NLRRFRN
-555 GLNEEDKAL
+555 GLSEEDQVL
-564 FDELQQVINSGDKE
+564 FDELQQVINAGDKE
-578 TAKEFIKRTL
+578 TAKAFIKRTL
-588 ADATLT
+588 ADEKLT

-599 ERVFAVQE
+599 ERVFAVQDMQE
-607 MEKEHVLEDVQ
+607 ERVLEDVQ
-618 DDDAALTPEDIEANK
+618 NEDVSAGVTSEDIEANK
-633 VDIYRNF
+633 IDIYRNF
-640 RRAERKVNS
+640 KRAERKVNS
-649 LLPDELVTQLDDVS
+649 LLPEEIVSQLDAVS
-663 DLGQFATTNNLDEK
+663 DLGQFASTNNLNE
-677 QIEALA
+677 QQVSALA
-683 DYLPAKDLFSKYID
+683 DYLPAKEIFSQYVDHTNK
-697 YTEGRKEEAK
+697 RKEEAK
-707 VQAREQATAD
+707 MQAREQAMAD
-717 VEKISNPET
+717 VERISNPET
-726 GFVTQVKHKFSESP
+726 GLVIQAKHKFADNP

-753 GLLDRENSTE
+753 GFLDRDNSSE
-763 TVYYVD
+763 TIYYVD
-769 ESGERKMAP
+769 ETGERKMAQ
-778 SADFDSILSEMPTT
+778 AEDFDSVLSEVPIDD
-792 EMIAQA
+792 MIVQA
-798 EANAEQDFVASEE
+798 EVNAEQDFVTNEE
-811 ENLASPE
+811 ESLRSPD
-818 ILPPG
+818 IPAPV
-823 RGETVSLAGG
+823 RGETVMMNASR
-833 TYLIDGVDEN
+833 YLIEGDNMAD
-843 NPGNFSAV
+843 PGLSVMAI
-851 KLNANGEIEVTL
+851 KLNANGEIEVTP

-900 IPQQKKILPDGRF
+900 IPQQKKNLPDGRF

-960 SNDVVQGTE
+960 SNDAVQGTE

-992 LEGPESALS
+992 QEEPESALS

-1006 EAQEPDFESATIED
+1006 EAQEPDFESATMED

-1025 LEMNYGDVDEVKDTA
+1025 LEMNYGDVDEAKDTA

-1055 KMKTSASNPIQIQKL
+1055 KMKTSASNPMQIQKL

-1124 EEQLAAQQKV
+1124 EDQLAAQQKV
-1134 QKKIDNGA
+1134 QKKIDKGA

-1212 FIADGLTPE
+1212 FVADGLTPE
-1221 EASEVMFNNMPD
+1221 EASEVMFDNMPD

-1301 NYQVYQETIDLYL
+1301 SYQVYQETIDLYL

-1338 EKRAAKEK
+1338 EERAAKEK
-1346 AVTSSVEADKQ
+1346 AVTSSVEADKE

-1387 NTILSEEPTIESGR
+1387 DTILSEEPTIESGG
-1401 RGLGEGIRT
+1401 RGLGEGSRT

-1438 EESNSGVV
+1438 EEPNSGVV
-1446 SNEPLENIDKH
+1446 SNEPLEKIDKH

-1463 QPTASDLSVKEPS
+1463 QPTASDLSVAEPS
-1476 SFSQENGYNVLNSES
+1476 SLPQENGSDALNYED
-1491 NSVSLQGDNQKV
+1491 NSAPLQGDNQKYHE
-1503 NVNDEVSESIPQGEY
+1503 NGEVSESIPQGEH
-1518 GTETPQNPGMEE
+1518 GTLSEISGEQEE
-1530 TSIGLR
+1530 SIYQLR
-1536 NRVEASTR
+1536 RRIEEASR
-1544 DAQASG
+1544 DASESEGSRGNQQKIKPIGVGSF
-1550 GALSERTK
+1550 GA
-1558 QEIEQRSAE
+1558 I
-1567 SYAKET
+1567 Y
-1573 GQWVPMSDTFA
+1573 
-1584 WQPMPSGNENNV
+1584 
-1596 YLNTNDGHVYKVN
+1596 
-1609 NLMNSKGILPLFE
+1609 
-1622 RLKLHNQLFPE
+1622 NQ
-1633 SKYEFVG
+1633 
-1640 FTGFDNGSV
+1640 
-1649 FPIFKQEY
+1649 
-1657 VNGAEPATPEEID
+1657 
-1670 NYMQSLGFNQTGE
+1670 
-1683 AEYSNGDV
+1683 SN
-1691 IISDLRPRNVLKD
+1691 
-1704 VEGDIY
+1704 
-1710 VIDAEF
+1710 
-1716 KRDAEKKEAPTPIDK
+1716 KEAATPIDK
-1731 TTDTV
+1731 KTDTD
-1736 ENQKDLQSDTAL
+1736 ENQIDLQSDTAL
-1748 LQDVGVSSADKDSKP
+1748 LQDVGSSSVDRDSELSVNKQKNP
-1763 PINEQENTQFTAP
+1763 RFTAP
-1776 RPAPGENVLD
+1776 QPEAGEDIID
-1786 YANRISESKRLFDA
+1786 YASRISEAKRLFDA
-1800 EHEVNTNPTEAQKTA
+1800 EQEVDTTPTEAQKSA

-1821 HIQIDGYSISIENP
+1821 HINIGGYNITIENP

-1848 PWSVTMNNSYGYI
+1848 PWSVTINNSYGYI

-1876 SDRPTEGKVY
+1876 SDNPADGKVY
-1886 VIDQMNEDGSFDEHK
+1886 VIDQINEDGSFDEHK
-1901 VMYGFNSALAAK
+1901 VMYGFPSAETACAAYLA
-1913 RAYRK
+1913 
-1918 NYSPGWKGQGKIT
+1918 NYSSGWKGLGTIT
-1931 EVSKEVFNEWVK
+1931 EVSKDEFKKWIK
-1943 SSKRKTKP
+1943 SSHRKTKP
-1951 FAEYKIVID
+1951 FVDY
-1960 ELGNQKSVG
+1960 KSV
-1969 IPESGVIDVN
+1969 
-1979 NASLFADVDVSN
+1979 
-1991 GLLKRVGSKHT
+1991 
-2002 KKSVYGIRDG
+2002 
-2012 KLYLVN
+2012 
-2018 DENLISDKLSHA
+2018 
-2030 GTSGIK
+2030 
-2036 DAFDINGTLRRD
+2036 
-2048 TKFEDIAITPAEV
+2048 
-2061 KEENGIYSIT
+2061 
-2071 KRGRIDIGNSSQK
+2071 K
-2084 TEENTG
+2084 TD
-2090 FPITHVGSD
+2090 F
-2099 EMIINEDAAREEL
+2099 L
-2112 EDIEQKWEDKILD
+2112 
-2125 YIAEHYPTQATV
+2125 
-2137 SAHTNSPEGLKEK
+2137 
-2150 EAMKNDETL
+2150 
-2159 KRMRAEADAEFNAAD
+2159 
-2174 KKVLSLS
+2174 
-2181 NRGDITSESTSPQE
+2181 SPQE
-2195 NSSEA
+2195 NSSETT
-2200 AVNSPKSKFDAKN
+2200 VNLPKSKSDTKN
-2213 KKRTADI
+2213 KKRAADI

-2235 VAQST
+2235 VAQAT
-2240 NSGYTPEEVEEK
+2240 NSGYIPEEVEEK
-2252 KKRVEEAENELNK
+2252 KKRVEEAENELKK
-2265 LTNKVSN
+2265 LAGIKNEDKSVFSATSSSKSESALEIPAMTEEEYIASKGYGFSGIGDVALHKGKQRTSGQQDKAVKSQAKKDKDYTERREMLRKEYRDKLAKGELREPNTIEKLQKAANGNPDNESTQAARRALQKRGIDWQEN
-2272 DGIRFREV
+2272 SIRFREMDDSDITSFAQKHNLN
-2280 EDKDGSKS
+2280 EDD
-2288 LVGIHNIGEEK
+2288 V
-2299 LRKALKLGGLA
+2299 RKYA
-2310 NPSAAV
+2310 
-2316 IDISKQSHEGYGEIS
+2316 Q
-2331 LVLPSSMVEKR
+2331 
-2342 TGRNA
+2342 
-2347 GTWSQDAWTPTY
+2347 
-2359 PQVERQFSGKGGD
+2359 
-2372 LFAEN
+2372 
-2377 MMKLPQEMQ
+2377 
-2386 SVTRQGMD
+2386 
-2394 NYMSGRDT
+2394 YMNT
-2402 DNLSYMFLHEQGK
+2402 DNLGGASYAFKNIKRNIRLLNSDLSLGEFVK
-2415 APDLIR
+2415 TFAPVEKELYEKFGNVDALR
-2421 VPPKYSDE
+2421 DE
-2429 VYNTVRE
+2429 YVQRE
-2436 ATNGTFSL
+2436 MENRNVMEAARKRAEEVAEAERKRLEKF
-2444 TELPDEALSRAK
+2444 ELMTDEEMDASYFNA
-2456 DIYLRQSGMNTEDYA
+2456 
-2471 ESMKTRKTTLEE
+2471 LEE
-2483 NLQKISPKS
+2483 NGESRMRDIVNEAARRKGYVSADE
-2492 FRYEK
+2492 FRMAHRAPSYDE
-2497 YKDAV
+2497 
-2502 EYIDKYGFDYG
+2502 EGIDKNMVDI
-2513 AVSTFVQDVER
+2513 AVNKDQ
-2524 DAKIA
+2524 I
-2529 GRPDERGTMR
+2529 R
-2539 EAMKYI
+2539 E
-2545 EDHGLQNEFSK
+2545 
-2556 WLESINDKYGIKEV
+2556 
-2570 IFDGFTPTGIR
+2570 
-2581 RYIPNTLENVS
+2581 
-2592 KFMKREGR
+2592 
-2600 NAATGI
+2600 
-2606 GVSFQNFAA
+2606 
-2615 GLLKKHGSLKDI
+2615 
-2627 RTEMGKL
+2627 
-2634 TNVYADVDAFRD
+2634 
-2646 KWSEVFY
+2646 
-2653 DLGEKLQPNAK
+2653 
-2664 GYDDYGLSRLAEAAQ
+2664 
-2679 TRNPKNYIKDEY
+2679 
-2691 GIEFSDED
+2691 
-2699 ARRLNEMIDAI
+2699 
-2710 RNEYPAMYF
+2710 
-2719 ETKFER
+2719 
-2725 PVYLEE
+2725 
-2731 FAAAVVPERTSRE
+2731 
-2744 IIDAMDKAGLQVF
+2744 
-2757 TYKDGDAASRN
+2757 
-2768 EAVRKASEIDGVR
+2768 
-2781 FRKMDE
+2781 
-2787 VNRKFNEELQQ
+2787 
-2798 QINGTLAE
+2798 
-2806 GHVYQLGN
+2806 
-2814 PNKELLSAGIPEQ
+2814 
-2827 GKIVSSVEEL
+2827 
-2837 SSRLNTPVHIA
+2837 
-2848 RSLDELPDGAA
+2848 SLDELLHMNRDKYRDESASAINEALSALDEGKRPMVTIYRAVPKSLKEGKVRNGDWVSLSESYVKVHGEHVLNGNYRIMREKVSAENLYWDGNDINEWGYDDRSDYHYKDTKNNRKLSDLITRDDNGNIIPPSKRFNTRKADTRFREKDFYSKEEQSIIDKAKEDGSYMKAPNGKKTSLSDKQWVQVRTKAFKNWFGDWENSPKDASKVVDKNGEPLVVYHGTLSKSIERFRKDMIGSRYSYDESGFFFTDKESIAKDYSTSEFDSAVKGDIIPVFLNIRKPIMADNRWAVKNGLGNALKNMDSIEFWDNYQSFMLDEIEDKKTDGAIINDGSSKMVVVFEPNQIKSATENIGGFSSSNDAIRLRENSEDPHEINTVKVLAAITKLSDVLHTPIHMLRTVEELPDGVA
-2859 KRAISSGRGIK
+2859 KRAIERGRNIK
-2870 AWIDVN
+2870 AWYDTN
-2876 TGKVVLYFPNATS
+2876 TGEVSVYIPNINNVA
-2889 VDDAKRSVLHEI
+2889 DAVTSVLHEV
-2901 VGHKGLRG
+2901 VGHKGLRDL
-2909 IFGDG
+2909 FGKEKFDG
-2914 KVYDS
+2914 
-2919 MMEQLYKQLPESVQ
+2919 MMEKLYAQLPDDVRKKVHDVAEN
-2933 KAVEASAVKDY
+2933 KY
-2944 KGSIAIAMDEY
+2944 KGNIAVAMDEY
-2955 LAEQAEN
+2955 LAEQAEK
-2962 DITPSWWNRVVS
+2962 DEIPSWWNRIVS
-2974 AIRNFFREIGLD
+2974 AVRDFLREIGID
-2986 VKLTAN
+2986 VKLTGN
-2992 DVKYLLWKSKN
+2992 DLKYLLWKSKN
-3003 RLMNTDDGLAVINKI
+3003 RLMNTDDGIAVINKI

-3024 KERFHIGEYSRTLA
+3024 KERFHIGEYSRTPV
-3038 QEKADFDRATK
+3038 QEKADYDRATK

-3094 NSGEAVAEYNEEARN
+3094 NSGEAVAVYNEEAGRVIISNNGASDKELKAYLWHENTHRAIREIFGNKAEEVIEPIYEWLSAKNPKGCEIVRN
-3109 EAGSG
+3109 KYSERNDAAQKEECIVKFVEDKIKKSGEETFQQELENASPIIKEVFEGIFNFIAYGTTERTREESNKLLGRTLGTGYELEVRNSGNARAGEEKKGAESEGARYEAGSG

-3133 NEQIKELNARIA
+3133 NEQIKELNSRIA

-3257 RGKVSDLALSG
+3257 RGKVSDLVLSG

-3279 AREKREEI
+3279 GREKREEI
-3287 TRLHSLLTTVKTE
+3287 TRLHSLLTTAKTE
-3300 EEKNSINEQISSL
+3300 KEKNNINEQISSL
-3313 ETEVEEGKSKL
+3313 ETEVEEGKSQL

-3340 AGDIDIDAEMKRLD
+3340 AGDVDIDAEMKRLD

-3385 TNRKHDAGIEGVEID
+3385 TNRKHDAGIEGIEVD

-3408 SDLYKKRLG
+3408 SDLYRKRIG

-3484 RELIGGAI
+3484 RELISGAI

-3530 VNTKTLGRDGF
+3530 VNTKTLGKDGF
-3541 LYKRFIAGNEGVL
+3541 LYKCFIAGDEGVL
-3554 KAYDTYISG
+3554 KAYDTYVSG
-3563 MKELRTRLDDKCGEM
+3563 MKELRTRLDDKCGEV
-3578 FGESFEAVSCK
+3578 FGESFEAVSSK
-3589 SDKVVGKSGV
+3589 SDKVVEKSGV
-3599 YVTQSQNERGKGY
+3599 YVTQSENERGKGY

-3701 LKIRKEAVRQES
+3701 LKIRKEAVRQEA

-3795 FYDAAEVAAKANH
+3795 FYDAAKVAAKANH

-3900 FSRWTDKYIEIGM
+3900 FSRWMDKYIEIGM
-3913 IPNKLV
+3913 IPNNLV

-4019 NYTEMYMKE
+4019 NYTEIYMKE

-4090 AFILTSPIKG
+4090 AFMLTSPIKG

-4142 SPHMAYITLAKA
+4142 SPQMAYITLAKA

-4227 PKRNAWEN
+4227 PKKNAWEN
-4235 WVPGAKPFTNRKE
+4235 WVPGAKPLTKRKE

-4253 EAERMQMTLEEREN
+4253 EAERMQMTPKERED

-4272 KKKKLLRKLKELS
+4272 KKKKHLRKLKELS